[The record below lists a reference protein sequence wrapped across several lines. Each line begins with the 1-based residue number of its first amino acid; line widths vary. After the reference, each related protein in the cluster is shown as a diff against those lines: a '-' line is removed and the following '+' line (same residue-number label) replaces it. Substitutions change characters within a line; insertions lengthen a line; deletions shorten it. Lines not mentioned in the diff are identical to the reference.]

1 MNLFRQQK
9 FSIRKF
15 NVGIFSA
22 LIATVTFISINPTTA
37 SAAEQNQPAQN
48 QPAQPADAN
57 AQPNAN
63 AGAQANPAAQPAAPA
78 NQGQPA
84 AQPANQGGQANPAG
98 GTAQPAGGAAQP
110 AAGTAQPAGQG
121 NQADPN
127 NAAQAQPGNQAAP
140 ANQAGQ
146 GNNQAT
152 PANQTQPANA
162 PAAAQPAAPV
172 AANAQTQDPNASNTG
187 EGSINTTLTFDDPAI
202 STDENRQDP
211 TVTVTDKVNGYSLIN
226 NGKIGFVNSELRR
239 SDMFDKNNPQNY
251 QARGNVA
258 ALGRVNAND
267 STDHGNFNGISKT
280 VNVKPDSELI
290 INFTTMQTNS
300 KQGATNLVIKD
311 AKKNTEL
318 ATVNVAKTGTAHLF
332 KVPTDA
338 DRLDLQFIPD
348 NTAVADASRI
358 TTNKDGYKYYSFID
372 NVGLFSGSHL
382 YVKNRDLAP
391 KATNNKEYTINTEIG
406 NNGNFGASL
415 KSDQFKYEVTLPQGV
430 TYVNDS
436 LTTTFP
442 NGNEDSTVLKNMTV
456 NYDQNANKVTFTS
469 QGVTTARG
477 THTKEV
483 LFPDK
488 SLKLSYKVN
497 VANIDTP
504 KNIDFN
510 EKLTYRT
517 ASDVVINNAQP
528 EVTLTAD
535 PFSVAVEMNKD
546 ALQQQVNSQVDNSHY
561 TTASIAEYNKLKQQ
575 ADTILNEDAN
585 HVETANRASQT
596 DIDGLVTKLQAALID
611 NQAAIAELDAKA
623 QEKVTAAQQSKKVT
637 QDEVAAL
644 VTKINNDKNN
654 AIAEINKQTTSQG
667 VTTEKDNGIAVLE
680 QDVIT
685 PTVKPQAKQ
694 DIIQAVTTRK
704 QQIKKSNASLQDE
717 KDVANDKIGKIETKA
732 IKDIGAATTNAQVEA
747 IKTKAINDINQ
758 TTPATTAKAAALEE
772 FDEVV
777 QAQIDQAPLNPDTT
791 NEEVAEAIERIN
803 AAKVSGVKAIETTM
817 TAQDLERVKNEEI
830 SKIENITDSTQTK
843 MDAYNEVKQAAT
855 ARKAQNATVSNATN
869 EEVAEAD
876 AAVEAAQKQGLHDIQ
891 VVKSKQEVADTKS
904 KVLDKINAIQTQAKV
919 KPAADTEVENAY
931 NTRKQEIQNSNASTT
946 EEKQAAY
953 TELDTKKQE
962 ARTNLDTANSN
973 SEVATAKDNGI
984 AAINQVQAATTKKSD
999 AKAEIAQKASE
1010 RKTAIEAMNDS
1021 TTEEQQAAKDKVDQA
1036 VVTANADI
1044 DNAAANADIDNA
1056 AANADVDNAKTTNEA
1071 TIAAITP
1078 DANVKPAAKQ
1088 AIADKVQAQETAI
1101 NANNG
1106 STTEEKEAAKQQ
1118 VQTEKTTADTAIDGA
1133 HSNAEVE
1140 AAKNAEI
1147 AKIEAIQPATTTKDD
1162 AKQAIATKA
1171 NERKTAIA
1179 QTQDITAEEIA
1190 AANADVDNAVTQA
1203 NSNIEAANSQNDV
1216 DQAKT
1221 TGETSIDQV
1230 TPTVNKKVTARNEI
1244 TAILNNKLQEIQ
1256 ATPDATDEE
1265 KQAADAEANTENGKA
1280 NQAISAAITN
1290 AQVDEAKANA
1300 EAAINAVTPK
1310 VVKKQ
1315 AAKDEIDQLQATQT
1329 NVINNDQNATTEEKE
1344 AAIQQLATAVTD
1356 AKNNITAAT
1365 DDNGVDQ
1372 AKDAGKNSIQ
1382 STQPATAVKLNAK
1395 NDVDQAVTTQNQAID
1410 NTTGA
1415 TTEEK
1420 NAAKDLVLKAKEK
1433 AYLDILNAQTTNDVT
1448 QIKDQAVTDIQ
1459 GITADTTIKDV
1470 AKDELATKANEQ
1482 KALIAQTA
1490 DATTEEKE
1498 QANQQVD
1505 AQLTQ
1510 GNQNIENAQS
1520 IDDVNTAKENAIQ
1533 AIDPIQASTDVKTN
1547 ARAELLTEMQNKITE
1562 ILSDNT
1568 TTNEEKGKDIEP
1580 VRATYEEGLNNINT
1594 ANTTGDVTTAKDT
1607 AVQKVQQLHANPVKK
1622 PAGKTALD
1630 QAAADRKTQIEQT
1643 PNASQQEI
1651 NDAKQEVDAA
1661 LNQAKTNVDQSS
1673 TNEYVDNAVKEGK
1686 AKINA
1691 VKTFSEYKK
1700 DALAKI
1706 ADAYNAKVNE
1716 ADNSNAST
1724 SSEIAEAKQK
1734 LAELKQT
1741 ADQNVNQATSKDDI
1755 EVQIHN
1761 DLDNINDYT
1770 IPTGK
1775 KESATTDLYAYADQ
1789 KKNNISADTNA
1800 TQDEKQQAIKQ
1811 VDQNVQT
1818 ALESI
1823 NNGVDNGDV
1832 DDALTQGKA
1841 AIDAIQ
1847 VDATV
1852 KPKANQAIEVKAEDT
1867 KESIDQ
1873 SDQLTAEEK
1882 TEALAM
1888 IKQITDQAK
1897 QGITDATTTAE
1908 VEKAKAQGLEAFD
1921 NIQIDS
1927 TEKQKAIEELE
1938 TALDQIEAGVNVDA
1952 DATTEEKE
1960 AFTNAL
1966 EDILSKATEDIS
1978 DQTTNAEIAT
1988 VKNSALEQLKA
1999 QRINPEV
2006 KKNALE
2012 AIREVVNKQI
2022 EIIKNAD
2029 ADASAK
2035 EIARTDLGRYFD
2047 RFADKLDKTQTNAE
2061 VAELQNVTIPAI
2073 EAIVPQNDPDANDTN
2088 NGIDNNDATAN
2099 SNANATPENTGQP
2112 NVSETTDNG
2121 KADASPTTP
2130 NNSDAAT
2137 GETTATSATDDAN
2150 DKPQANN
2157 NSSVDASTNSPTMDN
2172 DVTSKPEVESTNNGT
2187 TDKPVTETDNAT
2199 PAESTTNNNST
2210 TTATNENAPTG
2221 STATAPTTAS
2231 TEAASSADSKDN
2243 ASVNDSKQNAEVN
2256 NSAESQSTNGKVA
2269 QPKSE
2274 NKAKAEKDGR
2284 DSTNQSMVESTT
2296 ETLPSA
2302 DITEPNV
2309 PSNTSKDKEESTT
2322 NQTDAGQLK
2331 SETNVASNEADKSP
2345 SKADTEVSNKPSTSA
2360 SSEAKDKMTSTNVS
2374 QKDDTATA
2382 DTNDTQTS
2390 VGPVANNKAKDMQT
2404 NDTQKS
2410 VGSVANN
2417 KATQND
2423 GANASPATVSNGS
2436 NSANQDM
2443 LNVTKP
2449 EENKVKTKSAQQGK
2463 VNKPKQQ
2470 AKTLPDTGMS
2480 HNDDLPYAELALGAG
2495 MAFLIRRFT
2504 KKDQQTE
2511 E

>member
-22 LIATVTFISINPTTA
+22 LIATVTFISTNPTTA

-57 AQPNAN
+57 TQPNAN
-63 AGAQANPAAQPAAPA
+63 AGAQANPTAQPAAPA

-84 AQPANQGGQANPAG
+84 VQPANQGGQANPAG
-98 GTAQPAGGAAQP
+98 GAAQP
-110 AAGTAQPAGQG
+110 NTQPAGQG

-127 NAAQAQPGNQAAP
+127 NAAQAQPGNQATP

-146 GNNQAT
+146 GNNQATPNNNAT

-251 QARGNVA
+251 QAKGNVA

-415 KSDQFKYEVTLPQGV
+415 KADQFKYEVTLPQGV

-585 HVETANRASQT
+585 HVETANRASQA

-694 DIIQAVTTRK
+694 
-704 QQIKKSNASLQDE
+704 
-717 KDVANDKIGKIETKA
+717 
-732 IKDIGAATTNAQVEA
+732 
-747 IKTKAINDINQ
+747 
-758 TTPATTAKAAALEE
+758 
-772 FDEVV
+772 
-777 QAQIDQAPLNPDTT
+777 
-791 NEEVAEAIERIN
+791 
-803 AAKVSGVKAIETTM
+803 
-817 TAQDLERVKNEEI
+817 
-830 SKIENITDSTQTK
+830 
-843 MDAYNEVKQAAT
+843 
-855 ARKAQNATVSNATN
+855 
-869 EEVAEAD
+869 
-876 AAVEAAQKQGLHDIQ
+876 
-891 VVKSKQEVADTKS
+891 
-904 KVLDKINAIQTQAKV
+904 
-919 KPAADTEVENAY
+919 
-931 NTRKQEIQNSNASTT
+931 
-946 EEKQAAY
+946 
-953 TELDTKKQE
+953 
-962 ARTNLDTANSN
+962 
-973 SEVATAKDNGI
+973 
-984 AAINQVQAATTKKSD
+984 
-999 AKAEIAQKASE
+999 
-1010 RKTAIEAMNDS
+1010 
-1021 TTEEQQAAKDKVDQA
+1021 
-1036 VVTANADI
+1036 
-1044 DNAAANADIDNA
+1044 
-1056 AANADVDNAKTTNEA
+1056 
-1071 TIAAITP
+1071 
-1078 DANVKPAAKQ
+1078 

-1101 NANNG
+1101 DANNG
-1106 STTEEKEAAKQQ
+1106 STTEEKTAAKQQ
-1118 VQTEKTTADTAIDGA
+1118 AQTEKTTADAAIDAA
-1133 HSNAEVE
+1133 HTNAEVE

-1147 AKIEAIQPATTTKDD
+1147 AKIEAIQPATTTKDN
-1162 AKQAIATKA
+1162 AKEAIATKA

-1230 TPTVNKKVTARNEI
+1230 TPTVNKKATARNEI
-1244 TAILNNKLQEIQ
+1244 TTILNNKLQEIQ

-1280 NQAISAAITN
+1280 NQAISAATTN

-1382 STQPATAVKLNAK
+1382 STQPATAVKSNAK

-1433 AYLDILNAQTTNDVT
+1433 AYQDILNAQTTNDVT
-1448 QIKDQAVTDIQ
+1448 QIKDQAVADIQ

-1775 KESATTDLYAYADQ
+1775 KETATTDLYAYADQ

-2404 NDTQKS
+2404 NDM
-2410 VGSVANN
+2410 
-2417 KATQND
+2417 KA
-2423 GANASPATVSNGS
+2423 SLATVSNGS

-2443 LNVTKP
+2443 LNVT
-2449 EENKVKTKSAQQGK
+2449 NTDDHQAKTKSAQQGK

>member
-22 LIATVTFISINPTTA
+22 LIATVTFISTNPTTA

-57 AQPNAN
+57 TQPNAN
-63 AGAQANPAAQPAAPA
+63 AGAQANPAAQPA
-78 NQGQPA
+78 
-84 AQPANQGGQANPAG
+84 NQGGQANPAG
-98 GTAQPAGGAAQP
+98 GA
-110 AAGTAQPAGQG
+110 AQPAGQG

-146 GNNQAT
+146 GNNQATPNNNAT

-251 QARGNVA
+251 QAKGNVA

-267 STDHGNFNGISKT
+267 STDHGNFNGITKT

-415 KSDQFKYEVTLPQGV
+415 KADQFKYEVTLPQGV

-456 NYDQNANKVTFTS
+456 NYDQTANKVTFTS

-585 HVETANRASQT
+585 HVETANRASQA

-611 NQAAIAELDAKA
+611 NQAAIAELDTKA

-732 IKDIGAATTNAQVEA
+732 IKDIDAATTNAQVEA

-803 AAKVSGVKAIETTM
+803 AAKVSGVKAIEATT

-830 SKIENITDSTQTK
+830 FKIENITDSTQTK
-843 MDAYNEVKQAAT
+843 MDAYKEVRQAAT
-855 ARKAQNATVSNATN
+855 ARKAQNATVSNATD
-869 EEVAEAD
+869 EEVAEANAAVD
-876 AAVEAAQKQGLHDIQ
+876 AAQTEGLHDIQ
-891 VVKSKQEVADTKS
+891 VVKSQQEVADTKA

-946 EEKQAAY
+946 EEKEAAY
-953 TELDTKKQE
+953 TELDAKKQE
-962 ARTNLDTANSN
+962 ARTNLDAANTN
-973 SEVATAKDNGI
+973 SDVTTAKDNGI

-1044 DNAAANADIDNA
+1044 DNATANT
-1056 AANADVDNAKTTNEA
+1056 DVDNAKTTNEA

-1101 NANNG
+1101 DANNG

-1118 VQTEKTTADTAIDGA
+1118 VQTEKTAADAAIDAA
-1133 HSNAEVE
+1133 HSNVEVE

-1147 AKIEAIQPATTTKDD
+1147 AKIEAIQPATTTKDN

-1230 TPTVNKKVTARNEI
+1230 TPTVNKKATARNEI

-1280 NQAISAAITN
+1280 NQAISAATTN

-1329 NVINNDQNATTEEKE
+1329 NVINNDQNATNEEKE

-1365 DDNGVDQ
+1365 DDNGVDT

-1382 STQPATAVKLNAK
+1382 STQPATAVTDAK
-1395 NDVDQAVTTQNQAID
+1395 NEVDQAVTTQNQAID

-1433 AYLDILNAQTTNDVT
+1433 AYQDILNAQTTNDVT
-1448 QIKDQAVTDIQ
+1448 QIKDQAVADIQ

-1520 IDDVNTAKENAIQ
+1520 IDDVNTAKDNAIQ

-1562 ILSDNT
+1562 ILNNNE
-1568 TTNEEKGKDIEP
+1568 TTNEEKGNDIGP
-1580 VRATYEEGLNNINT
+1580 VRAAYEEGLNNINAAT
-1594 ANTTGDVTTAKDT
+1594 TTGDVTTAKDT

-1622 PAGKTALD
+1622 PAGKKELD
-1630 QAAADRKTQIEQT
+1630 QAAADKKTQIEQT

-1651 NDAKQEVDAA
+1651 NDAKQEVDTE

-1706 ADAYNAKVNE
+1706 EDAYNAKVNE

-1818 ALESI
+1818 ALENI

-1841 AIDAIQ
+1841 AIDTIQ

-1852 KPKANQAIEVKAEDT
+1852 KPKANQAIEAKAEDT
-1867 KESIDQ
+1867 KESIDH

-1999 QRINPEV
+1999 QRINPVV

-2047 RFADKLDKTQTNAE
+2047 RFADKLDKTQTNTE

-2088 NGIDNNDATAN
+2088 NGTDNNDATAN

-2137 GETTATSATDDAN
+2137 GETTVTSATDDAK

-2157 NSSVDASTNSPTMDN
+2157 NSSADASTNSPTMDN

-2382 DTNDTQTS
+2382 DTNDTQKS

-2410 VGSVANN
+2410 VGSAANN
-2417 KATQND
+2417 NATQND

-2436 NSANQDM
+2436 HSMHQDM

-2449 EENKVKTKSAQQGK
+2449 EENKANAKSDQQGK

>member
-22 LIATVTFISINPTTA
+22 LIATVTFISTNPTTA

-57 AQPNAN
+57 TQPNAN
-63 AGAQANPAAQPAAPA
+63 AGAQANPTAQPAAPA

-98 GTAQPAGGAAQP
+98 GAAQP
-110 AAGTAQPAGQG
+110 NTQPAGQG

-152 PANQTQPANA
+152 PNNNATPANQTQPANA
-162 PAAAQPAAPV
+162 PAAAQP

-391 KATNNKEYTINTEIG
+391 KATNNKEFTINTEIG

-415 KSDQFKYEVTLPQGV
+415 KADQFKYEVTLPQGV

-575 ADTILNEDAN
+575 ADNILNEDAN
-585 HVETANRASQT
+585 HVETANRASQAA
-596 DIDGLVTKLQAALID
+596 IDGLVTKLQAALID

-654 AIAEINKQTTSQG
+654 AIAKINKQTTSQG

-732 IKDIGAATTNAQVEA
+732 IKDIDAATTNAQVEA

-758 TTPATTAKAAALEE
+758 TAPATTAKAAALEE

-803 AAKVSGVKAIETTM
+803 AAKVSGVKAIEATT

-843 MDAYNEVKQAAT
+843 MDAYNDVKQAAT

-962 ARTNLDTANSN
+962 ARTNLDAANTN
-973 SEVATAKDNGI
+973 SDVTTAKDNSI

-1036 VVTANADI
+1036 VVTANTDI
-1044 DNAAANADIDNA
+1044 DNAAANT
-1056 AANADVDNAKTTNEA
+1056 DVDNAKTTNEA

-1078 DANVKPAAKQ
+1078 DANVKPTAKQ

-1101 NANNG
+1101 DAYNG
-1106 STTEEKEAAKQQ
+1106 ATTEEKAAAKQQ
-1118 VQTEKTTADTAIDGA
+1118 VQTEKTTADAAIDGA

-1162 AKQAIATKA
+1162 AKQAITTKA
-1171 NERKTAIA
+1171 NERKAAIA

-1230 TPTVNKKVTARNEI
+1230 TPTVNKKATARNEI
-1244 TAILNNKLQEIQ
+1244 TTILNNKLQAIQ

-1280 NQAISAAITN
+1280 NQAISAATTN

-1300 EAAINAVTPK
+1300 EVAINAVTPK

-1315 AAKDEIDQLQATQT
+1315 AAKDEIDQLQVAQT
-1329 NVINNDQNATTEEKE
+1329 SVINNDQNATNEEKE

-1382 STQPATAVKLNAK
+1382 STQPATAVKSNAK
-1395 NDVDQAVTTQNQAID
+1395 NEVDQAVTTQNQAID

-1433 AYLDILNAQTTNDVT
+1433 AYQDILNAQTTNDVT
-1448 QIKDQAVTDIQ
+1448 QIKDQAVADVQ

-1520 IDDVNTAKENAIQ
+1520 IDDVNTAKDNAIQ

-1651 NDAKQEVDAA
+1651 NDAKQEVDAT

-1706 ADAYNAKVNE
+1706 EAAYNSKVNE

-1775 KESATTDLYAYADQ
+1775 KETATTDLYAYADQ

-1818 ALESI
+1818 VLESI

-1852 KPKANQAIEVKAEDT
+1852 KPKANQAIEAKAEDT
-1867 KESIDQ
+1867 KESIDH

-1897 QGITDATTTAE
+1897 KGINDATTTAE

-2029 ADASAK
+2029 ASAK

-2047 RFADKLDKTQTNAE
+2047 RFADNLDKTQTNAE

-2088 NGIDNNDATAN
+2088 NGTDNNDATAN

-2137 GETTATSATDDAN
+2137 GETTATSTNNPSTDDAN
-2150 DKPQANN
+2150 NKPTANN
-2157 NSSVDASTNSPTMDN
+2157 NSSVDASTDNSATGNGTID
-2172 DVTSKPEVESTNNGT
+2172 KPEVESTNNGT
-2187 TDKPVTETDNAT
+2187 TDKPATETDNVT
-2199 PAESTTNNNST
+2199 PAESTTNNNS

-2243 ASVNDSKQNAEVN
+2243 AFVNDSKQNAEVN
-2256 NSAESQSTNGKVA
+2256 NSAESQSTNGMVV

-2302 DITEPNV
+2302 DITEPKV

-2322 NQTDAGQLK
+2322 NQTDAGHLK
-2331 SETNVASNEADKSP
+2331 SETNVASNEVDKSEGNV
-2345 SKADTEVSNKPSTSA
+2345 DTDVSNKPSTSKP
-2360 SSEAKDKMTSTNVS
+2360 SEAKDKATSTEDS
-2374 QKDDTATA
+2374 QKADMATA
-2382 DTNDTQTS
+2382 DT
-2390 VGPVANNKAKDMQT
+2390 KDNQAAIGAT
-2404 NDTQKS
+2404 AD
-2410 VGSVANN
+2410 VNN

-2436 NSANQDM
+2436 NSTNQDM
-2443 LNVTKP
+2443 LNVTKT
-2449 EENKVKTKSAQQGK
+2449 EENKANVKSAQQGK

>member
-22 LIATVTFISINPTTA
+22 LIATVTFISTNPTTA

-57 AQPNAN
+57 TQPNAN
-63 AGAQANPAAQPAAPA
+63 AGGQANPTAQPAAPA

-98 GTAQPAGGAAQP
+98 GAAQP
-110 AAGTAQPAGQG
+110 NTQPAGQG

-152 PANQTQPANA
+152 PNNNATPANQTQPANA
-162 PAAAQPAAPV
+162 PAAAQP

-391 KATNNKEYTINTEIG
+391 KATNNKEFTINTEIG

-415 KSDQFKYEVTLPQGV
+415 KADQFKYEVTLPQGV

-575 ADTILNEDAN
+575 ADNILNEDAN
-585 HVETANRASQT
+585 HVETANRASQAA
-596 DIDGLVTKLQAALID
+596 IDGLVTKLQAALID

-732 IKDIGAATTNAQVEA
+732 IKDIDAATTNAQVEA

-758 TTPATTAKAAALEE
+758 TAPATTAKAAALEE

-803 AAKVSGVKAIETTM
+803 AAKVSGVKAIEATT

-843 MDAYNEVKQAAT
+843 MDAYNDVKQAAT

-962 ARTNLDTANSN
+962 ARTNLDAANTN
-973 SEVATAKDNGI
+973 SDVTTAKDNSI

-1036 VVTANADI
+1036 VVTANTDI
-1044 DNAAANADIDNA
+1044 DNAAANT
-1056 AANADVDNAKTTNEA
+1056 DVDNAKTTNEA

-1078 DANVKPAAKQ
+1078 DANVKPTAKQ

-1101 NANNG
+1101 DAYNG
-1106 STTEEKEAAKQQ
+1106 ATTEEKAAAKQQ
-1118 VQTEKTTADTAIDGA
+1118 VQTEKTTADAAIDGA

-1162 AKQAIATKA
+1162 AKQAITTKA
-1171 NERKTAIA
+1171 NERKAAIA

-1230 TPTVNKKVTARNEI
+1230 TPTVNKKATARNEI
-1244 TAILNNKLQEIQ
+1244 TTILNNKLQAIQ

-1280 NQAISAAITN
+1280 NQAISAATTN

-1300 EAAINAVTPK
+1300 EVAINAVTPK

-1315 AAKDEIDQLQATQT
+1315 AAKDEIDQLQVAQT
-1329 NVINNDQNATTEEKE
+1329 SVINNDQNATNEEKE

-1382 STQPATAVKLNAK
+1382 STQPATAVKSNAK
-1395 NDVDQAVTTQNQAID
+1395 NEVDQAVTTQNQAID

-1433 AYLDILNAQTTNDVT
+1433 AYQDILNAQTTNDVT
-1448 QIKDQAVTDIQ
+1448 QIKDQAVADVQ

-1520 IDDVNTAKENAIQ
+1520 IDDVNTAKDNAIQ

-1651 NDAKQEVDAA
+1651 NDAKQEVDAT

-1706 ADAYNAKVNE
+1706 EAAYNSKVNE

-1775 KESATTDLYAYADQ
+1775 KETATTDLYAYADQ

-1852 KPKANQAIEVKAEDT
+1852 KPKANQAIEAKAEDT
-1867 KESIDQ
+1867 KESIDH

-1897 QGITDATTTAE
+1897 KGINDATTTAE

-2029 ADASAK
+2029 ASAK

-2047 RFADKLDKTQTNAE
+2047 RFADNLDKTQTNAE

-2088 NGIDNNDATAN
+2088 NGTDNNDATAN

-2137 GETTATSATDDAN
+2137 GETTATSTNNPSTDDAN
-2150 DKPQANN
+2150 NKPTANN
-2157 NSSVDASTNSPTMDN
+2157 NSSVDASTDNSATGNGTID
-2172 DVTSKPEVESTNNGT
+2172 KPEVESTNNGT
-2187 TDKPVTETDNAT
+2187 TDKPATETDNVT
-2199 PAESTTNNNST
+2199 PAESTTNNNS

-2243 ASVNDSKQNAEVN
+2243 AFVNDSKQNAEVN
-2256 NSAESQSTNGKVA
+2256 NSAESQSTNGMVV

-2302 DITEPNV
+2302 DITEPKV

-2322 NQTDAGQLK
+2322 NQTDAGHLK
-2331 SETNVASNEADKSP
+2331 SETNVASNEVDKSEGNV
-2345 SKADTEVSNKPSTSA
+2345 DTDVSNKPSTSKP
-2360 SSEAKDKMTSTNVS
+2360 SEAKDKATSTEDS
-2374 QKDDTATA
+2374 QKADMATA
-2382 DTNDTQTS
+2382 DT
-2390 VGPVANNKAKDMQT
+2390 KDNQAAIGAT
-2404 NDTQKS
+2404 AD
-2410 VGSVANN
+2410 VNN

-2436 NSANQDM
+2436 NSTNQDM
-2443 LNVTKP
+2443 LNVTKT
-2449 EENKVKTKSAQQGK
+2449 EENKANVKSAQQGK

>member
-48 QPAQPADAN
+48 QPAQPADAS

-63 AGAQANPAAQPAAPA
+63 AGAQANPTAQPAAPA
-78 NQGQPA
+78 NQGGQADPA
-84 AQPANQGGQANPAG
+84 ANQGGQATPAA
-98 GTAQPAGGAAQP
+98 GTTQP
-110 AAGTAQPAGQG
+110 AAGTTQPAAGTTQPAGQG

-127 NAAQAQPGNQAAP
+127 NAVQAQPGNQAAP

-152 PANQTQPANA
+152 PNNAAPANQTQPANA

-172 AANAQTQDPNASNTG
+172 AANAQPQDPNANNTG

-202 STDENRQDP
+202 STNDNRQDP
-211 TVTVTDKVNGYSLIN
+211 TVTVTDHVNGYSLIN

-415 KSDQFKYEVTLPQGV
+415 KADQFKYEVTLPQGV

-546 ALQQQVNSQVDNSHY
+546 ALQQQVNSQVDDSHY

-585 HVETANRASQT
+585 HVETANRASQA

-654 AIAEINKQTTSQG
+654 AIAEINKQTTAQG

-732 IKDIGAATTNAQVEA
+732 IKDIDAATTNAQVEA

-758 TTPATTAKAAALEE
+758 TAPATTAKAAALEE

-803 AAKVSGVKAIETTM
+803 KAKVSGVKAIEATT
-817 TAQDLERVKNEEI
+817 TAQELERVKNEEI
-830 SKIENITDSTQTK
+830 FKIENITDSTQTK
-843 MDAYNEVKQAAT
+843 MDAYKEVKQAAT
-855 ARKAQNATVSNATN
+855 ARKAQNATVSNATD
-869 EEVAEAD
+869 EEVAEANAAVD
-876 AAVEAAQKQGLHDIQ
+876 AAQTEGLHDIQ
-891 VVKSKQEVADTKS
+891 VVKSQQEVADTKA
-904 KVLDKINAIQTQAKV
+904 KVLDKINAIQTQARV
-919 KPAADTEVENAY
+919 KPAADREVDNAY
-931 NTRKQEIQNSNASTT
+931 NTRKQEIQNSNAS
-946 EEKQAAY
+946 
-953 TELDTKKQE
+953 
-962 ARTNLDTANSN
+962 
-973 SEVATAKDNGI
+973 
-984 AAINQVQAATTKKSD
+984 
-999 AKAEIAQKASE
+999 
-1010 RKTAIEAMNDS
+1010 
-1021 TTEEQQAAKDKVDQA
+1021 
-1036 VVTANADI
+1036 
-1044 DNAAANADIDNA
+1044 
-1056 AANADVDNAKTTNEA
+1056 
-1071 TIAAITP
+1071 
-1078 DANVKPAAKQ
+1078 
-1088 AIADKVQAQETAI
+1088 
-1101 NANNG
+1101 
-1106 STTEEKEAAKQQ
+1106 
-1118 VQTEKTTADTAIDGA
+1118 
-1133 HSNAEVE
+1133 
-1140 AAKNAEI
+1140 
-1147 AKIEAIQPATTTKDD
+1147 
-1162 AKQAIATKA
+1162 
-1171 NERKTAIA
+1171 
-1179 QTQDITAEEIA
+1179 
-1190 AANADVDNAVTQA
+1190 
-1203 NSNIEAANSQNDV
+1203 
-1216 DQAKT
+1216 
-1221 TGETSIDQV
+1221 
-1230 TPTVNKKVTARNEI
+1230 
-1244 TAILNNKLQEIQ
+1244 
-1256 ATPDATDEE
+1256 
-1265 KQAADAEANTENGKA
+1265 
-1280 NQAISAAITN
+1280 
-1290 AQVDEAKANA
+1290 
-1300 EAAINAVTPK
+1300 
-1310 VVKKQ
+1310 
-1315 AAKDEIDQLQATQT
+1315 
-1329 NVINNDQNATTEEKE
+1329 TTEEKE

-1365 DDNGVDQ
+1365 DNNGVDT

-1382 STQPATAVKLNAK
+1382 STQPATAVKSNAK

-1410 NTTGA
+1410 NTTDA

-1433 AYLDILNAQTTNDVT
+1433 AYQDILNAQTTNDVT

-1470 AKDELATKANEQ
+1470 AKGELTAKANEQ

-1520 IDDVNTAKENAIQ
+1520 IDDVNTAKDNAIQ

-1547 ARAELLTEMQNKITE
+1547 ARAELLNEMQNKITE
-1562 ILSDNT
+1562 ILNDNT
-1568 TTNEEKGKDIEP
+1568 TTNEEKGKDIGP
-1580 VRATYEEGLNNINT
+1580 VRAAYEEGLNNINT
-1594 ANTTGDVTTAKDT
+1594 STTTGDVTTAKDA

-1622 PAGKTALD
+1622 PSGKTALD
-1630 QAAADRKTQIEQT
+1630 QAAADKKTQIEQT

-1651 NDAKQEVDAA
+1651 NDAKQEVDTV
-1661 LNQAKTNVDQSS
+1661 LNQAKTNIDQSS
-1673 TNEYVDNAVKEGK
+1673 TDDYVDAAVRDGK

-1789 KKNNISADTNA
+1789 KKNNISADTIA

-1841 AIDAIQ
+1841 TIDAVQ
-1847 VDATV
+1847 VDASV
-1852 KPKANQAIEVKAEDT
+1852 KPKANQAIEAKAEET

-1882 TEALAM
+1882 TEALAT

-1897 QGITDATTTAE
+1897 QGITDAATTAE

-1938 TALDQIEAGVNVDA
+1938 TALDQIEAGVNVDS

-2061 VAELQNVTIPAI
+2061 VDELQNVTIPAI
-2073 EAIVPQNDPDANDTN
+2073 EAIVPQKDPNANDTN
-2088 NGIDNNDATAN
+2088 SGSDNNDATAN
-2099 SNANATPENTGQP
+2099 SNTNATPENTGQP
-2112 NVSETTDNG
+2112 NVTESTDNAN
-2121 KADASPTTP
+2121 ADTSSTTT
-2130 NNSDAAT
+2130 NNHNDSAT
-2137 GETTATSATDDAN
+2137 GETTGTSTNNSSTDDAN
-2150 DKPQANN
+2150 DKPTANN
-2157 NSSVDASTNSPTMDN
+2157 NSSVDASTDNSATGNGTTD
-2172 DVTSKPEVESTNNGT
+2172 KPAVELTNNGT
-2187 TDKPVTETDNAT
+2187 TDKPATTESTETT
-2199 PAESTTNNNST
+2199 
-2210 TTATNENAPTG
+2210 
-2221 STATAPTTAS
+2221 STA
-2231 TEAASSADSKDN
+2231 DRKDN
-2243 ASVNDSKQNAEVN
+2243 ASVNASNQNAEVN
-2256 NSAESQSTNGKVA
+2256 NSAESQPINGKVA

-2274 NKAKAEKDGR
+2274 NKAKVEKDGR

-2309 PSNTSKDKEESTT
+2309 PSNTSKDKEESTS

-2345 SKADTEVSNKPSTSA
+2345 SKADTAVSNKPSTSA
-2360 SSEAKDKMTSTNVS
+2360 SSETKDKATSTEDS
-2374 QKDDTATA
+2374 QKADMATA
-2382 DTNDTQTS
+2382 DT
-2390 VGPVANNKAKDMQT
+2390 KDNQAAIGAT
-2404 NDTQKS
+2404 AD
-2410 VGSVANN
+2410 VNN

-2423 GANASPATVSNGS
+2423 GANASPVTVSNGS
-2436 NSANQDM
+2436 HSMHHDM
-2443 LNVTKP
+2443 LKVTNTDKH
-2449 EENKVKTKSAQQGK
+2449 EAKATSAQQGK
-2463 VNKPKQQ
+2463 ENKAKQQ

>member
-22 LIATVTFISINPTTA
+22 LIATVTFISTNPTTA

-57 AQPNAN
+57 TQPNAN
-63 AGAQANPAAQPAAPA
+63 AGAQANPTAQPAAPA

-98 GTAQPAGGAAQP
+98 GAAQP
-110 AAGTAQPAGQG
+110 NTQPAGQG

-152 PANQTQPANA
+152 PNNNATPANQTQPANA
-162 PAAAQPAAPV
+162 PAAAQP

-187 EGSINTTLTFDDPAI
+187 EGSINTILTFDDPAI

-391 KATNNKEYTINTEIG
+391 KATNNKEFTINTEIG

-415 KSDQFKYEVTLPQGV
+415 KADQFKYEVTLPQGV

-575 ADTILNEDAN
+575 ADNILNEDAN
-585 HVETANRASQT
+585 HVETANRASQAA
-596 DIDGLVTKLQAALID
+596 IDGLVTKLQAALID

-732 IKDIGAATTNAQVEA
+732 IKDIDAATTNAQVEA

-758 TTPATTAKAAALEE
+758 TAPATTAKAAALEE

-803 AAKVSGVKAIETTM
+803 AAKVSGVKAIEATT

-843 MDAYNEVKQAAT
+843 MDAYNDVKQAAT

-962 ARTNLDTANSN
+962 ARTNLDAANTN
-973 SEVATAKDNGI
+973 SDVTTAKDNSI

-1036 VVTANADI
+1036 VVTANTDI
-1044 DNAAANADIDNA
+1044 DNAAANT
-1056 AANADVDNAKTTNEA
+1056 DVDNAKTTNEA

-1078 DANVKPAAKQ
+1078 DANVKPTAKQ

-1101 NANNG
+1101 DAYNG
-1106 STTEEKEAAKQQ
+1106 ATTEEKAAAKQQ
-1118 VQTEKTTADTAIDGA
+1118 VQTEKTTADAAIDGA

-1162 AKQAIATKA
+1162 AKQAITTKA
-1171 NERKTAIA
+1171 NERKAAIA

-1230 TPTVNKKVTARNEI
+1230 TPTVNKKATARNEI
-1244 TAILNNKLQEIQ
+1244 TTILNNKLQAIQ

-1280 NQAISAAITN
+1280 NQAISAATTN

-1300 EAAINAVTPK
+1300 EVAINAVTPK

-1315 AAKDEIDQLQATQT
+1315 AAKDEIDQLQVAQT
-1329 NVINNDQNATTEEKE
+1329 SVINNDQNATNEEKE

-1382 STQPATAVKLNAK
+1382 STQPATAVKSNAK
-1395 NDVDQAVTTQNQAID
+1395 NEVDQAVTTQNQAID

-1433 AYLDILNAQTTNDVT
+1433 AYQDILNAQTTNDVT
-1448 QIKDQAVTDIQ
+1448 QIKDQAVADVQ

-1520 IDDVNTAKENAIQ
+1520 IDDVNTAKDNAIQ

-1651 NDAKQEVDAA
+1651 NDAKQEVDAT

-1706 ADAYNAKVNE
+1706 EAAYNSKVNE

-1775 KESATTDLYAYADQ
+1775 KETATTDLYAYADQ

-1852 KPKANQAIEVKAEDT
+1852 KPKANQAIEAKAEDT
-1867 KESIDQ
+1867 KESIDH

-1897 QGITDATTTAE
+1897 KGINDATTTAE

-2029 ADASAK
+2029 ASAK

-2047 RFADKLDKTQTNAE
+2047 RFADNLDKTQTNAE

-2088 NGIDNNDATAN
+2088 NGTDNNDATAN

-2137 GETTATSATDDAN
+2137 GETTATSTNNPSTDDAN
-2150 DKPQANN
+2150 NKPTANN
-2157 NSSVDASTNSPTMDN
+2157 NSSVDASTDNSATGNGTID
-2172 DVTSKPEVESTNNGT
+2172 KPEVESTNNGT
-2187 TDKPVTETDNAT
+2187 TDKPATETDNVT
-2199 PAESTTNNNST
+2199 PAESTTNNNS

-2243 ASVNDSKQNAEVN
+2243 AFVNDSKQNAEVN
-2256 NSAESQSTNGKVA
+2256 NSAESQSTNGMVV

-2302 DITEPNV
+2302 DITEPKV

-2322 NQTDAGQLK
+2322 NQTDAGHLK
-2331 SETNVASNEADKSP
+2331 SETNVASNEVDKSEGNV
-2345 SKADTEVSNKPSTSA
+2345 DTDVSNKPSTSKP
-2360 SSEAKDKMTSTNVS
+2360 SEAKDKATSTEDS
-2374 QKDDTATA
+2374 QKADMATA
-2382 DTNDTQTS
+2382 DT
-2390 VGPVANNKAKDMQT
+2390 KDNQAAIGAT
-2404 NDTQKS
+2404 AD
-2410 VGSVANN
+2410 VNN

-2436 NSANQDM
+2436 NSTNQDM
-2443 LNVTKP
+2443 LNVTKT
-2449 EENKVKTKSAQQGK
+2449 EENKANVKSAQQGK

>member
-22 LIATVTFISINPTTA
+22 LIATVTFISTNPTTA
-37 SAAEQNQPAQN
+37 SAAEQNQPEQN
-48 QPAQPADAN
+48 QPAQPADVN
-57 AQPNAN
+57 TQPNAN
-63 AGAQANPAAQPAAPA
+63 AGAQANPTAQPAAPA

-98 GTAQPAGGAAQP
+98 GAAQP
-110 AAGTAQPAGQG
+110 NTQPAGQG

-152 PANQTQPANA
+152 PNNNATPANQTQPANA

-172 AANAQTQDPNASNTG
+172 AANAQTQDPNASNTR

-391 KATNNKEYTINTEIG
+391 KATNNKEFTINTEVG

-415 KSDQFKYEVTLPQGV
+415 KADQFKYEVTLPQGV

-456 NYDQNANKVTFTS
+456 NYDQTANT
-469 QGVTTARG
+469 
-477 THTKEV
+477 
-483 LFPDK
+483 
-488 SLKLSYKVN
+488 N
-497 VANIDTP
+497 
-504 KNIDFN
+504 
-510 EKLTYRT
+510 
-517 ASDVVINNAQP
+517 SDV
-528 EVTLTAD
+528 T
-535 PFSVAVEMNKD
+535 
-546 ALQQQVNSQVDNSHY
+546 
-561 TTASIAEYNKLKQQ
+561 
-575 ADTILNEDAN
+575 
-585 HVETANRASQT
+585 
-596 DIDGLVTKLQAALID
+596 
-611 NQAAIAELDAKA
+611 
-623 QEKVTAAQQSKKVT
+623 
-637 QDEVAAL
+637 
-644 VTKINNDKNN
+644 
-654 AIAEINKQTTSQG
+654 
-667 VTTEKDNGIAVLE
+667 
-680 QDVIT
+680 
-685 PTVKPQAKQ
+685 
-694 DIIQAVTTRK
+694 
-704 QQIKKSNASLQDE
+704 
-717 KDVANDKIGKIETKA
+717 
-732 IKDIGAATTNAQVEA
+732 
-747 IKTKAINDINQ
+747 
-758 TTPATTAKAAALEE
+758 
-772 FDEVV
+772 
-777 QAQIDQAPLNPDTT
+777 
-791 NEEVAEAIERIN
+791 
-803 AAKVSGVKAIETTM
+803 
-817 TAQDLERVKNEEI
+817 
-830 SKIENITDSTQTK
+830 
-843 MDAYNEVKQAAT
+843 
-855 ARKAQNATVSNATN
+855 
-869 EEVAEAD
+869 
-876 AAVEAAQKQGLHDIQ
+876 
-891 VVKSKQEVADTKS
+891 
-904 KVLDKINAIQTQAKV
+904 
-919 KPAADTEVENAY
+919 
-931 NTRKQEIQNSNASTT
+931 
-946 EEKQAAY
+946 
-953 TELDTKKQE
+953 
-962 ARTNLDTANSN
+962 
-973 SEVATAKDNGI
+973 TAKDNGI
-984 AAINQVQAATTKKSD
+984 AAINQVQAVTTKKSD

-1036 VVTANADI
+1036 VVTANTDI
-1044 DNAAANADIDNA
+1044 DNAAANT
-1056 AANADVDNAKTTNEA
+1056 DVDNAKTTNEA

-1078 DANVKPAAKQ
+1078 DANVKPTAKQ

-1101 NANNG
+1101 DANNG
-1106 STTEEKEAAKQQ
+1106 ATTEEKATAKQQ

-1162 AKQAIATKA
+1162 AKQAITTKA

-1230 TPTVNKKVTARNEI
+1230 TPTVNKKATARNEI
-1244 TAILNNKLQEIQ
+1244 TTILNNKLQEIQ
-1256 ATPDATDEE
+1256 ATPDVTDEE
-1265 KQAADAEANTENGKA
+1265 KQTADAEANTENGKA
-1280 NQAISAAITN
+1280 NQAISAATTN

-1300 EAAINAVTPK
+1300 EAAINAVTSK

-1315 AAKDEIDQLQATQT
+1315 AAKDEIDQLQVAQT
-1329 NVINNDQNATTEEKE
+1329 SVINNDQNATTEEKE

-1365 DDNGVDQ
+1365 DDNGVDT

-1382 STQPATAVKLNAK
+1382 STQPVTAVKSNAK
-1395 NDVDQAVTTQNQAID
+1395 NEVDQAVTTQNQAID

-1420 NAAKDLVLKAKEK
+1420 NAAKDLVLKVKEK
-1433 AYLDILNAQTTNDVT
+1433 AYQDILNAQTTNDVT
-1448 QIKDQAVTDIQ
+1448 QIKDQAVADVQ

-1470 AKDELATKANEQ
+1470 ARDELATKANEQ

-1498 QANQQVD
+1498 QENQQVD

-1520 IDDVNTAKENAIQ
+1520 IDDVNTAKDNAIQ

-1651 NDAKQEVDAA
+1651 NDAKQEVDAV

-1716 ADNSNAST
+1716 EDNSNAST

-1775 KESATTDLYAYADQ
+1775 KETATTDLYAYADQ

-1823 NNGVDNGDV
+1823 NNGVDNSDV

-1841 AIDAIQ
+1841 AIDTIQ

-1852 KPKANQAIEVKAEDT
+1852 KPKANQAIEAKAEDT
-1867 KESIDQ
+1867 KESIDH

-1897 QGITDATTTAE
+1897 KGITDATTTAE

-1938 TALDQIEAGVNVDA
+1938 AALDQIEAGVNVDA

-1988 VKNSALEQLKA
+1988 IKNSALEQLKA
-1999 QRINPEV
+1999 QRINPVV
-2006 KKNALE
+2006 KKNTLE

-2047 RFADKLDKTQTNAE
+2047 RFADKLDKTQTNTE

-2073 EAIVPQNDPDANDTN
+2073 EAIVPQNDPNANDTN
-2088 NGIDNNDATAN
+2088 NGTDNNDATAN

-2112 NVSETTDNG
+2112 NVTESTDNAN
-2121 KADASPTTP
+2121 ADTSSTTT
-2130 NNSDAAT
+2130 NNQNDTTT
-2137 GETTATSATDDAN
+2137 GETTATSANSSATNDAN
-2150 DKPQANN
+2150 NKPTANN
-2157 NSSVDASTNSPTMDN
+2157 NSSVDASTDNSATGNGTTD
-2172 DVTSKPEVESTNNGT
+2172 KPEVESTNNGT
-2187 TDKPVTETDNAT
+2187 TDKPATETDNAT

-2210 TTATNENAPTG
+2210 TTATNENVPTG

-2231 TEAASSADSKDN
+2231 TEATSSADSKDN

-2269 QPKSE
+2269 HPKSE

-2302 DITEPNV
+2302 DITEPKV
-2309 PSNTSKDKEESTT
+2309 SSNTSKDKEESTT
-2322 NQTDAGQLK
+2322 NQTDAEQHN
-2331 SETNVASNEADKSP
+2331 SDTNVTSNEVVKSP
-2345 SKADTEVSNKPSTSA
+2345 SKADTDVSNKPSTSA

-2374 QKDDTATA
+2374 QTDDTATA
-2382 DTNDTQTS
+2382 D
-2390 VGPVANNKAKDMQT
+2390 T

-2417 KATQND
+2417 KAKDMQTND
-2423 GANASPATVSNGS
+2423 MKAPLATVSKGS

-2443 LNVTKP
+2443 LNVTKTK
-2449 EENKVKTKSAQQGK
+2449 ENKANAKSVQQGK

-2504 KKDQQTE
+2504 KKDHQTE

>member
-22 LIATVTFISINPTTA
+22 LIATVTFISTNPTTA
-37 SAAEQNQPAQN
+37 SAAEQNQPALN

-57 AQPNAN
+57 TQPNAN

-98 GTAQPAGGAAQP
+98 GAAQP
-110 AAGTAQPAGQG
+110 NTQPAGQG

-152 PANQTQPANA
+152 PNNNATPANQTQPANA
-162 PAAAQPAAPV
+162 PAAVQPAAPV
-172 AANAQTQDPNASNTG
+172 AANVQTQDPNASNTG

-251 QARGNVA
+251 QAKGNVA

-415 KSDQFKYEVTLPQGV
+415 KADQFKYEVTLPQGV

-497 VANIDTP
+497 VTNIDTP

-585 HVETANRASQT
+585 HVETANRASQA
-596 DIDGLVTKLQAALID
+596 DIDGLVNKLQAALID

-654 AIAEINKQTTSQG
+654 AIAEINKQTTAQG

-732 IKDIGAATTNAQVEA
+732 IKDIDAATTNAQVEV

-758 TTPATTAKAAALEE
+758 TAPSTSAKAAALEE

-803 AAKVSGVKAIETTM
+803 AAKVSGVKAIEATT

-830 SKIENITDSTQTK
+830 FKIENITDSTQTK
-843 MDAYNEVKQAAT
+843 MGAYKEVKQAAT
-855 ARKAQNATVSNATN
+855 ARKTQNATVSNATD

-876 AAVEAAQKQGLHDIQ
+876 AAVDAAQKEGLHDIQ
-891 VVKSKQEVADTKS
+891 VVKSQQEVAETKT
-904 KVLDKINAIQTQAKV
+904 KVLDKINAIQTQARV
-919 KPAADTEVENAY
+919 KPAADAAVENAY

-946 EEKQAAY
+946 EEKEAAY
-953 TELDTKKQE
+953 AELDAKKQE
-962 ARTNLDTANSN
+962 ARTNIDAANSN
-973 SEVATAKDNGI
+973 SDLATAKDNAI
-984 AAINQVQAATTKKSD
+984 AAINQVQAATTKKAD

-1010 RKTAIEAMNDS
+1010 RKTAIEAMNAS

-1044 DNAAANADIDNA
+1044 DNAAANT
-1056 AANADVDNAKTTNEA
+1056 DVDNAKTTNEA

-1078 DANVKPAAKQ
+1078 DANVKPTAKQ

-1101 NANNG
+1101 DANNG
-1106 STTEEKEAAKQQ
+1106 ATTEEKTAAKQQ
-1118 VQTEKTTADTAIDGA
+1118 VQTEKTTADAAIDGA

-1190 AANADVDNAVTQA
+1190 AANADVDNAATQA

-1221 TGETSIDQV
+1221 NGETSIDQV
-1230 TPTVNKKVTARNEI
+1230 TPTVNKKATARNEI
-1244 TAILNNKLQEIQ
+1244 TTVLNNKLQEIQ

-1265 KQAADAEANTENGKA
+1265 KQAAETEANTENAKA
-1280 NQAISAAITN
+1280 NQVITAATTN
-1290 AQVDEAKANA
+1290 AEVDEAKTNA
-1300 EAAINAVTPK
+1300 ETAINAVTPK
-1310 VVKKQ
+1310 VMKKQ
-1315 AAKDEIDQLQATQT
+1315 AAKDEIDQLQAAQT
-1329 NVINNDQNATTEEKE
+1329 AVINNDQNATNEEKE

-1382 STQPATAVKLNAK
+1382 STQPATAVKSNAK
-1395 NDVDQAVTTQNQAID
+1395 NDVDQAVTAQNQAID

-1420 NAAKDLVLKAKEK
+1420 NAAKDLVSKAKEK
-1433 AYLDILNAQTTNDVT
+1433 AYQDILNAQTTNDVT
-1448 QIKDQAVTDIQ
+1448 QIKDQAVADIQ

-1470 AKDELATKANEQ
+1470 AKDELATKANDQ
-1482 KALIAQTA
+1482 KAQIAQAA

-1520 IDDVNTAKENAIQ
+1520 IDDVNTAKDNAIQ
-1533 AIDPIQASTDVKTN
+1533 AIDPIQAATDVKTN
-1547 ARAELLTEMQNKITE
+1547 ARAELLNEMQNKITE

-1580 VRATYEEGLNNINT
+1580 VRAAYEEGLNNINA
-1594 ANTTGDVTTAKDT
+1594 ANTTGDVSTAKDT

-1622 PAGKTALD
+1622 PAGKTELD
-1630 QAAADRKTQIEQT
+1630 QVATDKKTQIEQT

-1706 ADAYNAKVNE
+1706 EAAYNSKVNE

-1800 TQDEKQQAIKQ
+1800 TQDEKQQAINQ
-1811 VDQNVQT
+1811 VNQNVQT

-1841 AIDAIQ
+1841 AIDAVQ

-1852 KPKANQAIEVKAEDT
+1852 KPKANQAIDAKAEDT
-1867 KESIDQ
+1867 KGSIEH
-1873 SDQLTAEEK
+1873 SDQLTSEEK
-1882 TEALAM
+1882 AEALAT

-1897 QGITDATTTAE
+1897 KGITDATTTAE

-1927 TEKQKAIEELE
+1927 THKQQAIEELE
-1938 TALDQIEAGVNVDA
+1938 TALDKIEANVNA
-1952 DATTEEKE
+1952 NTDATIEEKE
-1960 AFTNAL
+1960 AFTNTL

-1978 DQTTNAEIAT
+1978 DQTTNAEIET
-1988 VKNSALEQLKA
+1988 VKNNALEKLKG
-1999 QRINPEV
+1999 QQINPEA
-2006 KKNALE
+2006 KKNALKE
-2012 AIREVVNKQI
+2012 IENAVNKQKETI
-2022 EIIKNAD
+2022 NNAD
-2029 ADASAK
+2029 ANKAAK
-2035 EIARTDLGRYFD
+2035 ETALNDLSRSHD
-2047 RFADKLDKTQTNAE
+2047 RFVEDLVKVQSNAE

-2088 NGIDNNDATAN
+2088 NGTDNNDATAN
-2099 SNANATPENTGQP
+2099 SNATPENTGQP

-2121 KADASPTTP
+2121 KADASPTTS

-2150 DKPQANN
+2150 DKPQANS

-2199 PAESTTNNNST
+2199 PAESTINNNST

-2274 NKAKAEKDGR
+2274 NKAKAEKDDR

-2309 PSNTSKDKEESTT
+2309 PSNTSKDKEESTS

-2331 SETNVASNEADKSP
+2331 SETNVASNETDKSP

-2382 DTNDTQTS
+2382 DTNDTQKS

-2404 NDTQKS
+2404 NDM
-2410 VGSVANN
+2410 
-2417 KATQND
+2417 KA
-2423 GANASPATVSNGS
+2423 SLVTVSNGS

-2443 LNVTKP
+2443 LNVTKT
-2449 EENKVKTKSAQQGK
+2449 EENKANAKSAQQGK

-2470 AKTLPDTGMS
+2470 TKTLPDTGMS

>member
-1 MNLFRQQK
+1 M
-9 FSIRKF
+9 
-15 NVGIFSA
+15 
-22 LIATVTFISINPTTA
+22 
-37 SAAEQNQPAQN
+37 
-48 QPAQPADAN
+48 
-57 AQPNAN
+57 
-63 AGAQANPAAQPAAPA
+63 
-78 NQGQPA
+78 
-84 AQPANQGGQANPAG
+84 
-98 GTAQPAGGAAQP
+98 
-110 AAGTAQPAGQG
+110 
-121 NQADPN
+121 
-127 NAAQAQPGNQAAP
+127 
-140 ANQAGQ
+140 
-146 GNNQAT
+146 
-152 PANQTQPANA
+152 
-162 PAAAQPAAPV
+162 
-172 AANAQTQDPNASNTG
+172 
-187 EGSINTTLTFDDPAI
+187 
-202 STDENRQDP
+202 
-211 TVTVTDKVNGYSLIN
+211 
-226 NGKIGFVNSELRR
+226 
-239 SDMFDKNNPQNY
+239 
-251 QARGNVA
+251 
-258 ALGRVNAND
+258 
-267 STDHGNFNGISKT
+267 
-280 VNVKPDSELI
+280 
-290 INFTTMQTNS
+290 
-300 KQGATNLVIKD
+300 
-311 AKKNTEL
+311 
-318 ATVNVAKTGTAHLF
+318 
-332 KVPTDA
+332 
-338 DRLDLQFIPD
+338 
-348 NTAVADASRI
+348 
-358 TTNKDGYKYYSFID
+358 
-372 NVGLFSGSHL
+372 
-382 YVKNRDLAP
+382 
-391 KATNNKEYTINTEIG
+391 
-406 NNGNFGASL
+406 
-415 KSDQFKYEVTLPQGV
+415 
-430 TYVNDS
+430 
-436 LTTTFP
+436 
-442 NGNEDSTVLKNMTV
+442 
-456 NYDQNANKVTFTS
+456 
-469 QGVTTARG
+469 
-477 THTKEV
+477 
-483 LFPDK
+483 
-488 SLKLSYKVN
+488 
-497 VANIDTP
+497 
-504 KNIDFN
+504 
-510 EKLTYRT
+510 
-517 ASDVVINNAQP
+517 
-528 EVTLTAD
+528 
-535 PFSVAVEMNKD
+535 
-546 ALQQQVNSQVDNSHY
+546 
-561 TTASIAEYNKLKQQ
+561 
-575 ADTILNEDAN
+575 
-585 HVETANRASQT
+585 
-596 DIDGLVTKLQAALID
+596 
-611 NQAAIAELDAKA
+611 
-623 QEKVTAAQQSKKVT
+623 
-637 QDEVAAL
+637 
-644 VTKINNDKNN
+644 
-654 AIAEINKQTTSQG
+654 
-667 VTTEKDNGIAVLE
+667 
-680 QDVIT
+680 IT

-732 IKDIGAATTNAQVEA
+732 IKDIDAATTNAQVEA

-758 TTPATTAKAAALEE
+758 TAPATTAKAAALEE

-803 AAKVSGVKAIETTM
+803 AAKVSGVKAIEATT
-817 TAQDLERVKNEEI
+817 TAQDLDRVKNEEI
-830 SKIENITDSTQTK
+830 FKIENITDSTQTK

-855 ARKAQNATVSNATN
+855 ARKAQNATVSNATD

-876 AAVEAAQKQGLHDIQ
+876 AAVDAAQTEGLHDIQ
-891 VVKSKQEVADTKS
+891 VVKSKQEVADIKA
-904 KVLDKINAIQTQAKV
+904 KVLDKINAIQTQARV
-919 KPAADTEVENAY
+919 KPAADREVDNAY
-931 NTRKQEIQNSNASTT
+931 NTRKQEIQNSNTSTT
-946 EEKQAAY
+946 EEKEAAY
-953 TELDTKKQE
+953 TQLDAKKQE
-962 ARTNLDTANSN
+962 ARTNLDAANTN
-973 SEVATAKDNGI
+973 SAVTTAKDNGI

-1036 VVTANADI
+1036 VVNANADI
-1044 DNAAANADIDNA
+1044 DNAAANN
-1056 AANADVDNAKTTNEA
+1056 DVDNAKTTNEA

-1078 DANVKPAAKQ
+1078 DANVKPQAKQ

-1101 NANNG
+1101 DANNG
-1106 STTEEKEAAKQQ
+1106 ATTEEKTAAKQQ

-1171 NERKTAIA
+1171 NERKAAIA
-1179 QTQDITAEEIA
+1179 QTQEITAEEIA
-1190 AANADVDNAVTQA
+1190 AANANVDNAVTEA
-1203 NSNIEAANSQNDV
+1203 NNHIETANSQNEV

-1221 TGETSIDQV
+1221 TGEASIDQV
-1230 TPTVNKKVTARNEI
+1230 TPTVNKKATARNEI
-1244 TAILNNKLQEIQ
+1244 TTILNNKLQAIQ

-1265 KQAADAEANTENGKA
+1265 KQAAETEANTENAKA
-1280 NQAISAAITN
+1280 NQAITAATTN
-1290 AQVDEAKANA
+1290 AEVDEAKTNA

-1310 VVKKQ
+1310 VMKKQ
-1315 AAKDEIDQLQATQT
+1315 AAKDEIDQLQAAQT
-1329 NVINNDQNATTEEKE
+1329 AVINNDQNATNEEKE

-1365 DDNGVDQ
+1365 DNNGVDT

-1382 STQPATAVKLNAK
+1382 STQPATAVKSNAK
-1395 NDVDQAVTTQNQAID
+1395 NEVDQAVTTQNQAID

-1420 NAAKDLVLKAKEK
+1420 NAAKDLVSKAKEK
-1433 AYLDILNAQTTNDVT
+1433 AYQDILNAQTTNDVT
-1448 QIKDQAVTDIQ
+1448 QIKDQAVADIQ

-1470 AKDELATKANEQ
+1470 AKDELATKAKEQ

-1510 GNQNIENAQS
+1510 GNQNIENAKS
-1520 IDDVNTAKENAIQ
+1520 IDDVNTAKDNAIQ

-1547 ARAELLTEMQNKITE
+1547 ARAELLNEMQNKITE
-1562 ILSDNT
+1562 ILNDNT

-1580 VRATYEEGLNNINT
+1580 VRAAYEEGLNNINAAT
-1594 ANTTGDVTTAKDT
+1594 TTGDVTTAKDT

-1622 PAGKTALD
+1622 PAGKTELD
-1630 QAAADRKTQIEQT
+1630 QAAADKKTQIEQT

-1661 LNQAKTNVDQSS
+1661 LNQAKTNIDQSS

-1789 KKNNISADTNA
+1789 KKNNILADTNA

-1823 NNGVDNGDV
+1823 NNGVDNSDV

-1841 AIDAIQ
+1841 TIDAVQ

-1852 KPKANQAIEVKAEDT
+1852 KPKANQAIDAKAQET

-1882 TEALAM
+1882 TAALAT

-1999 QRINPEV
+1999 QRINPVV

-2022 EIIKNAD
+2022 EIIEN

-2047 RFADKLDKTQTNAE
+2047 RFADKLDKTQTNTE
-2061 VAELQNVTIPAI
+2061 VDELQNVTIPAI
-2073 EAIVPQNDPDANDTN
+2073 EAIVPQKDPNANDTN
-2088 NGIDNNDATAN
+2088 SGSDNNDATAN

-2112 NVSETTDNG
+2112 NVTESTDNAN
-2121 KADASPTTP
+2121 ADTSSTTT
-2130 NNSDAAT
+2130 NNHNDAAT
-2137 GETTATSATDDAN
+2137 GGTTATSTDNSATGN
-2150 DKPQANN
+2150 GTSDK
-2157 NSSVDASTNSPTMDN
+2157 S
-2172 DVTSKPEVESTNNGT
+2172 EVESTNNGT
-2187 TDKPVTETDNAT
+2187 TDKSATETDNAT
-2199 PAESTTNNNST
+2199 PAESARNNNS

-2221 STATAPTTAS
+2221 STATVPTTNAS
-2231 TEAASSADSKDN
+2231 TGAASSADSKDN

-2274 NKAKAEKDGR
+2274 NKAKDEKDGR

-2302 DITEPNV
+2302 DITEPKV
-2309 PSNTSKDKEESTT
+2309 PSNTEKDKKESTT

-2331 SETNVASNEADKSP
+2331 SETNVASNEADKSEGNV
-2345 SKADTEVSNKPSTSA
+2345 DTDVSNKPSTSKP
-2360 SSEAKDKMTSTNVS
+2360 SEAKDKATSTEDS
-2374 QKDDTATA
+2374 QKADMATSDKKDNQAAIGATA
-2382 DTNDTQTS
+2382 D
-2390 VGPVANNKAKDMQT
+2390 V
-2404 NDTQKS
+2404 
-2410 VGSVANN
+2410 NN

-2443 LNVTKP
+2443 LKVTNTDKHQA
-2449 EENKVKTKSAQQGK
+2449 KATSAQQGK
-2463 VNKPKQQ
+2463 ENKAKQQ

-2480 HNDDLPYAELALGAG
+2480 HNDDLPYVELALGAG

>member
-1 MNLFRQQK
+1 M
-9 FSIRKF
+9 
-15 NVGIFSA
+15 
-22 LIATVTFISINPTTA
+22 
-37 SAAEQNQPAQN
+37 
-48 QPAQPADAN
+48 
-57 AQPNAN
+57 
-63 AGAQANPAAQPAAPA
+63 
-78 NQGQPA
+78 
-84 AQPANQGGQANPAG
+84 
-98 GTAQPAGGAAQP
+98 
-110 AAGTAQPAGQG
+110 
-121 NQADPN
+121 
-127 NAAQAQPGNQAAP
+127 
-140 ANQAGQ
+140 
-146 GNNQAT
+146 
-152 PANQTQPANA
+152 
-162 PAAAQPAAPV
+162 
-172 AANAQTQDPNASNTG
+172 
-187 EGSINTTLTFDDPAI
+187 
-202 STDENRQDP
+202 
-211 TVTVTDKVNGYSLIN
+211 
-226 NGKIGFVNSELRR
+226 
-239 SDMFDKNNPQNY
+239 
-251 QARGNVA
+251 
-258 ALGRVNAND
+258 
-267 STDHGNFNGISKT
+267 
-280 VNVKPDSELI
+280 
-290 INFTTMQTNS
+290 
-300 KQGATNLVIKD
+300 
-311 AKKNTEL
+311 
-318 ATVNVAKTGTAHLF
+318 
-332 KVPTDA
+332 
-338 DRLDLQFIPD
+338 
-348 NTAVADASRI
+348 
-358 TTNKDGYKYYSFID
+358 
-372 NVGLFSGSHL
+372 
-382 YVKNRDLAP
+382 
-391 KATNNKEYTINTEIG
+391 
-406 NNGNFGASL
+406 
-415 KSDQFKYEVTLPQGV
+415 
-430 TYVNDS
+430 
-436 LTTTFP
+436 
-442 NGNEDSTVLKNMTV
+442 
-456 NYDQNANKVTFTS
+456 
-469 QGVTTARG
+469 
-477 THTKEV
+477 
-483 LFPDK
+483 
-488 SLKLSYKVN
+488 
-497 VANIDTP
+497 
-504 KNIDFN
+504 
-510 EKLTYRT
+510 
-517 ASDVVINNAQP
+517 
-528 EVTLTAD
+528 
-535 PFSVAVEMNKD
+535 
-546 ALQQQVNSQVDNSHY
+546 
-561 TTASIAEYNKLKQQ
+561 
-575 ADTILNEDAN
+575 
-585 HVETANRASQT
+585 
-596 DIDGLVTKLQAALID
+596 
-611 NQAAIAELDAKA
+611 
-623 QEKVTAAQQSKKVT
+623 
-637 QDEVAAL
+637 
-644 VTKINNDKNN
+644 
-654 AIAEINKQTTSQG
+654 
-667 VTTEKDNGIAVLE
+667 
-680 QDVIT
+680 
-685 PTVKPQAKQ
+685 
-694 DIIQAVTTRK
+694 
-704 QQIKKSNASLQDE
+704 
-717 KDVANDKIGKIETKA
+717 
-732 IKDIGAATTNAQVEA
+732 
-747 IKTKAINDINQ
+747 
-758 TTPATTAKAAALEE
+758 
-772 FDEVV
+772 
-777 QAQIDQAPLNPDTT
+777 
-791 NEEVAEAIERIN
+791 
-803 AAKVSGVKAIETTM
+803 
-817 TAQDLERVKNEEI
+817 
-830 SKIENITDSTQTK
+830 
-843 MDAYNEVKQAAT
+843 
-855 ARKAQNATVSNATN
+855 
-869 EEVAEAD
+869 
-876 AAVEAAQKQGLHDIQ
+876 
-891 VVKSKQEVADTKS
+891 
-904 KVLDKINAIQTQAKV
+904 
-919 KPAADTEVENAY
+919 
-931 NTRKQEIQNSNASTT
+931 
-946 EEKQAAY
+946 
-953 TELDTKKQE
+953 
-962 ARTNLDTANSN
+962 
-973 SEVATAKDNGI
+973 NGI

-1036 VVTANADI
+1036 VVNANADI
-1044 DNAAANADIDNA
+1044 DNAAANN
-1056 AANADVDNAKTTNEA
+1056 DVDNAKTTNEA

-1078 DANVKPAAKQ
+1078 DANVKPQAKQ

-1101 NANNG
+1101 DANNG
-1106 STTEEKEAAKQQ
+1106 ATTEEKTAAKQQ

-1171 NERKTAIA
+1171 NERKAAIA
-1179 QTQDITAEEIA
+1179 QTQEITAEEIA
-1190 AANADVDNAVTQA
+1190 AANANVDNAVTEA
-1203 NSNIEAANSQNDV
+1203 NNHIETANSQNEV

-1221 TGETSIDQV
+1221 TGEASIDQV
-1230 TPTVNKKVTARNEI
+1230 TPTVNKKATARNEI
-1244 TAILNNKLQEIQ
+1244 TTILNNKLQAIQ

-1265 KQAADAEANTENGKA
+1265 KQAAETEANTENAKA
-1280 NQAISAAITN
+1280 NQAITAATTN
-1290 AQVDEAKANA
+1290 AEVDEAKTNA

-1310 VVKKQ
+1310 VMKKQ
-1315 AAKDEIDQLQATQT
+1315 AAKDEIDQLQAAQT
-1329 NVINNDQNATTEEKE
+1329 AVINNDQNATNEEKE

-1365 DDNGVDQ
+1365 DNNGVDT

-1382 STQPATAVKLNAK
+1382 STQPATAVKSNAK
-1395 NDVDQAVTTQNQAID
+1395 NEVDQAVTTQNQAID

-1420 NAAKDLVLKAKEK
+1420 NAAKDLVSKAKEK
-1433 AYLDILNAQTTNDVT
+1433 AYQDILNAQTTNDVT
-1448 QIKDQAVTDIQ
+1448 QIKDQAVADIQ

-1470 AKDELATKANEQ
+1470 AKDELATKAKEQ

-1510 GNQNIENAQS
+1510 GNQNIENAKS
-1520 IDDVNTAKENAIQ
+1520 IDDVNTAKDNAIQ

-1547 ARAELLTEMQNKITE
+1547 ARAELLNEMQNKITE
-1562 ILSDNT
+1562 ILNDNT

-1580 VRATYEEGLNNINT
+1580 VRAAYEEGLNNINAAT
-1594 ANTTGDVTTAKDT
+1594 TTGDVTTAKDT

-1622 PAGKTALD
+1622 PAGKTELD
-1630 QAAADRKTQIEQT
+1630 QAAADKKTQIEQT

-1661 LNQAKTNVDQSS
+1661 LNQAKTNIDQSS

-1789 KKNNISADTNA
+1789 KKNNILADTNA

-1823 NNGVDNGDV
+1823 NNGVDNSDV

-1841 AIDAIQ
+1841 TIDAVQ

-1852 KPKANQAIEVKAEDT
+1852 KPKANQAIDAKAQET

-1882 TEALAM
+1882 TAALAT

-1999 QRINPEV
+1999 QRINPVV

-2022 EIIKNAD
+2022 EIIEN

-2047 RFADKLDKTQTNAE
+2047 RFADKLDKTQTNTE
-2061 VAELQNVTIPAI
+2061 VDELQNVTIPAI
-2073 EAIVPQNDPDANDTN
+2073 EAIVPQKDPNANDTN
-2088 NGIDNNDATAN
+2088 SGSDNNDATAN

-2112 NVSETTDNG
+2112 NVTESTDNAN
-2121 KADASPTTP
+2121 ADTSSTTT
-2130 NNSDAAT
+2130 NNHNDAAT
-2137 GETTATSATDDAN
+2137 GGTTATSTDNSATGN
-2150 DKPQANN
+2150 GTSDK
-2157 NSSVDASTNSPTMDN
+2157 S
-2172 DVTSKPEVESTNNGT
+2172 EVESTNNGT
-2187 TDKPVTETDNAT
+2187 TDKSATETDNAT
-2199 PAESTTNNNST
+2199 PAESARNNNS

-2221 STATAPTTAS
+2221 STATVPTTNAS
-2231 TEAASSADSKDN
+2231 TGAASSADSKDN

-2274 NKAKAEKDGR
+2274 NKAKDEKDGR

-2302 DITEPNV
+2302 DITEPKV
-2309 PSNTSKDKEESTT
+2309 PSNTEKDKKESTT

-2331 SETNVASNEADKSP
+2331 SETNVASNEADKSEGNV
-2345 SKADTEVSNKPSTSA
+2345 DTDVSNKPSTSKP
-2360 SSEAKDKMTSTNVS
+2360 SEAKDKATSTEDS
-2374 QKDDTATA
+2374 QKADMATSDKKDNQAAIGATA
-2382 DTNDTQTS
+2382 D
-2390 VGPVANNKAKDMQT
+2390 V
-2404 NDTQKS
+2404 
-2410 VGSVANN
+2410 NN

-2443 LNVTKP
+2443 LKVTNTDKHQA
-2449 EENKVKTKSAQQGK
+2449 KATSAQQGK
-2463 VNKPKQQ
+2463 ENKAKQQ

-2480 HNDDLPYAELALGAG
+2480 HNDDLPYVELALGAG

>member
-22 LIATVTFISINPTTA
+22 LIATVTFISTNPTTA

-57 AQPNAN
+57 TQPNAN
-63 AGAQANPAAQPAAPA
+63 AGAQANPAAQPA
-78 NQGQPA
+78 
-84 AQPANQGGQANPAG
+84 NQGGQANPAG
-98 GTAQPAGGAAQP
+98 GA
-110 AAGTAQPAGQG
+110 AQPAGQG

-146 GNNQAT
+146 GNNQATPNNNAT

-251 QARGNVA
+251 QAKGNVA

-267 STDHGNFNGISKT
+267 STDHGNFNGITKT

-300 KQGATNLVIKD
+300 KQGTTNLVIKD

-415 KSDQFKYEVTLPQGV
+415 KADQFKYEVTLPQGV

-456 NYDQNANKVTFTS
+456 NYDQTANKVTFTS

-535 PFSVAVEMNKD
+535 PFSVVVEMNKD

-585 HVETANRASQT
+585 HVETANRASQA

-611 NQAAIAELDAKA
+611 NQAAIAELDTKA

-732 IKDIGAATTNAQVEA
+732 IKDIDAATTNAQVEA

-803 AAKVSGVKAIETTM
+803 AAKVSGVKAIEATT

-830 SKIENITDSTQTK
+830 FKIENITDSTQTK
-843 MDAYNEVKQAAT
+843 MDAYKEVRQAAT
-855 ARKAQNATVSNATN
+855 ARKAQNATVSNATD
-869 EEVAEAD
+869 EEVAEANAAVD
-876 AAVEAAQKQGLHDIQ
+876 AAQTEGLHDIQ
-891 VVKSKQEVADTKS
+891 VVKSQQEVADTKA

-946 EEKQAAY
+946 EEK
-953 TELDTKKQE
+953 
-962 ARTNLDTANSN
+962 
-973 SEVATAKDNGI
+973 
-984 AAINQVQAATTKKSD
+984 
-999 AKAEIAQKASE
+999 
-1010 RKTAIEAMNDS
+1010 
-1021 TTEEQQAAKDKVDQA
+1021 
-1036 VVTANADI
+1036 
-1044 DNAAANADIDNA
+1044 
-1056 AANADVDNAKTTNEA
+1056 
-1071 TIAAITP
+1071 
-1078 DANVKPAAKQ
+1078 
-1088 AIADKVQAQETAI
+1088 
-1101 NANNG
+1101 
-1106 STTEEKEAAKQQ
+1106 EAAKQQ
-1118 VQTEKTTADTAIDGA
+1118 VQTEKTAADAAIDAA
-1133 HSNAEVE
+1133 HSNVEVE

-1147 AKIEAIQPATTTKDD
+1147 AKIEAIQPATTTKDN

-1230 TPTVNKKVTARNEI
+1230 TPTVNKKATARNEI

-1280 NQAISAAITN
+1280 NQAISAATTN

-1329 NVINNDQNATTEEKE
+1329 NVINNDQNATNEEKE

-1365 DDNGVDQ
+1365 DDNGVDT

-1382 STQPATAVKLNAK
+1382 STQPATAVKSNAK
-1395 NDVDQAVTTQNQAID
+1395 NEVDQAVTTQNQAID

-1433 AYLDILNAQTTNDVT
+1433 AYQDILNAQTTNDVT
-1448 QIKDQAVTDIQ
+1448 QIKDQAVADIQ

-1520 IDDVNTAKENAIQ
+1520 IDDVNTAKDNAIQ

-1562 ILSDNT
+1562 ILNNNE
-1568 TTNEEKGKDIEP
+1568 TTNEEKGNDIGP
-1580 VRATYEEGLNNINT
+1580 VRAAYEEGLNNINAAT
-1594 ANTTGDVTTAKDT
+1594 TTGDVTTAKDT

-1622 PAGKTALD
+1622 PAGKKELD
-1630 QAAADRKTQIEQT
+1630 QAAADKKTQIEQT

-1651 NDAKQEVDAA
+1651 NDAKQEVDTE

-1706 ADAYNAKVNE
+1706 EDAYNAKVNE

-1818 ALESI
+1818 ALENI

-1841 AIDAIQ
+1841 AIDTIQ

-1852 KPKANQAIEVKAEDT
+1852 KPKANQAIEAKAEDT
-1867 KESIDQ
+1867 KESIDH

-1999 QRINPEV
+1999 QRINPVV

-2047 RFADKLDKTQTNAE
+2047 RFADKLDKTQTNTE

-2088 NGIDNNDATAN
+2088 NGTDNNDATAN

-2137 GETTATSATDDAN
+2137 GETTVTSATDDAK

-2157 NSSVDASTNSPTMDN
+2157 NSSADASTNSPTMDN

-2296 ETLPSA
+2296 ETLPSS

-2382 DTNDTQTS
+2382 DTNDTQKS
-2390 VGPVANNKAKDMQT
+2390 VGP
-2404 NDTQKS
+2404 
-2410 VGSVANN
+2410 VANN

-2436 NSANQDM
+2436 HSMHQDM

-2449 EENKVKTKSAQQGK
+2449 EENKANAKSDQQGK

>member
-22 LIATVTFISINPTTA
+22 LIATVTFISTNPTTA
-37 SAAEQNQPAQN
+37 SAAEQNQPALN

-57 AQPNAN
+57 TQPNAN

-98 GTAQPAGGAAQP
+98 GAAQP
-110 AAGTAQPAGQG
+110 NTQPAGQG

-152 PANQTQPANA
+152 PNNNATPANQTQPANA
-162 PAAAQPAAPV
+162 PAAVQPAAPV
-172 AANAQTQDPNASNTG
+172 AANVQTQDPNASNTG

-251 QARGNVA
+251 QAKGNVA

-415 KSDQFKYEVTLPQGV
+415 KADQFKYEVTLPQGV

-497 VANIDTP
+497 VTNIDTP

-585 HVETANRASQT
+585 HVETANRASQA
-596 DIDGLVTKLQAALID
+596 DIDGLVNKLQAALID

-654 AIAEINKQTTSQG
+654 AIAEINKQTTAQG

-732 IKDIGAATTNAQVEA
+732 IKDIDAATTNAQVEV

-758 TTPATTAKAAALEE
+758 TAPSTSAKAAALEE

-803 AAKVSGVKAIETTM
+803 AAKVSGVKAIEATT

-830 SKIENITDSTQTK
+830 FKIENITDSTQTK
-843 MDAYNEVKQAAT
+843 MGAYKEVKQAAT
-855 ARKAQNATVSNATN
+855 ARKTQNATVSNATD

-876 AAVEAAQKQGLHDIQ
+876 AAVDAAQKEGLHDIQ
-891 VVKSKQEVADTKS
+891 VVKSQQEVAETKT
-904 KVLDKINAIQTQAKV
+904 KVLDKINAIQTQARV
-919 KPAADTEVENAY
+919 KPAADAAVENAY

-946 EEKQAAY
+946 EEKEAAY
-953 TELDTKKQE
+953 AELDAKKQE
-962 ARTNLDTANSN
+962 ARTNIDAANSN
-973 SEVATAKDNGI
+973 SDVATAKDNAI
-984 AAINQVQAATTKKSD
+984 AAINQVQAATTKKAD

-1010 RKTAIEAMNDS
+1010 RKTAIEAMNAS

-1044 DNAAANADIDNA
+1044 DNAAANT
-1056 AANADVDNAKTTNEA
+1056 DVDNAKTTNEA

-1078 DANVKPAAKQ
+1078 DANVKPTAKQ

-1101 NANNG
+1101 DANNG
-1106 STTEEKEAAKQQ
+1106 ATTEEKTAAKQQ
-1118 VQTEKTTADTAIDGA
+1118 VQTEKTTADAAIDGA

-1190 AANADVDNAVTQA
+1190 AANADVDNAATQA

-1221 TGETSIDQV
+1221 NGETSIDQV
-1230 TPTVNKKVTARNEI
+1230 TPTVNKKATARNEI
-1244 TAILNNKLQEIQ
+1244 TTVLNNKLQEIQ

-1265 KQAADAEANTENGKA
+1265 KQAAETEANTENAKA
-1280 NQAISAAITN
+1280 NQVITAATTN
-1290 AQVDEAKANA
+1290 AEVDEAKTNA
-1300 EAAINAVTPK
+1300 ETAINAVTPK
-1310 VVKKQ
+1310 VMKKQ
-1315 AAKDEIDQLQATQT
+1315 AAKDEIDQLQAAQT
-1329 NVINNDQNATTEEKE
+1329 AVINNDQNATNEEKE

-1382 STQPATAVKLNAK
+1382 STQPATAVKSNAK
-1395 NDVDQAVTTQNQAID
+1395 NDVDQAVTAQNQAID

-1420 NAAKDLVLKAKEK
+1420 NAAKDLVSKAKEK
-1433 AYLDILNAQTTNDVT
+1433 AYQDILNAQTTNDVT
-1448 QIKDQAVTDIQ
+1448 QIKDQAVADIQ

-1470 AKDELATKANEQ
+1470 AKDELATKANDQ
-1482 KALIAQTA
+1482 KAQIAQAA

-1520 IDDVNTAKENAIQ
+1520 IDDVNTAKDNAIQ
-1533 AIDPIQASTDVKTN
+1533 AIDPIQAATDVKTN
-1547 ARAELLTEMQNKITE
+1547 ARAELLNEMQNKITE

-1580 VRATYEEGLNNINT
+1580 VRAAYEEGLNNINA
-1594 ANTTGDVTTAKDT
+1594 ANTTGDVSTAKDT

-1622 PAGKTALD
+1622 PAGKTELD
-1630 QAAADRKTQIEQT
+1630 QVATDKKTQIEQT

-1706 ADAYNAKVNE
+1706 EAAYNSKVNE

-1800 TQDEKQQAIKQ
+1800 TQDEKQQAINQ
-1811 VDQNVQT
+1811 VNQNVQT

-1841 AIDAIQ
+1841 AIDAVQ

-1852 KPKANQAIEVKAEDT
+1852 KPKANQAIDAKAEDT
-1867 KESIDQ
+1867 KDSIEH
-1873 SDQLTAEEK
+1873 SDQLTSEEK
-1882 TEALAM
+1882 AEALAT

-1897 QGITDATTTAE
+1897 KGITDATTTAE

-1927 TEKQKAIEELE
+1927 THKQQAIEELE
-1938 TALDQIEAGVNVDA
+1938 TALDKIEANVNA
-1952 DATTEEKE
+1952 NTDATIEEKE
-1960 AFTNAL
+1960 AFTNTL

-1978 DQTTNAEIAT
+1978 DQTTNAEIET
-1988 VKNSALEQLKA
+1988 VKNNALEKLKG
-1999 QRINPEV
+1999 QQINPEA
-2006 KKNALE
+2006 KKNALKE
-2012 AIREVVNKQI
+2012 IENAVNKQKETI
-2022 EIIKNAD
+2022 NNAD
-2029 ADASAK
+2029 ANKAAK
-2035 EIARTDLGRYFD
+2035 ETALNDLSRSHD
-2047 RFADKLDKTQTNAE
+2047 RFVEDLVKVQSNAE

-2088 NGIDNNDATAN
+2088 NGTDNNDATAN
-2099 SNANATPENTGQP
+2099 SNATPENTGQP

-2121 KADASPTTP
+2121 KADASPTTS

-2137 GETTATSATDDAN
+2137 GETTATTATSATDDAN
-2150 DKPQANN
+2150 DKPQANS

-2199 PAESTTNNNST
+2199 PAESTINNNST

-2274 NKAKAEKDGR
+2274 NKAKAEKDDR

-2309 PSNTSKDKEESTT
+2309 PSNTSKDKEESTS

-2331 SETNVASNEADKSP
+2331 SETNVASNETDKSP

-2382 DTNDTQTS
+2382 DTNDTQKS

-2404 NDTQKS
+2404 NDM
-2410 VGSVANN
+2410 
-2417 KATQND
+2417 KA
-2423 GANASPATVSNGS
+2423 SLVTVSNGS

-2443 LNVTKP
+2443 LNVTKT
-2449 EENKVKTKSAQQGK
+2449 EENKANAKSAQQGK

-2470 AKTLPDTGMS
+2470 TKTLPDTGMS

>member
-1 MNLFRQQK
+1 
-9 FSIRKF
+9 
-15 NVGIFSA
+15 
-22 LIATVTFISINPTTA
+22 
-37 SAAEQNQPAQN
+37 
-48 QPAQPADAN
+48 
-57 AQPNAN
+57 
-63 AGAQANPAAQPAAPA
+63 
-78 NQGQPA
+78 
-84 AQPANQGGQANPAG
+84 
-98 GTAQPAGGAAQP
+98 
-110 AAGTAQPAGQG
+110 
-121 NQADPN
+121 N

-152 PANQTQPANA
+152 PNNNATPANQTQPANA
-162 PAAAQPAAPV
+162 PAAAQP

-391 KATNNKEYTINTEIG
+391 KATNNKEFTINTEIG

-415 KSDQFKYEVTLPQGV
+415 KADQFKYEVTLPQGV

-575 ADTILNEDAN
+575 ADNILNEDAN
-585 HVETANRASQT
+585 HVETANRASQAA
-596 DIDGLVTKLQAALID
+596 IDGLVTKLQAALID

-732 IKDIGAATTNAQVEA
+732 IKDIDAATTNAQVEA

-758 TTPATTAKAAALEE
+758 TAPATTAKAAALEE

-803 AAKVSGVKAIETTM
+803 AAKVSGVKAIEATT

-843 MDAYNEVKQAAT
+843 MDAYNDVKQAAT

-962 ARTNLDTANSN
+962 ARTNLDAANTN
-973 SEVATAKDNGI
+973 SDVTTAKDNSI

-1036 VVTANADI
+1036 VVTANTDI
-1044 DNAAANADIDNA
+1044 DNAAANT
-1056 AANADVDNAKTTNEA
+1056 DVDNAKTTNEA

-1078 DANVKPAAKQ
+1078 DANVKPTAKQ

-1101 NANNG
+1101 DAYNG
-1106 STTEEKEAAKQQ
+1106 ATTEEKAAAKQQ
-1118 VQTEKTTADTAIDGA
+1118 VQTEKTTADAAIDGA

-1162 AKQAIATKA
+1162 AKQAITTKA
-1171 NERKTAIA
+1171 NERKAAIA

-1230 TPTVNKKVTARNEI
+1230 TPTVNKKATARNEI
-1244 TAILNNKLQEIQ
+1244 TTILNNKLQAIQ

-1280 NQAISAAITN
+1280 NQAISAATTN

-1300 EAAINAVTPK
+1300 EVAINAVTPK

-1315 AAKDEIDQLQATQT
+1315 AAKDEIDQLQVAQT
-1329 NVINNDQNATTEEKE
+1329 SVINNDQNATNEEKE

-1382 STQPATAVKLNAK
+1382 STQPATAVKSNAK
-1395 NDVDQAVTTQNQAID
+1395 NEVDQAVTTQNQAID

-1433 AYLDILNAQTTNDVT
+1433 AYQDILNAQTTNDVT
-1448 QIKDQAVTDIQ
+1448 QIKDQAVADVQ

-1520 IDDVNTAKENAIQ
+1520 IDDVNTAKDNAIQ

-1651 NDAKQEVDAA
+1651 NDAKQEVDAT

-1706 ADAYNAKVNE
+1706 EAAYNSKVNE

-1775 KESATTDLYAYADQ
+1775 KETATTDLYAYADQ

-1852 KPKANQAIEVKAEDT
+1852 KPKANQAIEAKAEDT
-1867 KESIDQ
+1867 KESIDH

-1897 QGITDATTTAE
+1897 KGINDATTTAE

-2029 ADASAK
+2029 ASAK

-2047 RFADKLDKTQTNAE
+2047 RFADNLDKTQTNAE

-2088 NGIDNNDATAN
+2088 NGTDNNDATAN

-2137 GETTATSATDDAN
+2137 GETTATSTNNPSTDDAN
-2150 DKPQANN
+2150 NKPTANN
-2157 NSSVDASTNSPTMDN
+2157 NSSVDASTDNSATGNGTID
-2172 DVTSKPEVESTNNGT
+2172 KPEVESTNNGT
-2187 TDKPVTETDNAT
+2187 TDKPATETDNVT
-2199 PAESTTNNNST
+2199 PAESTTNNNS

-2243 ASVNDSKQNAEVN
+2243 AFVNDSKQNAEVN
-2256 NSAESQSTNGKVA
+2256 NSAESQSTNGMVV

-2302 DITEPNV
+2302 DITEPKV

-2322 NQTDAGQLK
+2322 NQTDAGHLK
-2331 SETNVASNEADKSP
+2331 SETNVASNEVDKSEGNV
-2345 SKADTEVSNKPSTSA
+2345 DTDVSNKPSTSKP
-2360 SSEAKDKMTSTNVS
+2360 SEAKDKATSTEDS
-2374 QKDDTATA
+2374 QKADMATA
-2382 DTNDTQTS
+2382 DT
-2390 VGPVANNKAKDMQT
+2390 KDNQAAIGAT
-2404 NDTQKS
+2404 AD
-2410 VGSVANN
+2410 VNN

-2436 NSANQDM
+2436 NSTNQDM
-2443 LNVTKP
+2443 LNVTKT
-2449 EENKVKTKSAQQGK
+2449 EENKANVKSAQQGK

>member
-48 QPAQPADAN
+48 QPAQPADAS

-63 AGAQANPAAQPAAPA
+63 AGAQANPTAQPAAPA
-78 NQGQPA
+78 NQGGQADPA
-84 AQPANQGGQANPAG
+84 ANQGGQATPAA
-98 GTAQPAGGAAQP
+98 GTTQP
-110 AAGTAQPAGQG
+110 AAGTTQPAAGTTQPAGQG

-127 NAAQAQPGNQAAP
+127 NAVQAQPGNQAAP

-152 PANQTQPANA
+152 PNNAAPANQTQPANA

-172 AANAQTQDPNASNTG
+172 AANAQPQDPNANNTG

-202 STDENRQDP
+202 STNDNRQDP
-211 TVTVTDKVNGYSLIN
+211 TVTVTDHVNGYSLIN

-406 NNGNFGASL
+406 NNGNLGASL
-415 KSDQFKYEVTLPQGV
+415 KADQFKYEVTLPQGV

-546 ALQQQVNSQVDNSHY
+546 ALQQQVNSQVDDSHY

-585 HVETANRASQT
+585 HVETANRASQA

-654 AIAEINKQTTSQG
+654 AIAEINKQTTAQG

-732 IKDIGAATTNAQVEA
+732 IKDIDAATTNAQVEA

-758 TTPATTAKAAALEE
+758 TAPATTAKAAALEE

-803 AAKVSGVKAIETTM
+803 KAKVSGVKAIEATT
-817 TAQDLERVKNEEI
+817 TAQELERVKNEEI
-830 SKIENITDSTQTK
+830 FKIENITDSTQTK
-843 MDAYNEVKQAAT
+843 MDAYKEVKQAAT
-855 ARKAQNATVSNATN
+855 ARKAQNATVSNATD
-869 EEVAEAD
+869 EEVAEANAAVD
-876 AAVEAAQKQGLHDIQ
+876 AAQTEGLHDIQ
-891 VVKSKQEVADTKS
+891 VVKSQQEVADTKA
-904 KVLDKINAIQTQAKV
+904 KVLDKINAIQTQARV
-919 KPAADTEVENAY
+919 KPAADREVDNAY

-946 EEKQAAY
+946 EEKEAAY
-953 TELDTKKQE
+953 TQLDAKKQE
-962 ARTNLDTANSN
+962 ARTNLDAANTN
-973 SEVATAKDNGI
+973 SAVTTAKDNGI

-1044 DNAAANADIDNA
+1044 DNAAANT
-1056 AANADVDNAKTTNEA
+1056 DVDNAKATNEA

-1078 DANVKPAAKQ
+1078 DANVKSTAKQ

-1101 NANNG
+1101 DANNG
-1106 STTEEKEAAKQQ
+1106 ATTEEKNAAKQQ
-1118 VQTEKTTADTAIDGA
+1118 VQTEKTTADAAIDGA

-1171 NERKTAIA
+1171 NERKAAIA
-1179 QTQDITAEEIA
+1179 QTQDITAEEIE
-1190 AANADVDNAVTQA
+1190 AANANVDNAVTEA
-1203 NSNIEAANSQNDV
+1203 NSHIEAANSQNEV

-1221 TGETSIDQV
+1221 TGESSIDQV
-1230 TPTVNKKVTARNEI
+1230 TPTVNKKATARNEI
-1244 TAILNNKLQEIQ
+1244 TTALNNKLQEIQ

-1265 KQAADAEANTENGKA
+1265 KQEADLEANTENAKA
-1280 NQAISAAITN
+1280 NHAITAATTN
-1290 AQVDEAKANA
+1290 AEVDDAKANA
-1300 EAAINAVTPK
+1300 EVAINAVTPK
-1310 VVKKQ
+1310 VMKKQ
-1315 AAKDEIDQLQATQT
+1315 AAKDEIDQLQAVQT
-1329 NVINNDQNATTEEKE
+1329 AIINNDQNATNEEKE

-1365 DDNGVDQ
+1365 DNNGVDT

-1382 STQPATAVKLNAK
+1382 STQPATAVKSNAK

-1410 NTTGA
+1410 NTT
-1415 TTEEK
+1415 
-1420 NAAKDLVLKAKEK
+1420 
-1433 AYLDILNAQTTNDVT
+1433 
-1448 QIKDQAVTDIQ
+1448 
-1459 GITADTTIKDV
+1459 
-1470 AKDELATKANEQ
+1470 
-1482 KALIAQTA
+1482 
-1490 DATTEEKE
+1490 
-1498 QANQQVD
+1498 
-1505 AQLTQ
+1505 
-1510 GNQNIENAQS
+1510 
-1520 IDDVNTAKENAIQ
+1520 
-1533 AIDPIQASTDVKTN
+1533 
-1547 ARAELLTEMQNKITE
+1547 
-1562 ILSDNT
+1562 
-1568 TTNEEKGKDIEP
+1568 
-1580 VRATYEEGLNNINT
+1580 
-1594 ANTTGDVTTAKDT
+1594 
-1607 AVQKVQQLHANPVKK
+1607 
-1622 PAGKTALD
+1622 
-1630 QAAADRKTQIEQT
+1630 
-1643 PNASQQEI
+1643 
-1651 NDAKQEVDAA
+1651 
-1661 LNQAKTNVDQSS
+1661 
-1673 TNEYVDNAVKEGK
+1673 
-1686 AKINA
+1686 
-1691 VKTFSEYKK
+1691 
-1700 DALAKI
+1700 
-1706 ADAYNAKVNE
+1706 
-1716 ADNSNAST
+1716 
-1724 SSEIAEAKQK
+1724 
-1734 LAELKQT
+1734 
-1741 ADQNVNQATSKDDI
+1741 
-1755 EVQIHN
+1755 
-1761 DLDNINDYT
+1761 
-1770 IPTGK
+1770 
-1775 KESATTDLYAYADQ
+1775 
-1789 KKNNISADTNA
+1789 
-1800 TQDEKQQAIKQ
+1800 
-1811 VDQNVQT
+1811 
-1818 ALESI
+1818 
-1823 NNGVDNGDV
+1823 
-1832 DDALTQGKA
+1832 
-1841 AIDAIQ
+1841 
-1847 VDATV
+1847 
-1852 KPKANQAIEVKAEDT
+1852 
-1867 KESIDQ
+1867 
-1873 SDQLTAEEK
+1873 
-1882 TEALAM
+1882 
-1888 IKQITDQAK
+1888 
-1897 QGITDATTTAE
+1897 
-1908 VEKAKAQGLEAFD
+1908 
-1921 NIQIDS
+1921 
-1927 TEKQKAIEELE
+1927 
-1938 TALDQIEAGVNVDA
+1938 

-2061 VAELQNVTIPAI
+2061 VDELQNVTIPAI
-2073 EAIVPQNDPDANDTN
+2073 EAIVPQKDPNANDTN
-2088 NGIDNNDATAN
+2088 SGSDNNDATAN
-2099 SNANATPENTGQP
+2099 SNTNATPENTGQP
-2112 NVSETTDNG
+2112 NVTESTDNAN
-2121 KADASPTTP
+2121 ADTSSTTT
-2130 NNSDAAT
+2130 NNHNDSAT
-2137 GETTATSATDDAN
+2137 GETTGTSTNNSSTDDAN
-2150 DKPQANN
+2150 DKPTANN
-2157 NSSVDASTNSPTMDN
+2157 NSSVDASTDNSATGNGTTD
-2172 DVTSKPEVESTNNGT
+2172 KPAVELTNNGT
-2187 TDKPVTETDNAT
+2187 TDKPATTESTETT
-2199 PAESTTNNNST
+2199 
-2210 TTATNENAPTG
+2210 
-2221 STATAPTTAS
+2221 STA
-2231 TEAASSADSKDN
+2231 DRKDN
-2243 ASVNDSKQNAEVN
+2243 ASVNASNQNAEVN
-2256 NSAESQSTNGKVA
+2256 NSAESQPINGKVA

-2274 NKAKAEKDGR
+2274 NKAKVEKDGR

-2309 PSNTSKDKEESTT
+2309 PSNTSKDKEESTS

-2345 SKADTEVSNKPSTSA
+2345 SKADTAVSNKPSTSA
-2360 SSEAKDKMTSTNVS
+2360 SSETKDKATSTEDS
-2374 QKDDTATA
+2374 QKADMATA
-2382 DTNDTQTS
+2382 DT
-2390 VGPVANNKAKDMQT
+2390 KDNQAAIGAT
-2404 NDTQKS
+2404 AD
-2410 VGSVANN
+2410 VNN

-2423 GANASPATVSNGS
+2423 GANASPVTVSNGS
-2436 NSANQDM
+2436 HSMHHDM
-2443 LNVTKP
+2443 LKVTNTDKH
-2449 EENKVKTKSAQQGK
+2449 EAKATSAQQGK
-2463 VNKPKQQ
+2463 ENKAKQQ

>member
-22 LIATVTFISINPTTA
+22 LIATVTFISTNPTTA

-57 AQPNAN
+57 TQPNAN
-63 AGAQANPAAQPAAPA
+63 AGAQANPTAQPAAPA

-84 AQPANQGGQANPAG
+84 VQPANQGGQANPAG
-98 GTAQPAGGAAQP
+98 GAAQP
-110 AAGTAQPAGQG
+110 NTQPAGQG

-127 NAAQAQPGNQAAP
+127 NAAQAQPGNQATP

-146 GNNQAT
+146 GNNQATPNNNAT

-251 QARGNVA
+251 QAKGNVA

-415 KSDQFKYEVTLPQGV
+415 KADQFKYEVTLPQGV
-430 TYVNDS
+430 TYVNNS

-585 HVETANRASQT
+585 HVKTANRASQA

-611 NQAAIAELDAKA
+611 NQAAIAELDTKA

-654 AIAEINKQTTSQG
+654 AIAEINKQTTAQG

-732 IKDIGAATTNAQVEA
+732 IKDIDAATTNAQVEA

-803 AAKVSGVKAIETTM
+803 AAKVSGVKAIEATT

-876 AAVEAAQKQGLHDIQ
+876 AAVDAAQKQGLHDIQ

-962 ARTNLDTANSN
+962 ARTNLDAANTN
-973 SEVATAKDNGI
+973 SDVTTAKDNSI

-1044 DNAAANADIDNA
+1044 DNAAANN
-1056 AANADVDNAKTTNEA
+1056 DVDNAKTTNEA

-1101 NANNG
+1101 DGNNG
-1106 STTEEKEAAKQQ
+1106 STTEEKAAAKQQ
-1118 VQTEKTTADTAIDGA
+1118 VQTEKTTADAAIDAA
-1133 HSNAEVE
+1133 HTNAEVE
-1140 AAKNAEI
+1140 AAKKAAI
-1147 AKIEAIQPATTTKDD
+1147 AKIEAIQPATTTKDN
-1162 AKQAIATKA
+1162 AKEAIATKA

-1221 TGETSIDQV
+1221 TGENSIDQV
-1230 TPTVNKKVTARNEI
+1230 TPTVNKKATARNEI

-1265 KQAADAEANTENGKA
+1265 KQ
-1280 NQAISAAITN
+1280 
-1290 AQVDEAKANA
+1290 
-1300 EAAINAVTPK
+1300 
-1310 VVKKQ
+1310 
-1315 AAKDEIDQLQATQT
+1315 
-1329 NVINNDQNATTEEKE
+1329 

-1382 STQPATAVKLNAK
+1382 STQPATAVKSNAK

-1433 AYLDILNAQTTNDVT
+1433 AYQDILNAQTTNDVT
-1448 QIKDQAVTDIQ
+1448 QIKDQAVADIQ

-1520 IDDVNTAKENAIQ
+1520 IDDVNTAKDNAIQ

-1562 ILSDNT
+1562 ILNNNE
-1568 TTNEEKGKDIEP
+1568 TTNEEKGNDIGP
-1580 VRATYEEGLNNINT
+1580 VRAAYEEGLNNINAAT
-1594 ANTTGDVTTAKDT
+1594 TTGDVTTAKDT

-1622 PAGKTALD
+1622 PAGKKELD
-1630 QAAADRKTQIEQT
+1630 QAAADKKTQIEQT

-1651 NDAKQEVDAA
+1651 NDAKQEVDTE

-1706 ADAYNAKVNE
+1706 EDAYNAKVNE

-1938 TALDQIEAGVNVDA
+1938 TALDQIEAGVNVNA

-2112 NVSETTDNG
+2112 NVSETTANG

-2256 NSAESQSTNGKVA
+2256 NSAESQSTNDKVA

-2274 NKAKAEKDGR
+2274 NKAKAEKDGS

-2360 SSEAKDKMTSTNVS
+2360 SSEAKEKMTSTNVS

-2382 DTNDTQTS
+2382 DTNDTQ
-2390 VGPVANNKAKDMQT
+2390 
-2404 NDTQKS
+2404 KS
-2410 VGSVANN
+2410 VGSAANN

-2443 LNVTKP
+2443 LNVT
-2449 EENKVKTKSAQQGK
+2449 NTDDHQAKTKSAQQGK
-2463 VNKPKQQ
+2463 VNKAKQQ

>member
-22 LIATVTFISINPTTA
+22 LIATVTFISTNPTTA

-48 QPAQPADAN
+48 QPAQPA
-57 AQPNAN
+57 
-63 AGAQANPAAQPAAPA
+63 
-78 NQGQPA
+78 
-84 AQPANQGGQANPAG
+84 NQGGQANPAG
-98 GTAQPAGGAAQP
+98 GAAQP
-110 AAGTAQPAGQG
+110 NTQPAGQG

-152 PANQTQPANA
+152 PNNNATPANQTQPANA

-172 AANAQTQDPNASNTG
+172 AANAQTQDPNASNTR

-391 KATNNKEYTINTEIG
+391 KATNNKEFTINTEVG

-415 KSDQFKYEVTLPQGV
+415 KADQFKYEVTLPQGV

-456 NYDQNANKVTFTS
+456 NYDQTANT
-469 QGVTTARG
+469 
-477 THTKEV
+477 
-483 LFPDK
+483 
-488 SLKLSYKVN
+488 N
-497 VANIDTP
+497 
-504 KNIDFN
+504 
-510 EKLTYRT
+510 
-517 ASDVVINNAQP
+517 SDV
-528 EVTLTAD
+528 T
-535 PFSVAVEMNKD
+535 
-546 ALQQQVNSQVDNSHY
+546 
-561 TTASIAEYNKLKQQ
+561 
-575 ADTILNEDAN
+575 
-585 HVETANRASQT
+585 
-596 DIDGLVTKLQAALID
+596 
-611 NQAAIAELDAKA
+611 
-623 QEKVTAAQQSKKVT
+623 
-637 QDEVAAL
+637 
-644 VTKINNDKNN
+644 
-654 AIAEINKQTTSQG
+654 
-667 VTTEKDNGIAVLE
+667 
-680 QDVIT
+680 
-685 PTVKPQAKQ
+685 
-694 DIIQAVTTRK
+694 
-704 QQIKKSNASLQDE
+704 
-717 KDVANDKIGKIETKA
+717 
-732 IKDIGAATTNAQVEA
+732 
-747 IKTKAINDINQ
+747 
-758 TTPATTAKAAALEE
+758 
-772 FDEVV
+772 
-777 QAQIDQAPLNPDTT
+777 
-791 NEEVAEAIERIN
+791 
-803 AAKVSGVKAIETTM
+803 
-817 TAQDLERVKNEEI
+817 
-830 SKIENITDSTQTK
+830 
-843 MDAYNEVKQAAT
+843 
-855 ARKAQNATVSNATN
+855 
-869 EEVAEAD
+869 
-876 AAVEAAQKQGLHDIQ
+876 
-891 VVKSKQEVADTKS
+891 
-904 KVLDKINAIQTQAKV
+904 
-919 KPAADTEVENAY
+919 
-931 NTRKQEIQNSNASTT
+931 
-946 EEKQAAY
+946 
-953 TELDTKKQE
+953 
-962 ARTNLDTANSN
+962 
-973 SEVATAKDNGI
+973 TAKDNGI
-984 AAINQVQAATTKKSD
+984 AAINQVQAVTTKKSD

-1036 VVTANADI
+1036 VVTANTDI
-1044 DNAAANADIDNA
+1044 DNAAANT
-1056 AANADVDNAKTTNEA
+1056 DVDNAKTTNEA

-1078 DANVKPAAKQ
+1078 DANVKPTAKQ

-1101 NANNG
+1101 DANNG
-1106 STTEEKEAAKQQ
+1106 ATTEEKATAKQQ

-1162 AKQAIATKA
+1162 AKQAITTKA

-1230 TPTVNKKVTARNEI
+1230 TPTVNKKATARNEI
-1244 TAILNNKLQEIQ
+1244 TTILNNKLQEIQ
-1256 ATPDATDEE
+1256 ATPDVTDEE
-1265 KQAADAEANTENGKA
+1265 KQTADAEANTENGKA
-1280 NQAISAAITN
+1280 NQAISAATTN

-1300 EAAINAVTPK
+1300 EAAINAVTSK

-1315 AAKDEIDQLQATQT
+1315 AAKDEIDQLQVAQT
-1329 NVINNDQNATTEEKE
+1329 SVINNDQNATTEEKE

-1365 DDNGVDQ
+1365 DDNGVDT

-1382 STQPATAVKLNAK
+1382 STQPATAVKSNAK
-1395 NDVDQAVTTQNQAID
+1395 NEVDQAVTTQNQAID

-1420 NAAKDLVLKAKEK
+1420 NAAKDLVLKVKEK
-1433 AYLDILNAQTTNDVT
+1433 AYQDILNAQTTNDVT
-1448 QIKDQAVTDIQ
+1448 QIKDQAVADVQ

-1470 AKDELATKANEQ
+1470 ARDELATKANEQ

-1498 QANQQVD
+1498 QENQQVD

-1520 IDDVNTAKENAIQ
+1520 IDDVNTAKDNAIQ

-1651 NDAKQEVDAA
+1651 NDAKQEVDAV

-1716 ADNSNAST
+1716 EDNSNAST

-1775 KESATTDLYAYADQ
+1775 KETATTDLYAYADQ

-1823 NNGVDNGDV
+1823 NNGVDNSDV

-1841 AIDAIQ
+1841 AIDTIQ

-1852 KPKANQAIEVKAEDT
+1852 KPKANQAIEAKAEDT
-1867 KESIDQ
+1867 KESIDH

-1897 QGITDATTTAE
+1897 KGITDAITTAE

-1938 TALDQIEAGVNVDA
+1938 AALDQIEAGVNVDA

-1988 VKNSALEQLKA
+1988 IKNSALEQLKA
-1999 QRINPEV
+1999 QRINPVV
-2006 KKNALE
+2006 KKNTLE

-2047 RFADKLDKTQTNAE
+2047 RFADKLDKTQTNTE

-2073 EAIVPQNDPDANDTN
+2073 EAIVPQNDPNANDTN
-2088 NGIDNNDATAN
+2088 NGTDNNDATAN

-2112 NVSETTDNG
+2112 NVTESTDNAN
-2121 KADASPTTP
+2121 ADTSSTTT
-2130 NNSDAAT
+2130 NNQNDTTT
-2137 GETTATSATDDAN
+2137 GETTATSANSSATNDAN
-2150 DKPQANN
+2150 NKPTANN
-2157 NSSVDASTNSPTMDN
+2157 NSSVDASTDNSATGNGTTD
-2172 DVTSKPEVESTNNGT
+2172 KPEVESTNNGT
-2187 TDKPVTETDNAT
+2187 TDKPATETDNAT

-2210 TTATNENAPTG
+2210 TTATNENVPTG

-2231 TEAASSADSKDN
+2231 TEATSSADSKDN

-2302 DITEPNV
+2302 DITEPKV
-2309 PSNTSKDKEESTT
+2309 SSNTSKDKEESTT
-2322 NQTDAGQLK
+2322 NQTDAEQHN
-2331 SETNVASNEADKSP
+2331 SDTNVTSNEVVKSP
-2345 SKADTEVSNKPSTSA
+2345 SKADTDVSNKPSTSA

-2374 QKDDTATA
+2374 QTDDTATA
-2382 DTNDTQTS
+2382 DTNDTQKS
-2390 VGPVANNKAKDMQT
+2390 VGSAANNKAKDMQT
-2404 NDTQKS
+2404 NDMK
-2410 VGSVANN
+2410 V
-2417 KATQND
+2417 
-2423 GANASPATVSNGS
+2423 PLATVSKGS

-2443 LNVTKP
+2443 LNVTKTK
-2449 EENKVKTKSAQQGK
+2449 ENKANAKSVQQGK

-2504 KKDQQTE
+2504 KKDHQTE

>member
-1 MNLFRQQK
+1 
-9 FSIRKF
+9 
-15 NVGIFSA
+15 
-22 LIATVTFISINPTTA
+22 
-37 SAAEQNQPAQN
+37 
-48 QPAQPADAN
+48 
-57 AQPNAN
+57 
-63 AGAQANPAAQPAAPA
+63 
-78 NQGQPA
+78 
-84 AQPANQGGQANPAG
+84 
-98 GTAQPAGGAAQP
+98 
-110 AAGTAQPAGQG
+110 
-121 NQADPN
+121 
-127 NAAQAQPGNQAAP
+127 
-140 ANQAGQ
+140 
-146 GNNQAT
+146 
-152 PANQTQPANA
+152 
-162 PAAAQPAAPV
+162 
-172 AANAQTQDPNASNTG
+172 
-187 EGSINTTLTFDDPAI
+187 
-202 STDENRQDP
+202 
-211 TVTVTDKVNGYSLIN
+211 
-226 NGKIGFVNSELRR
+226 
-239 SDMFDKNNPQNY
+239 MFDKNNPQNY

-338 DRLDLQFIPD
+338 DRLDLEFIPD

-415 KSDQFKYEVTLPQGV
+415 KADQFKYEVTLPQGV

-546 ALQQQVNSQVDNSHY
+546 ALQQQVNSQVDDSHY

-585 HVETANRASQT
+585 HVETANRASQA

-611 NQAAIAELDAKA
+611 NQAAISELDAKA

-654 AIAEINKQTTSQG
+654 AIAEINKQTTAQG

-732 IKDIGAATTNAQVEA
+732 IKDIDAATTNAQVEA

-758 TTPATTAKAAALEE
+758 TAPATTAKAAALEE

-803 AAKVSGVKAIETTM
+803 AAKVSGVKAIEATT
-817 TAQDLERVKNEEI
+817 TAQDLDRVKNEEI
-830 SKIENITDSTQTK
+830 FKIENITDSTQTK

-855 ARKAQNATVSNATN
+855 ARKAQNATVSNATD

-876 AAVEAAQKQGLHDIQ
+876 AAVDAAQTEGLHDIQ
-891 VVKSKQEVADTKS
+891 VVKSKQEVADTKA
-904 KVLDKINAIQTQAKV
+904 KVLDKINAIQTQARV
-919 KPAADTEVENAY
+919 KPAADREVDNAY
-931 NTRKQEIQNSNASTT
+931 NTRKQEIQNSNTSTT
-946 EEKQAAY
+946 EEKEAAY
-953 TELDTKKQE
+953 TQLDAKKQE
-962 ARTNLDTANSN
+962 ARTNLDAANTN
-973 SEVATAKDNGI
+973 SAVTTAKDNGI

-1036 VVTANADI
+1036 VVNANADI
-1044 DNAAANADIDNA
+1044 DNAAANN
-1056 AANADVDNAKTTNEA
+1056 DVDNAKTTNEA

-1078 DANVKPAAKQ
+1078 DANVKPQAKQ

-1101 NANNG
+1101 DANNG
-1106 STTEEKEAAKQQ
+1106 ATTEEKTAAKQQ

-1171 NERKTAIA
+1171 NERKAAIA
-1179 QTQDITAEEIA
+1179 QTQEI
-1190 AANADVDNAVTQA
+1190 
-1203 NSNIEAANSQNDV
+1203 
-1216 DQAKT
+1216 
-1221 TGETSIDQV
+1221 
-1230 TPTVNKKVTARNEI
+1230 
-1244 TAILNNKLQEIQ
+1244 
-1256 ATPDATDEE
+1256 TDEE
-1265 KQAADAEANTENGKA
+1265 KQAAETEANTENAKA
-1280 NQAISAAITN
+1280 NQAITAATTN
-1290 AQVDEAKANA
+1290 AEVDEAKTNA

-1310 VVKKQ
+1310 VMKKQ
-1315 AAKDEIDQLQATQT
+1315 AAKDEIDQLQAAQT
-1329 NVINNDQNATTEEKE
+1329 AVINNDQNATNEEKE

-1365 DDNGVDQ
+1365 DNNGVDT

-1382 STQPATAVKLNAK
+1382 STQPATAVKSNAK
-1395 NDVDQAVTTQNQAID
+1395 NEVDQAVTTQNQAID

-1420 NAAKDLVLKAKEK
+1420 NAAKDLVSKAKEK
-1433 AYLDILNAQTTNDVT
+1433 AYQDILNAQTTNDVT
-1448 QIKDQAVTDIQ
+1448 QIKDQAVADIQ

-1470 AKDELATKANEQ
+1470 AKDELATKAKEQ

-1510 GNQNIENAQS
+1510 GNQNIENAKS
-1520 IDDVNTAKENAIQ
+1520 IDDVNTAKDNAIQ

-1547 ARAELLTEMQNKITE
+1547 ARAELLNEMQNKITE
-1562 ILSDNT
+1562 ILNDNT

-1580 VRATYEEGLNNINT
+1580 VRAAYEEGLNNINAAT
-1594 ANTTGDVTTAKDT
+1594 TTGDVTTAKDT

-1622 PAGKTALD
+1622 PAGKTELD
-1630 QAAADRKTQIEQT
+1630 QAAADKKTQIEQT

-1661 LNQAKTNVDQSS
+1661 LNQAKTNIDQSS

-1789 KKNNISADTNA
+1789 KKNNILADTNA

-1823 NNGVDNGDV
+1823 NNGVDNSDV

-1841 AIDAIQ
+1841 TIDAVQ

-1852 KPKANQAIEVKAEDT
+1852 KPKANQAIDAKAQET

-1882 TEALAM
+1882 TAALAT

-1999 QRINPEV
+1999 QRINPVV

-2022 EIIKNAD
+2022 EIIEN

-2047 RFADKLDKTQTNAE
+2047 RFADKLDKTQTNTE
-2061 VAELQNVTIPAI
+2061 VDELQNVTIPAI
-2073 EAIVPQNDPDANDTN
+2073 EAIVPQKDPNANDTN
-2088 NGIDNNDATAN
+2088 SGSDNNDATAN

-2112 NVSETTDNG
+2112 NVTESTDNAN
-2121 KADASPTTP
+2121 ADTSSTTT
-2130 NNSDAAT
+2130 NNHNDAAT
-2137 GETTATSATDDAN
+2137 GGTTATSTDNSATGN
-2150 DKPQANN
+2150 GTSDK
-2157 NSSVDASTNSPTMDN
+2157 S
-2172 DVTSKPEVESTNNGT
+2172 EVESTNNGT
-2187 TDKPVTETDNAT
+2187 TDKSATETDNAT
-2199 PAESTTNNNST
+2199 PAESARNNNS

-2221 STATAPTTAS
+2221 STATVPTTNAS
-2231 TEAASSADSKDN
+2231 TGAASSADSKDN

-2274 NKAKAEKDGR
+2274 NKAKDEKDGR

-2302 DITEPNV
+2302 DITEPKV
-2309 PSNTSKDKEESTT
+2309 PSNTEKDKKESTT

-2331 SETNVASNEADKSP
+2331 SETNVASNEADKSEGNV
-2345 SKADTEVSNKPSTSA
+2345 DTDVSNKPSTSK
-2360 SSEAKDKMTSTNVS
+2360 SSEAKDKATSTEDS
-2374 QKDDTATA
+2374 QKADMATSDKKDNQAAIGATA
-2382 DTNDTQTS
+2382 D
-2390 VGPVANNKAKDMQT
+2390 V
-2404 NDTQKS
+2404 
-2410 VGSVANN
+2410 NN

-2443 LNVTKP
+2443 LKVTNTDKHQA
-2449 EENKVKTKSAQQGK
+2449 KATSAQQGK
-2463 VNKPKQQ
+2463 ENKAKQQ

-2480 HNDDLPYAELALGAG
+2480 HNDDLPYVELALGAG

>member
-22 LIATVTFISINPTTA
+22 LIATVTFISTNPTTA

-57 AQPNAN
+57 TQPNAN
-63 AGAQANPAAQPAAPA
+63 AGAQANPAAQPA
-78 NQGQPA
+78 
-84 AQPANQGGQANPAG
+84 NQGGQANPAG
-98 GTAQPAGGAAQP
+98 GAAQP
-110 AAGTAQPAGQG
+110 NTQPAGQG

-127 NAAQAQPGNQAAP
+127 NAAQAQPG
-140 ANQAGQ
+140 
-146 GNNQAT
+146 NQAT

-251 QARGNVA
+251 QAKGNVA

-415 KSDQFKYEVTLPQGV
+415 KADQFKYEVTLPQGV

-585 HVETANRASQT
+585 HVETANRASQA

-732 IKDIGAATTNAQVEA
+732 IKDIDAATTNAQVEA

-758 TTPATTAKAAALEE
+758 TAPATTAKAAALEE

-803 AAKVSGVKAIETTM
+803 AAKVSGVKAIEATT

-953 TELDTKKQE
+953 TELDAKKQE
-962 ARTNLDTANSN
+962 ARTNLDAANTN
-973 SEVATAKDNGI
+973 SDVTTAKDNGI

-1021 TTEEQQAAKDKVDQA
+1021 TTEEQQAAKDKVDQV
-1036 VVTANADI
+1036 VVT
-1044 DNAAANADIDNA
+1044 ANADIDNA

-1078 DANVKPAAKQ
+1078 DANVKPTAKQ

-1101 NANNG
+1101 DANNG
-1106 STTEEKEAAKQQ
+1106 ATTEEKEAAKQQ
-1118 VQTEKTTADTAIDGA
+1118 VQTEKTAADAAIDAA
-1133 HSNAEVE
+1133 HSNVEVE

-1147 AKIEAIQPATTTKDD
+1147 AKIEAIQPATTTKDN

-1190 AANADVDNAVTQA
+1190 AANADVYNAVTQA

-1230 TPTVNKKVTARNEI
+1230 TPTVNKKATARNEI
-1244 TAILNNKLQEIQ
+1244 TAILNNKLQAIQ
-1256 ATPDATDEE
+1256 ATPDATNEE

-1280 NQAISAAITN
+1280 IQAIAAATTN
-1290 AQVDEAKANA
+1290 ADVDEAKANA

-1329 NVINNDQNATTEEKE
+1329 NVINNDQNATNEEKE

-1382 STQPATAVKLNAK
+1382 STQPATAVKSNAK

-1433 AYLDILNAQTTNDVT
+1433 AYQDILNAQTTNDVT
-1448 QIKDQAVTDIQ
+1448 QIKDQAVADIQ

-1520 IDDVNTAKENAIQ
+1520 IDDVNTAKDNAIQ

-1562 ILSDNT
+1562 ILNNNE
-1568 TTNEEKGKDIEP
+1568 TTNEEKGNDIGP
-1580 VRATYEEGLNNINT
+1580 VRAAYEEGLNNINAATTT
-1594 ANTTGDVTTAKDT
+1594 ADVTTAKDT

-1622 PAGKTALD
+1622 PAGKKELD
-1630 QAAADRKTQIEQT
+1630 QAAADKKTQIEQT

-1651 NDAKQEVDAA
+1651 NDAKQEIDTE

-1999 QRINPEV
+1999 QRINPVV

-2022 EIIKNAD
+2022 EIIKNADAD

-2047 RFADKLDKTQTNAE
+2047 RFADKLDKTQTNTE

-2088 NGIDNNDATAN
+2088 NGTDNNDATAN

-2137 GETTATSATDDAN
+2137 GETTVTSATDDAK

-2157 NSSVDASTNSPTMDN
+2157 NSSADASTNSPTMDN
-2172 DVTSKPEVESTNNGT
+2172 DVTSKPKVESTNNGT

-2221 STATAPTTAS
+2221 STTTAPTTAS

-2309 PSNTSKDKEESTT
+2309 PSNTSKDKEESTS
-2322 NQTDAGQLK
+2322 NQTDAGQPK

-2345 SKADTEVSNKPSTSA
+2345 SKADT
-2360 SSEAKDKMTSTNVS
+2360 
-2374 QKDDTATA
+2374 ATA

-2390 VGPVANNKAKDMQT
+2390 VGPDANNKAMQ
-2404 NDTQKS
+2404 N
-2410 VGSVANN
+2410 G
-2417 KATQND
+2417 
-2423 GANASPATVSNGS
+2423 GANASSATVSNGS
-2436 NSANQDM
+2436 HSMHQDM
-2443 LNVTKP
+2443 LKVT
-2449 EENKVKTKSAQQGK
+2449 NTDDHQAKTKSAQQGK

>member
-1 MNLFRQQK
+1 
-9 FSIRKF
+9 
-15 NVGIFSA
+15 
-22 LIATVTFISINPTTA
+22 
-37 SAAEQNQPAQN
+37 
-48 QPAQPADAN
+48 
-57 AQPNAN
+57 
-63 AGAQANPAAQPAAPA
+63 
-78 NQGQPA
+78 
-84 AQPANQGGQANPAG
+84 
-98 GTAQPAGGAAQP
+98 
-110 AAGTAQPAGQG
+110 
-121 NQADPN
+121 
-127 NAAQAQPGNQAAP
+127 
-140 ANQAGQ
+140 
-146 GNNQAT
+146 
-152 PANQTQPANA
+152 
-162 PAAAQPAAPV
+162 
-172 AANAQTQDPNASNTG
+172 
-187 EGSINTTLTFDDPAI
+187 
-202 STDENRQDP
+202 
-211 TVTVTDKVNGYSLIN
+211 
-226 NGKIGFVNSELRR
+226 
-239 SDMFDKNNPQNY
+239 MFDKNNPQNY

-338 DRLDLQFIPD
+338 DRLDLEFIPD

-415 KSDQFKYEVTLPQGV
+415 KADQFKYEVTLPQGV

-546 ALQQQVNSQVDNSHY
+546 ALQQQVNSQVDDSHY

-585 HVETANRASQT
+585 HVETANRASQA

-611 NQAAIAELDAKA
+611 NQAAISELDAKA

-654 AIAEINKQTTSQG
+654 AIAEINKQTTAQG

-732 IKDIGAATTNAQVEA
+732 IKDIDAATTNAQVEA

-758 TTPATTAKAAALEE
+758 TAPATTAKAAALEE

-803 AAKVSGVKAIETTM
+803 AAKVSGVKAIEATT
-817 TAQDLERVKNEEI
+817 TAQDLDRVKNEEI
-830 SKIENITDSTQTK
+830 FKIENITDSTQTK

-855 ARKAQNATVSNATN
+855 ARKAQNATVSNATD

-876 AAVEAAQKQGLHDIQ
+876 AAVDAAQTEGLHDIQ
-891 VVKSKQEVADTKS
+891 VVKSKQEVADTKA
-904 KVLDKINAIQTQAKV
+904 KVLDKINAIQTQARV
-919 KPAADTEVENAY
+919 KPAADREVDNAY
-931 NTRKQEIQNSNASTT
+931 NTRKQEIQNSNTSTT
-946 EEKQAAY
+946 EEKEAAY
-953 TELDTKKQE
+953 TQLDAKKQE
-962 ARTNLDTANSN
+962 ARTNLDAANTN
-973 SEVATAKDNGI
+973 SAVTTAKDNGI

-1036 VVTANADI
+1036 VVNANADI
-1044 DNAAANADIDNA
+1044 DNAAANN
-1056 AANADVDNAKTTNEA
+1056 DVDNAKTTNEA

-1078 DANVKPAAKQ
+1078 DANVKPQAKQ

-1101 NANNG
+1101 DANNG
-1106 STTEEKEAAKQQ
+1106 ATTEEKTAAKQQ

-1133 HSNAEVE
+1133 HS
-1140 AAKNAEI
+1140 NAEI

-1171 NERKTAIA
+1171 NERKAAIA
-1179 QTQDITAEEIA
+1179 QTQEITAEEIA
-1190 AANADVDNAVTQA
+1190 AANANVDNAVTEA
-1203 NSNIEAANSQNDV
+1203 NNHIETANSQNEV

-1221 TGETSIDQV
+1221 TGEASIDQV
-1230 TPTVNKKVTARNEI
+1230 TPTVNKKATARNEI
-1244 TAILNNKLQEIQ
+1244 TTILNNKLQAIQ

-1265 KQAADAEANTENGKA
+1265 KQAAETEANTENAKA
-1280 NQAISAAITN
+1280 NQAITAATTN
-1290 AQVDEAKANA
+1290 AEVDEAKTNA

-1310 VVKKQ
+1310 VMKKQ
-1315 AAKDEIDQLQATQT
+1315 AAKDEIDQLQAAQT
-1329 NVINNDQNATTEEKE
+1329 AVINNDQNATNEEKE

-1365 DDNGVDQ
+1365 DNNGVDT

-1382 STQPATAVKLNAK
+1382 STQPATAVKSNAK
-1395 NDVDQAVTTQNQAID
+1395 NEVDQAVTTQNQAID

-1420 NAAKDLVLKAKEK
+1420 NAAKDLVSKAKEK
-1433 AYLDILNAQTTNDVT
+1433 AYQDILNAQTTNDVT
-1448 QIKDQAVTDIQ
+1448 QIKDQAVADIQ

-1470 AKDELATKANEQ
+1470 AKDELATKAKEQ

-1510 GNQNIENAQS
+1510 GNQNIENAKS
-1520 IDDVNTAKENAIQ
+1520 IDDVNTAKDNAIQ

-1547 ARAELLTEMQNKITE
+1547 ARAELLNEMQNKITE
-1562 ILSDNT
+1562 ILNDNT

-1580 VRATYEEGLNNINT
+1580 VRAAYEEGLNNINAAT
-1594 ANTTGDVTTAKDT
+1594 TTGDVTTAKDT

-1622 PAGKTALD
+1622 PAGKTELD
-1630 QAAADRKTQIEQT
+1630 QAAADKKTQIEQT

-1661 LNQAKTNVDQSS
+1661 LNQAKTNIDQSS

-1789 KKNNISADTNA
+1789 KKNNILADTNA

-1823 NNGVDNGDV
+1823 NNGVDNSDV

-1841 AIDAIQ
+1841 TIDAVQ

-1852 KPKANQAIEVKAEDT
+1852 KPKANQAIDAKAQET

-1882 TEALAM
+1882 TAALAT

-1999 QRINPEV
+1999 QRINPVV

-2022 EIIKNAD
+2022 EIIEN

-2047 RFADKLDKTQTNAE
+2047 RFADKLDKTQTNTE
-2061 VAELQNVTIPAI
+2061 VDELQNVTIPAI
-2073 EAIVPQNDPDANDTN
+2073 EAIVPQKDPNANDTN
-2088 NGIDNNDATAN
+2088 SGSDNNDATAN

-2112 NVSETTDNG
+2112 NVTESTDNAN
-2121 KADASPTTP
+2121 ADTSSTTT
-2130 NNSDAAT
+2130 NNHNDAAT
-2137 GETTATSATDDAN
+2137 GGTTATSTDNSATGN
-2150 DKPQANN
+2150 GTSDK
-2157 NSSVDASTNSPTMDN
+2157 S
-2172 DVTSKPEVESTNNGT
+2172 EVESTNNGT
-2187 TDKPVTETDNAT
+2187 TDKSATETDNAT
-2199 PAESTTNNNST
+2199 PAESARNNNS

-2221 STATAPTTAS
+2221 STATVPTTNAS
-2231 TEAASSADSKDN
+2231 TGAASSADSKDN

-2274 NKAKAEKDGR
+2274 NKAKDEKDGR

-2302 DITEPNV
+2302 DITEPKV
-2309 PSNTSKDKEESTT
+2309 PSNTEKDKKESTT

-2331 SETNVASNEADKSP
+2331 SETNVASNEADKSEGNV
-2345 SKADTEVSNKPSTSA
+2345 DTDVSNKPSTSKP
-2360 SSEAKDKMTSTNVS
+2360 SEAKDKATSTEDS
-2374 QKDDTATA
+2374 QKADMATSDKKDNQAAIGATA
-2382 DTNDTQTS
+2382 D
-2390 VGPVANNKAKDMQT
+2390 V
-2404 NDTQKS
+2404 
-2410 VGSVANN
+2410 NN

-2443 LNVTKP
+2443 LKVTNTDKHQA
-2449 EENKVKTKSAQQGK
+2449 KATSAQQGK
-2463 VNKPKQQ
+2463 ENKAKQQ

-2480 HNDDLPYAELALGAG
+2480 HNDDLPYVELALGAG

>member
-22 LIATVTFISINPTTA
+22 LIATVTFISTNPTTA

-57 AQPNAN
+57 TQPNAN
-63 AGAQANPAAQPAAPA
+63 AGAQANPAAQPA
-78 NQGQPA
+78 
-84 AQPANQGGQANPAG
+84 NQGGQANPAG
-98 GTAQPAGGAAQP
+98 GA
-110 AAGTAQPAGQG
+110 AQPAGQG

-146 GNNQAT
+146 GNNQATPNNNAT

-251 QARGNVA
+251 QAKGNVA

-267 STDHGNFNGISKT
+267 STDHGNFNGITKT

-415 KSDQFKYEVTLPQGV
+415 KADQFKYEVTLPQGV

-456 NYDQNANKVTFTS
+456 NYDQTANKVTFTS

-585 HVETANRASQT
+585 HVETANRASQA

-611 NQAAIAELDAKA
+611 NQAAIAELDTKA

-732 IKDIGAATTNAQVEA
+732 IKDIDAATTNAQVEA

-803 AAKVSGVKAIETTM
+803 AAKVSGVKAIEATT

-830 SKIENITDSTQTK
+830 FKIENITDSTQTK
-843 MDAYNEVKQAAT
+843 MDAYKEVRQAAT
-855 ARKAQNATVSNATN
+855 ARKAQNATVSNATD
-869 EEVAEAD
+869 EEVAEANAAVD
-876 AAVEAAQKQGLHDIQ
+876 AAQTEGLHDIQ
-891 VVKSKQEVADTKS
+891 VVKSQQEVADTKA

-946 EEKQAAY
+946 EEKEAAY
-953 TELDTKKQE
+953 TELDAKKQE
-962 ARTNLDTANSN
+962 ARTNLDAANTN
-973 SEVATAKDNGI
+973 SDVTTAKDNGI
-984 AAINQVQAATTKKSD
+984 AAINQVQA
-999 AKAEIAQKASE
+999 
-1010 RKTAIEAMNDS
+1010 
-1021 TTEEQQAAKDKVDQA
+1021 
-1036 VVTANADI
+1036 
-1044 DNAAANADIDNA
+1044 
-1056 AANADVDNAKTTNEA
+1056 
-1071 TIAAITP
+1071 
-1078 DANVKPAAKQ
+1078 
-1088 AIADKVQAQETAI
+1088 
-1101 NANNG
+1101 
-1106 STTEEKEAAKQQ
+1106 
-1118 VQTEKTTADTAIDGA
+1118 
-1133 HSNAEVE
+1133 
-1140 AAKNAEI
+1140 
-1147 AKIEAIQPATTTKDD
+1147 
-1162 AKQAIATKA
+1162 
-1171 NERKTAIA
+1171 
-1179 QTQDITAEEIA
+1179 
-1190 AANADVDNAVTQA
+1190 
-1203 NSNIEAANSQNDV
+1203 
-1216 DQAKT
+1216 
-1221 TGETSIDQV
+1221 
-1230 TPTVNKKVTARNEI
+1230 
-1244 TAILNNKLQEIQ
+1244 
-1256 ATPDATDEE
+1256 
-1265 KQAADAEANTENGKA
+1265 
-1280 NQAISAAITN
+1280 
-1290 AQVDEAKANA
+1290 
-1300 EAAINAVTPK
+1300 
-1310 VVKKQ
+1310 
-1315 AAKDEIDQLQATQT
+1315 TQT
-1329 NVINNDQNATTEEKE
+1329 NVINNDQNATNEEKE

-1365 DDNGVDQ
+1365 DDNGVDT

-1382 STQPATAVKLNAK
+1382 STQPATAVKSNAK
-1395 NDVDQAVTTQNQAID
+1395 NEVDQAVTTQNQAID

-1433 AYLDILNAQTTNDVT
+1433 AYQDILNAQTTNDVT
-1448 QIKDQAVTDIQ
+1448 QIKDQAVADIQ

-1520 IDDVNTAKENAIQ
+1520 IDDVNTAKDNAIQ

-1562 ILSDNT
+1562 ILNNNE
-1568 TTNEEKGKDIEP
+1568 TTNEEKGNDIGP
-1580 VRATYEEGLNNINT
+1580 VRAAYEEGLNNINAAT
-1594 ANTTGDVTTAKDT
+1594 TTGDVTTAKDT

-1622 PAGKTALD
+1622 PAGKKELD
-1630 QAAADRKTQIEQT
+1630 QAAADKKTQIEQT

-1651 NDAKQEVDAA
+1651 NDAKQEVDTE

-1706 ADAYNAKVNE
+1706 EDAYNAKVNE

-1818 ALESI
+1818 ALENI

-1841 AIDAIQ
+1841 AIDTIQ

-1852 KPKANQAIEVKAEDT
+1852 KPKANQAIEAKAEDT
-1867 KESIDQ
+1867 KESIDH

-1999 QRINPEV
+1999 QRINPVV

-2047 RFADKLDKTQTNAE
+2047 RFADKLDKTQTNTE

-2088 NGIDNNDATAN
+2088 NGTDNNDATAN

-2137 GETTATSATDDAN
+2137 GETTVTSATDDAK

-2157 NSSVDASTNSPTMDN
+2157 NSSADASTNSPTMDN

-2382 DTNDTQTS
+2382 DTNDTQKS

-2410 VGSVANN
+2410 VGSAANN

-2436 NSANQDM
+2436 HSMHQDM

-2449 EENKVKTKSAQQGK
+2449 EENKANAKSDQQGK

>member
-22 LIATVTFISINPTTA
+22 LIATVTFISTNPTTA

-57 AQPNAN
+57 TQPNAN
-63 AGAQANPAAQPAAPA
+63 AGAQANPTAQPAAPA

-98 GTAQPAGGAAQP
+98 GAAQP
-110 AAGTAQPAGQG
+110 NTQSAGQG

-152 PANQTQPANA
+152 PNNNATPANQTQPANA
-162 PAAAQPAAPV
+162 PAAAQP

-391 KATNNKEYTINTEIG
+391 KATNNKEFTINTEIG

-415 KSDQFKYEVTLPQGV
+415 KADQFKYEVTLPQGV

-575 ADTILNEDAN
+575 ADNILNEDAN
-585 HVETANRASQT
+585 HVETANRASQAA
-596 DIDGLVTKLQAALID
+596 IDGLVTKLQAALID

-685 PTVKPQAKQ
+685 STVKPQAKQ

-732 IKDIGAATTNAQVEA
+732 IKDIDAATTNAQVEA

-758 TTPATTAKAAALEE
+758 TAPATTAKAAALEE

-803 AAKVSGVKAIETTM
+803 AAKVSGVKAIEATT

-843 MDAYNEVKQAAT
+843 MDAYNDVKQAAT

-962 ARTNLDTANSN
+962 ARTNLDAANTN
-973 SEVATAKDNGI
+973 SDVTTAKDNSI

-1036 VVTANADI
+1036 VVTANTDI
-1044 DNAAANADIDNA
+1044 DNAAANT
-1056 AANADVDNAKTTNEA
+1056 DVDNAKTTNEA

-1078 DANVKPAAKQ
+1078 DANVKPTAKQ

-1101 NANNG
+1101 DAYNG
-1106 STTEEKEAAKQQ
+1106 ATTEEKAAAKQQ
-1118 VQTEKTTADTAIDGA
+1118 VQTEKTTADAAIDGA

-1162 AKQAIATKA
+1162 AKQAITTKA
-1171 NERKTAIA
+1171 NERKAAIA

-1230 TPTVNKKVTARNEI
+1230 TPTVNKKATARNEI
-1244 TAILNNKLQEIQ
+1244 TTILNNKLQAIQ

-1280 NQAISAAITN
+1280 NQAISAATTN

-1300 EAAINAVTPK
+1300 EVAINAVTPK

-1315 AAKDEIDQLQATQT
+1315 AAKDEIDQLQVAQT
-1329 NVINNDQNATTEEKE
+1329 SVINNDQNATNEEKE

-1382 STQPATAVKLNAK
+1382 STQPATAVKSNAK
-1395 NDVDQAVTTQNQAID
+1395 NEVDQAVTTQNQAID

-1433 AYLDILNAQTTNDVT
+1433 AYQDILNAQTTNDVT
-1448 QIKDQAVTDIQ
+1448 QIKDQAVADVQ

-1520 IDDVNTAKENAIQ
+1520 IDDVNTAKDNAIQ

-1651 NDAKQEVDAA
+1651 NDAKQEVDAT

-1706 ADAYNAKVNE
+1706 EAAYNSKVNE

-1775 KESATTDLYAYADQ
+1775 KETATTDLYAYADQ

-1852 KPKANQAIEVKAEDT
+1852 KPKANQAIEAKAEDT
-1867 KESIDQ
+1867 KESIDH

-1897 QGITDATTTAE
+1897 KGINDATTTAE

-2029 ADASAK
+2029 ASAK

-2047 RFADKLDKTQTNAE
+2047 RFADNLDETQTNAE

-2088 NGIDNNDATAN
+2088 NGTDNNDATAN

-2137 GETTATSATDDAN
+2137 GETTATSTNNPSTDDAN
-2150 DKPQANN
+2150 NKPTANN
-2157 NSSVDASTNSPTMDN
+2157 NSSVDASTDNSATGNGTID
-2172 DVTSKPEVESTNNGT
+2172 KPEVESTNNGT
-2187 TDKPVTETDNAT
+2187 TDKPATETDNVT
-2199 PAESTTNNNST
+2199 PAESTTNNNS

-2243 ASVNDSKQNAEVN
+2243 AFVNDSKQNAEVN
-2256 NSAESQSTNGKVA
+2256 NSAESQSTNGMVV

-2302 DITEPNV
+2302 DITEPKV

-2322 NQTDAGQLK
+2322 NQTDAGHLK
-2331 SETNVASNEADKSP
+2331 SETNVASNEVDKSEGNV
-2345 SKADTEVSNKPSTSA
+2345 DTDVSNKPSTSKP
-2360 SSEAKDKMTSTNVS
+2360 SEAKDKATSTEDS
-2374 QKDDTATA
+2374 QKADMATA
-2382 DTNDTQTS
+2382 DT
-2390 VGPVANNKAKDMQT
+2390 KDNQAAIGAT
-2404 NDTQKS
+2404 AD
-2410 VGSVANN
+2410 VNN

-2436 NSANQDM
+2436 NSTNQDM
-2443 LNVTKP
+2443 LNVTKT
-2449 EENKVKTKSAQQGK
+2449 EENKANVKSAQQGK

-2480 HNDDLPYAELALGAG
+2480 HNDDLPYAELALGTG

>member
-22 LIATVTFISINPTTA
+22 LIATVTFISTNPTTA

-57 AQPNAN
+57 TQPNAN

-98 GTAQPAGGAAQP
+98 GA
-110 AAGTAQPAGQG
+110 AQPAGQG

-152 PANQTQPANA
+152 PNNNATPANQTQPANA
-162 PAAAQPAAPV
+162 PAAVQPAAPV
-172 AANAQTQDPNASNTG
+172 AANAQTQDSNASNTG

-202 STDENRQDP
+202 STDENRQDS

-251 QARGNVA
+251 QAKGNVA

-415 KSDQFKYEVTLPQGV
+415 KADQFKYEVTLPQGV

-585 HVETANRASQT
+585 HVETANRASQA

-732 IKDIGAATTNAQVEA
+732 IKDIDAATTNAQVEA

-758 TTPATTAKAAALEE
+758 TAPATTAKAAALEE

-803 AAKVSGVKAIETTM
+803 AAKVSGVKAIEATT

-876 AAVEAAQKQGLHDIQ
+876 AAQKQGLHDIQ

-962 ARTNLDTANSN
+962 ARTNLDAANTN
-973 SEVATAKDNGI
+973 SDVTTAKDNSI

-1044 DNAAANADIDNA
+1044 DNAAANN
-1056 AANADVDNAKTTNEA
+1056 DVDNAKTTNEA

-1101 NANNG
+1101 DGNNG
-1106 STTEEKEAAKQQ
+1106 STTEEKAAAKQQ
-1118 VQTEKTTADTAIDGA
+1118 VQTEKTTADAAIDAA
-1133 HSNAEVE
+1133 HTNAEVE
-1140 AAKNAEI
+1140 AAKKAAI
-1147 AKIEAIQPATTTKDD
+1147 AKIEAIQPATTTKDN
-1162 AKQAIATKA
+1162 AKEAIATKA

-1221 TGETSIDQV
+1221 TGENGIDQV
-1230 TPTVNKKVTARNEI
+1230 TPTVNKKATARNEI

-1280 NQAISAAITN
+1280 NQAISAATTN

-1382 STQPATAVKLNAK
+1382 STQPATAVKSNAK

-1510 GNQNIENAQS
+1510 GNPNIENAQS
-1520 IDDVNTAKENAIQ
+1520 IDDVNTAKDNAIQ

-1643 PNASQQEI
+1643 PNTSQQEI

-1706 ADAYNAKVNE
+1706 EAAYNSKVNE

-1999 QRINPEV
+1999 QRINPVV

-2047 RFADKLDKTQTNAE
+2047 RFADKLDKTQTNTE

-2088 NGIDNNDATAN
+2088 NGTDNNDATAN

-2112 NVSETTDNG
+2112 NVSETTDSG

-2137 GETTATSATDDAN
+2137 GGTTATTATDDAN

-2157 NSSVDASTNSPTMDN
+2157 NSSADASTNSPTMDN

-2187 TDKPVTETDNAT
+2187 TDKPATETDNAT

-2210 TTATNENAPTG
+2210 TTATNEKSTG

-2231 TEAASSADSKDN
+2231 TEAASSPDSKDN

-2274 NKAKAEKDGR
+2274 NKDKAEKDGR

-2390 VGPVANNKAKDMQT
+2390 VGPVANNKA
-2404 NDTQKS
+2404 
-2410 VGSVANN
+2410 
-2417 KATQND
+2417 TQND

-2436 NSANQDM
+2436 HSMHQDM

-2449 EENKVKTKSAQQGK
+2449 EVNKANAKSDQQGK

>member
-22 LIATVTFISINPTTA
+22 LIATVTFISTNPTTA

-57 AQPNAN
+57 TQPNAN
-63 AGAQANPAAQPAAPA
+63 AGAQANPTAQPATPA

-84 AQPANQGGQANPAG
+84 AQPASQGGQANPAG
-98 GTAQPAGGAAQP
+98 GAAQP
-110 AAGTAQPAGQG
+110 NTQPAGQG

-146 GNNQAT
+146 GNNQATPNNNAT

-211 TVTVTDKVNGYSLIN
+211 IVTVTDKVNGYSLIN

-391 KATNNKEYTINTEIG
+391 KATNNKEFTINTEIG

-415 KSDQFKYEVTLPQGV
+415 KADQFKYEVTLPQGV

-585 HVETANRASQT
+585 HVETANRASQA

-623 QEKVTAAQQSKKVT
+623 QEKVTAAQQ
-637 QDEVAAL
+637 
-644 VTKINNDKNN
+644 
-654 AIAEINKQTTSQG
+654 
-667 VTTEKDNGIAVLE
+667 
-680 QDVIT
+680 
-685 PTVKPQAKQ
+685 
-694 DIIQAVTTRK
+694 
-704 QQIKKSNASLQDE
+704 IKKSNASLQDE

-732 IKDIGAATTNAQVEA
+732 IKDIDAATTNAQVEA

-758 TTPATTAKAAALEE
+758 TAPATTAKAAALEE

-791 NEEVAEAIERIN
+791 NEEVAEAIGRIN
-803 AAKVSGVKAIETTM
+803 AAKVSGVKAIEATT

-876 AAVEAAQKQGLHDIQ
+876 AAVDAAQKQGLHDIQ
-891 VVKSKQEVADTKS
+891 VVKSKQDVADTKS

-962 ARTNLDTANSN
+962 ARTNLDAANTN
-973 SEVATAKDNGI
+973 SDVTTAKDNGI

-1036 VVTANADI
+1036 VVTANTDI
-1044 DNAAANADIDNA
+1044 DNAAANT
-1056 AANADVDNAKTTNEA
+1056 DVDNAKTTNEA

-1078 DANVKPAAKQ
+1078 DANVKPTAKQ
-1088 AIADKVQAQETAI
+1088 AITDKVQAQETAI
-1101 NANNG
+1101 DANNG
-1106 STTEEKEAAKQQ
+1106 ATTEEKAAAKQQ
-1118 VQTEKTTADTAIDGA
+1118 VQTEKTTADAAIDGA

-1162 AKQAIATKA
+1162 AKQAITTKA
-1171 NERKTAIA
+1171 NERKTVIA

-1190 AANADVDNAVTQA
+1190 AANANVDNAVTQA

-1230 TPTVNKKVTARNEI
+1230 TPTVNKKATARNEI
-1244 TAILNNKLQEIQ
+1244 TTILNNKLQAIQ
-1256 ATPDATDEE
+1256 ATPDATNEE

-1280 NQAISAAITN
+1280 IQAIAAATTN
-1290 AQVDEAKANA
+1290 ADVDEAKANA

-1315 AAKDEIDQLQATQT
+1315 AAKDEIDQLQVAQT
-1329 NVINNDQNATTEEKE
+1329 SVINNDQNATNEEKE

-1382 STQPATAVKLNAK
+1382 STQPATAVKSNAK

-1410 NTTGA
+1410 NTTDA

-1433 AYLDILNAQTTNDVT
+1433 AYQDILNAQTTNDVT
-1448 QIKDQAVTDIQ
+1448 QIKDKAVADVQ

-1520 IDDVNTAKENAIQ
+1520 IDDVNTAKDNAIQ
-1533 AIDPIQASTDVKTN
+1533 AIDPIQASTDVKRN

-1562 ILSDNT
+1562 ILNDNT

-1580 VRATYEEGLNNINT
+1580 VRAAYEEGLNNINT

-1622 PAGKTALD
+1622 PAGKKELD

-1651 NDAKQEVDAA
+1651 NDAKQEVDTE

-1673 TNEYVDNAVKEGK
+1673 TNDYVDNAVKEGK
-1686 AKINA
+1686 ARINA

-1734 LAELKQT
+1734 LSELKQT

-1755 EVQIHN
+1755 EVQIHT

-1775 KESATTDLYAYADQ
+1775 KETATTDLYAYADQ

-1852 KPKANQAIEVKAEDT
+1852 KPKANQAIEAKAEDT
-1867 KESIDQ
+1867 KESIDH

-1888 IKQITDQAK
+1888 IKQIKDQAK

-1999 QRINPEV
+1999 QRINPVV

-2047 RFADKLDKTQTNAE
+2047 RFADKLDKTQTNTE

-2073 EAIVPQNDPDANDTN
+2073 EAIVPQNDPNANDTN
-2088 NGIDNNDATAN
+2088 SGSDNNDATAN

-2112 NVSETTDNG
+2112 NVTESTDNG

-2130 NNSDAAT
+2130 NNSDPAT
-2137 GETTATSATDDAN
+2137 GETTATDDAN
-2150 DKPQANN
+2150 NKPTANN
-2157 NSSVDASTNSPTMDN
+2157 NSSVDESADNSATGNGTTD
-2172 DVTSKPEVESTNNGT
+2172 KPEVESTNNGT
-2187 TDKPVTETDNAT
+2187 TDKPATETDNAT

-2210 TTATNENAPTG
+2210 TATNENAPTG
-2221 STATAPTTAS
+2221 STATAPTTNAS
-2231 TEAASSADSKDN
+2231 TGAASSADSKDN

-2284 DSTNQSMVESTT
+2284 DSTNQSMVESTA

-2302 DITEPNV
+2302 DITEPKV
-2309 PSNTSKDKEESTT
+2309 SSNTSKDKKESTT
-2322 NQTDAGQLK
+2322 NQTGAGQLK
-2331 SETNVASNEADKSP
+2331 SETNVASNEADKSEGNV
-2345 SKADTEVSNKPSTSA
+2345 DTEVSNKPSISKP
-2360 SSEAKDKMTSTNVS
+2360 SEAKDKATSTEDS
-2374 QKDDTATA
+2374 QKADMSTADTKDNQASIGATA
-2382 DTNDTQTS
+2382 D
-2390 VGPVANNKAKDMQT
+2390 V
-2404 NDTQKS
+2404 
-2410 VGSVANN
+2410 NN

-2423 GANASPATVSNGS
+2423 GANASPATVSKGS
-2436 NSANQDM
+2436 NSANQGM
-2443 LNVTKP
+2443 LKVTNTDKHQA
-2449 EENKVKTKSAQQGK
+2449 KVTSAQQGK

>member
-22 LIATVTFISINPTTA
+22 LIATVTFISTNPTTA

-57 AQPNAN
+57 TQPNAN
-63 AGAQANPAAQPAAPA
+63 AGAQANPTAQPAAPA

-84 AQPANQGGQANPAG
+84 VQPANQGGQANPAG
-98 GTAQPAGGAAQP
+98 GAAQP
-110 AAGTAQPAGQG
+110 NTQPAGQG

-127 NAAQAQPGNQAAP
+127 NAAQAQPGNQATP

-152 PANQTQPANA
+152 PNNNATPANQTQPANA
-162 PAAAQPAAPV
+162 PAAPV

-211 TVTVTDKVNGYSLIN
+211 TVTVTDKVNGYTLIN

-575 ADTILNEDAN
+575 ADTILNVDAN
-585 HVETANRASQT
+585 HVETANRASQA

-732 IKDIGAATTNAQVEA
+732 IKDIDAATTNAQVEA

-758 TTPATTAKAAALEE
+758 TAPATTAKAAALEE

-803 AAKVSGVKAIETTM
+803 AAKVSGVKAIEATT

-830 SKIENITDSTQTK
+830 FKIENITDSTQTK
-843 MDAYNEVKQAAT
+843 MDAYKEVKQAAT
-855 ARKAQNATVSNATN
+855 ARKAQNATVSNATD
-869 EEVAEAD
+869 EEVAEANAAVD
-876 AAVEAAQKQGLHDIQ
+876 AAQTEGLHDIQ
-891 VVKSKQEVADTKS
+891 VVKSQQEVADTKA
-904 KVLDKINAIQTQAKV
+904 KVLDKINAIQTQARV

-946 EEKQAAY
+946 EEKEAAY
-953 TELDTKKQE
+953 TELDAKKQE
-962 ARTNLDTANSN
+962 ARTNLDAANTN
-973 SEVATAKDNGI
+973 SAVTTAKDNSI

-1010 RKTAIEAMNDS
+1010 RKTAIEAMNAS
-1021 TTEEQQAAKDKVDQA
+1021 TTEEQQAAKEKVDQA
-1036 VVTANADI
+1036 VLSANADI
-1044 DNAAANADIDNA
+1044 DNAAANT
-1056 AANADVDNAKTTNEA
+1056 DVDNVKTTNEA

-1078 DANVKPAAKQ
+1078 DANVKPTAKQ

-1101 NANNG
+1101 DANNG
-1106 STTEEKEAAKQQ
+1106 ATTEEKAAAKQQ

-1190 AANADVDNAVTQA
+1190 AANVNVDNAVTEA

-1221 TGETSIDQV
+1221 TGENSIDQV
-1230 TPTVNKKVTARNEI
+1230 TPTVNKKATARNEI

-1280 NQAISAAITN
+1280 NQAISAATTN

-1310 VVKKQ
+1310 VVKKK

-1382 STQPATAVKLNAK
+1382 STQPATAVKSNAK

-1433 AYLDILNAQTTNDVT
+1433 AYQDILNAQTTNDVT
-1448 QIKDQAVTDIQ
+1448 QIKDQAVADIQ

-1520 IDDVNTAKENAIQ
+1520 IDDVNTAKDNAIQ

-1562 ILSDNT
+1562 ILNNNE
-1568 TTNEEKGKDIEP
+1568 TTNEEKGNDIGP
-1580 VRATYEEGLNNINT
+1580 VRAAYEEGLNNINAAT
-1594 ANTTGDVTTAKDT
+1594 TTGDVTTAKDT

-1622 PAGKTALD
+1622 PAGKKELD
-1630 QAAADRKTQIEQT
+1630 QAAADKKTQIEQT

-1651 NDAKQEVDAA
+1651 NDAKQEVDTE

-1921 NIQIDS
+1921 YIQIDS

-1938 TALDQIEAGVNVDA
+1938 TALDQIEAGVNVNA

-2022 EIIKNAD
+2022 EIIKN

-2256 NSAESQSTNGKVA
+2256 NSAESQSTNDKVA

-2345 SKADTEVSNKPSTSA
+2345 SKAVTEVSNKPSTSA

-2382 DTNDTQTS
+2382 DTNDTQ
-2390 VGPVANNKAKDMQT
+2390 
-2404 NDTQKS
+2404 KS
-2410 VGSVANN
+2410 VGSAANN

-2449 EENKVKTKSAQQGK
+2449 EENKAKAKSAQQGK

>member
-1 MNLFRQQK
+1 
-9 FSIRKF
+9 
-15 NVGIFSA
+15 
-22 LIATVTFISINPTTA
+22 
-37 SAAEQNQPAQN
+37 
-48 QPAQPADAN
+48 
-57 AQPNAN
+57 
-63 AGAQANPAAQPAAPA
+63 
-78 NQGQPA
+78 
-84 AQPANQGGQANPAG
+84 
-98 GTAQPAGGAAQP
+98 
-110 AAGTAQPAGQG
+110 
-121 NQADPN
+121 
-127 NAAQAQPGNQAAP
+127 
-140 ANQAGQ
+140 
-146 GNNQAT
+146 
-152 PANQTQPANA
+152 
-162 PAAAQPAAPV
+162 
-172 AANAQTQDPNASNTG
+172 
-187 EGSINTTLTFDDPAI
+187 
-202 STDENRQDP
+202 
-211 TVTVTDKVNGYSLIN
+211 
-226 NGKIGFVNSELRR
+226 
-239 SDMFDKNNPQNY
+239 MFDKNNPQNY

-338 DRLDLQFIPD
+338 DRLDLEFIPD

-415 KSDQFKYEVTLPQGV
+415 KADQFKYEVTLPQGV

-546 ALQQQVNSQVDNSHY
+546 ALQQQVNSQVDDSHY

-585 HVETANRASQT
+585 HVETANRASQA

-611 NQAAIAELDAKA
+611 NQAAISELDAKA

-654 AIAEINKQTTSQG
+654 AIAEINKQTTAQG

-732 IKDIGAATTNAQVEA
+732 IKDIDAATTNAQVEA

-758 TTPATTAKAAALEE
+758 TAPATTAKAAALEE

-803 AAKVSGVKAIETTM
+803 AAKVSGVKAIEATT
-817 TAQDLERVKNEEI
+817 TAQDLDRVKNEEI
-830 SKIENITDSTQTK
+830 FKIENITDSTQTK

-855 ARKAQNATVSNATN
+855 ARKAQNATVSNATD

-876 AAVEAAQKQGLHDIQ
+876 AAVDAAQTEGLHDIQ
-891 VVKSKQEVADTKS
+891 VVKSKQEVADTKA
-904 KVLDKINAIQTQAKV
+904 KVLDKINAIQTQARV
-919 KPAADTEVENAY
+919 KPAADREVDNAY
-931 NTRKQEIQNSNASTT
+931 NTRKQEIQNSNTSTT
-946 EEKQAAY
+946 EEKEAAY
-953 TELDTKKQE
+953 TQLDAKKQE
-962 ARTNLDTANSN
+962 ARTNLDAANTN
-973 SEVATAKDNGI
+973 SAVTTAKDNGI

-1036 VVTANADI
+1036 VVNANADI
-1044 DNAAANADIDNA
+1044 DNAAANN
-1056 AANADVDNAKTTNEA
+1056 DVDNAKTTNEA

-1078 DANVKPAAKQ
+1078 DANVKPQAKQ

-1101 NANNG
+1101 DANNG
-1106 STTEEKEAAKQQ
+1106 ATTEEKTAAKQQ

-1171 NERKTAIA
+1171 NERKAAIA
-1179 QTQDITAEEIA
+1179 QTQEITAEEIA
-1190 AANADVDNAVTQA
+1190 AANANVDNAVTEA
-1203 NSNIEAANSQNDV
+1203 NNHIETANSQNEV

-1221 TGETSIDQV
+1221 TGEASIDQV
-1230 TPTVNKKVTARNEI
+1230 TPTVNKKATARNEI
-1244 TAILNNKLQEIQ
+1244 TTILNNKLQAIQ

-1265 KQAADAEANTENGKA
+1265 KQAAETEANTENAKA
-1280 NQAISAAITN
+1280 NQAITAATTN
-1290 AQVDEAKANA
+1290 AEVDEAKTNA

-1310 VVKKQ
+1310 VMKKQ
-1315 AAKDEIDQLQATQT
+1315 AAKDEIDQLQAAQT
-1329 NVINNDQNATTEEKE
+1329 AVINNDQNATNEEKE

-1365 DDNGVDQ
+1365 DNNGVDT

-1382 STQPATAVKLNAK
+1382 STQPATAVKSNAK
-1395 NDVDQAVTTQNQAID
+1395 NEVDQAVTTQNQAID

-1420 NAAKDLVLKAKEK
+1420 NAAKDLVSKAKEK
-1433 AYLDILNAQTTNDVT
+1433 AYQDILNAQTTNDVT
-1448 QIKDQAVTDIQ
+1448 QIKDQAVADIQ

-1470 AKDELATKANEQ
+1470 AKDELATKAKEQ
-1482 KALIAQTA
+1482 KALIAQT
-1490 DATTEEKE
+1490 
-1498 QANQQVD
+1498 
-1505 AQLTQ
+1505 
-1510 GNQNIENAQS
+1510 
-1520 IDDVNTAKENAIQ
+1520 
-1533 AIDPIQASTDVKTN
+1533 
-1547 ARAELLTEMQNKITE
+1547 
-1562 ILSDNT
+1562 
-1568 TTNEEKGKDIEP
+1568 
-1580 VRATYEEGLNNINT
+1580 
-1594 ANTTGDVTTAKDT
+1594 
-1607 AVQKVQQLHANPVKK
+1607 
-1622 PAGKTALD
+1622 
-1630 QAAADRKTQIEQT
+1630 
-1643 PNASQQEI
+1643 
-1651 NDAKQEVDAA
+1651 
-1661 LNQAKTNVDQSS
+1661 
-1673 TNEYVDNAVKEGK
+1673 
-1686 AKINA
+1686 
-1691 VKTFSEYKK
+1691 
-1700 DALAKI
+1700 
-1706 ADAYNAKVNE
+1706 
-1716 ADNSNAST
+1716 
-1724 SSEIAEAKQK
+1724 
-1734 LAELKQT
+1734 
-1741 ADQNVNQATSKDDI
+1741 
-1755 EVQIHN
+1755 
-1761 DLDNINDYT
+1761 
-1770 IPTGK
+1770 
-1775 KESATTDLYAYADQ
+1775 
-1789 KKNNISADTNA
+1789 
-1800 TQDEKQQAIKQ
+1800 
-1811 VDQNVQT
+1811 
-1818 ALESI
+1818 
-1823 NNGVDNGDV
+1823 
-1832 DDALTQGKA
+1832 
-1841 AIDAIQ
+1841 
-1847 VDATV
+1847 
-1852 KPKANQAIEVKAEDT
+1852 
-1867 KESIDQ
+1867 
-1873 SDQLTAEEK
+1873 
-1882 TEALAM
+1882 
-1888 IKQITDQAK
+1888 
-1897 QGITDATTTAE
+1897 
-1908 VEKAKAQGLEAFD
+1908 
-1921 NIQIDS
+1921 
-1927 TEKQKAIEELE
+1927 
-1938 TALDQIEAGVNVDA
+1938 
-1952 DATTEEKE
+1952 
-1960 AFTNAL
+1960 
-1966 EDILSKATEDIS
+1966 
-1978 DQTTNAEIAT
+1978 
-1988 VKNSALEQLKA
+1988 
-1999 QRINPEV
+1999 
-2006 KKNALE
+2006 
-2012 AIREVVNKQI
+2012 
-2022 EIIKNAD
+2022 

-2047 RFADKLDKTQTNAE
+2047 RFADKLDKTQTNTE
-2061 VAELQNVTIPAI
+2061 VDELQNVTIPAI
-2073 EAIVPQNDPDANDTN
+2073 EAIVPQKDPNANDTN
-2088 NGIDNNDATAN
+2088 SGSDNNDATAN

-2112 NVSETTDNG
+2112 NVTESTDNAN
-2121 KADASPTTP
+2121 ADTSSTTT
-2130 NNSDAAT
+2130 NNHNDAAT
-2137 GETTATSATDDAN
+2137 GGTTATSTDNSATGN
-2150 DKPQANN
+2150 GTSDK
-2157 NSSVDASTNSPTMDN
+2157 S
-2172 DVTSKPEVESTNNGT
+2172 EVESTNNGT
-2187 TDKPVTETDNAT
+2187 TDKSATETDNAT
-2199 PAESTTNNNST
+2199 PAESARNNNS

-2221 STATAPTTAS
+2221 STATVPTTNAS
-2231 TEAASSADSKDN
+2231 TGAASSADSKDN

-2274 NKAKAEKDGR
+2274 NKAKDEKDGR

-2302 DITEPNV
+2302 DITEPKV
-2309 PSNTSKDKEESTT
+2309 PSNTEKDKKESTT

-2331 SETNVASNEADKSP
+2331 SETNVASNEADKSEGNV
-2345 SKADTEVSNKPSTSA
+2345 DTDVSNKPSTSKP
-2360 SSEAKDKMTSTNVS
+2360 SEAKDKATSTEDS
-2374 QKDDTATA
+2374 QKADMATSDKKDNQAAIGATA
-2382 DTNDTQTS
+2382 D
-2390 VGPVANNKAKDMQT
+2390 V
-2404 NDTQKS
+2404 
-2410 VGSVANN
+2410 NN

-2443 LNVTKP
+2443 LKVTNTDKHQA
-2449 EENKVKTKSAQQGK
+2449 KATSAQQGK
-2463 VNKPKQQ
+2463 ENKAKQQ

-2480 HNDDLPYAELALGAG
+2480 HNDDLPYVELALGAG

>member
-22 LIATVTFISINPTTA
+22 LIATVTFISTNPTTA

-57 AQPNAN
+57 TQPNAN
-63 AGAQANPAAQPAAPA
+63 AGAQANPAAQPA
-78 NQGQPA
+78 
-84 AQPANQGGQANPAG
+84 NQGGQANPAG
-98 GTAQPAGGAAQP
+98 GA
-110 AAGTAQPAGQG
+110 AQPAGQG

-146 GNNQAT
+146 GNNQATPNNNAT

-251 QARGNVA
+251 QAKGNVA

-267 STDHGNFNGISKT
+267 STDHGNFNGITKT

-415 KSDQFKYEVTLPQGV
+415 KADQFKYEVTLPQGV

-456 NYDQNANKVTFTS
+456 NYDQTANKVTFTS

-585 HVETANRASQT
+585 HVETANRASQA

-611 NQAAIAELDAKA
+611 NQAAIAELDTKA

-654 AIAEINKQTTSQG
+654 AIAEINKQITSQG

-732 IKDIGAATTNAQVEA
+732 IKDIDAATTNAQVEA

-803 AAKVSGVKAIETTM
+803 AAKVSGVKAIEATT

-830 SKIENITDSTQTK
+830 FKIENITDSTQTK
-843 MDAYNEVKQAAT
+843 MDAYKEVRQAAT
-855 ARKAQNATVSNATN
+855 ARKAQNATVSN
-869 EEVAEAD
+869 
-876 AAVEAAQKQGLHDIQ
+876 
-891 VVKSKQEVADTKS
+891 
-904 KVLDKINAIQTQAKV
+904 
-919 KPAADTEVENAY
+919 
-931 NTRKQEIQNSNASTT
+931 
-946 EEKQAAY
+946 
-953 TELDTKKQE
+953 
-962 ARTNLDTANSN
+962 
-973 SEVATAKDNGI
+973 
-984 AAINQVQAATTKKSD
+984 
-999 AKAEIAQKASE
+999 
-1010 RKTAIEAMNDS
+1010 
-1021 TTEEQQAAKDKVDQA
+1021 
-1036 VVTANADI
+1036 
-1044 DNAAANADIDNA
+1044 
-1056 AANADVDNAKTTNEA
+1056 
-1071 TIAAITP
+1071 
-1078 DANVKPAAKQ
+1078 
-1088 AIADKVQAQETAI
+1088 
-1101 NANNG
+1101 
-1106 STTEEKEAAKQQ
+1106 
-1118 VQTEKTTADTAIDGA
+1118 
-1133 HSNAEVE
+1133 
-1140 AAKNAEI
+1140 
-1147 AKIEAIQPATTTKDD
+1147 
-1162 AKQAIATKA
+1162 
-1171 NERKTAIA
+1171 
-1179 QTQDITAEEIA
+1179 
-1190 AANADVDNAVTQA
+1190 
-1203 NSNIEAANSQNDV
+1203 
-1216 DQAKT
+1216 
-1221 TGETSIDQV
+1221 
-1230 TPTVNKKVTARNEI
+1230 
-1244 TAILNNKLQEIQ
+1244 
-1256 ATPDATDEE
+1256 ATDEE

-1280 NQAISAAITN
+1280 NQAISAATTN

-1329 NVINNDQNATTEEKE
+1329 NVINNDQNATNEEKE

-1365 DDNGVDQ
+1365 DDNGVDT

-1382 STQPATAVKLNAK
+1382 STQPATAVKSNAK
-1395 NDVDQAVTTQNQAID
+1395 NEVDQAVTTQNQAID

-1433 AYLDILNAQTTNDVT
+1433 AYQDILNAQTTNDVT
-1448 QIKDQAVTDIQ
+1448 QIKDQAVADIQ

-1520 IDDVNTAKENAIQ
+1520 IDDVNTAKDNAIQ

-1562 ILSDNT
+1562 ILNNNE
-1568 TTNEEKGKDIEP
+1568 TTNEEKGNDIGP
-1580 VRATYEEGLNNINT
+1580 VRAAYEEGLNNINAAT
-1594 ANTTGDVTTAKDT
+1594 TTGDVTTAKDT

-1622 PAGKTALD
+1622 PAGKKELD
-1630 QAAADRKTQIEQT
+1630 QAAADKKTQIEQT

-1651 NDAKQEVDAA
+1651 NDAKQEVDTE

-1706 ADAYNAKVNE
+1706 EDAYNAKVNE

-1818 ALESI
+1818 ALENI

-1841 AIDAIQ
+1841 AIDTIQ

-1852 KPKANQAIEVKAEDT
+1852 KPKANQAIEAKAEDT
-1867 KESIDQ
+1867 KESIDH

-1999 QRINPEV
+1999 QRINPVV

-2047 RFADKLDKTQTNAE
+2047 RFADKLDKTQTNTE

-2088 NGIDNNDATAN
+2088 NGTDNNDATAN

-2137 GETTATSATDDAN
+2137 GETTVTSATDDAK

-2157 NSSVDASTNSPTMDN
+2157 NSSADASTNSPTMDN

-2382 DTNDTQTS
+2382 DTNDTQKS

-2410 VGSVANN
+2410 VGSAANN

-2436 NSANQDM
+2436 HSMHQDM

-2449 EENKVKTKSAQQGK
+2449 EENKANAKSDQQGK

>member
-22 LIATVTFISINPTTA
+22 LIATVTFISTNPTTA

-57 AQPNAN
+57 TQPNAN
-63 AGAQANPAAQPAAPA
+63 AGAQANPAAQPA
-78 NQGQPA
+78 
-84 AQPANQGGQANPAG
+84 NQGGQANPAG
-98 GTAQPAGGAAQP
+98 GA
-110 AAGTAQPAGQG
+110 AQPAGQG

-146 GNNQAT
+146 GNNQATPNNNAT

-251 QARGNVA
+251 QAKGNVA

-267 STDHGNFNGISKT
+267 STDHGNFNGITKT

-415 KSDQFKYEVTLPQGV
+415 KADQFEYEVTLPQGV

-456 NYDQNANKVTFTS
+456 NYDQTANKVTFTS

-585 HVETANRASQT
+585 HVETANRASQA

-611 NQAAIAELDAKA
+611 NQAAIAELDTKA

-732 IKDIGAATTNAQVEA
+732 IKDIDAATTNAQVEA

-803 AAKVSGVKAIETTM
+803 AAKVSGVKAIEATT

-830 SKIENITDSTQTK
+830 FKIENITDSTQTK
-843 MDAYNEVKQAAT
+843 MDAYKEVRQAAT
-855 ARKAQNATVSNATN
+855 ARKAQNATVSNATD
-869 EEVAEAD
+869 EEVAEANAAVD
-876 AAVEAAQKQGLHDIQ
+876 AAQTEGLHDIQ
-891 VVKSKQEVADTKS
+891 VVKSQQEVADTKA

-946 EEKQAAY
+946 EEKEAAY
-953 TELDTKKQE
+953 TELDAKKQE
-962 ARTNLDTANSN
+962 ARTNLDAANTN
-973 SEVATAKDNGI
+973 SDVTTAKDNGI

-1044 DNAAANADIDNA
+1044 DNATANT
-1056 AANADVDNAKTTNEA
+1056 DVDNAKTTNEA

-1101 NANNG
+1101 DANNG

-1118 VQTEKTTADTAIDGA
+1118 VQTEKTAADAAIDAA
-1133 HSNAEVE
+1133 HSNVEVE

-1147 AKIEAIQPATTTKDD
+1147 AKIEAIQPATTTKDN

-1230 TPTVNKKVTARNEI
+1230 TPTVNKKATARNEI

-1280 NQAISAAITN
+1280 NQAISAATTN

-1329 NVINNDQNATTEEKE
+1329 NVINNDQNATNEEKE

-1365 DDNGVDQ
+1365 DDNGVDT

-1382 STQPATAVKLNAK
+1382 STQPATAVKSNAK
-1395 NDVDQAVTTQNQAID
+1395 NEVDQAVTTQNQAID

-1433 AYLDILNAQTTNDVT
+1433 AYQDILNAQTTNDVT
-1448 QIKDQAVTDIQ
+1448 QIKDQAVADIQ

-1520 IDDVNTAKENAIQ
+1520 IDDVNTAKDNAIQ

-1562 ILSDNT
+1562 ILNNNE
-1568 TTNEEKGKDIEP
+1568 TTNEEKGNDIGP
-1580 VRATYEEGLNNINT
+1580 VRAAYEEGLNNINAAT
-1594 ANTTGDVTTAKDT
+1594 TTGDVTTAKDT
-1607 AVQKVQQLHANPVKK
+1607 AVQKVQQHANPVKK
-1622 PAGKTALD
+1622 PAGKKELD
-1630 QAAADRKTQIEQT
+1630 QAAADKKTQIEQT

-1651 NDAKQEVDAA
+1651 NDAKQEVDTE

-1706 ADAYNAKVNE
+1706 EDAYNAKVNE

-1818 ALESI
+1818 ALENI

-1841 AIDAIQ
+1841 AIDTIQ

-1852 KPKANQAIEVKAEDT
+1852 KPKANQAIEAKAEDT
-1867 KESIDQ
+1867 KESIDH

-1999 QRINPEV
+1999 QRINPVV

-2047 RFADKLDKTQTNAE
+2047 RFADKLDKTQTNTE

-2088 NGIDNNDATAN
+2088 NGTDNNDATAN

-2137 GETTATSATDDAN
+2137 GETTVTSATDDAK

-2157 NSSVDASTNSPTMDN
+2157 NSSADASTNSPTMDN

-2382 DTNDTQTS
+2382 DTNDTQKS

-2410 VGSVANN
+2410 VGSAANN

-2436 NSANQDM
+2436 HSMHQDM

-2449 EENKVKTKSAQQGK
+2449 EENKANAKSDQQGK

>member
-22 LIATVTFISINPTTA
+22 LIATVTFISTNPTTA

-57 AQPNAN
+57 TQPNAN
-63 AGAQANPAAQPAAPA
+63 AGAQANPAAQPA
-78 NQGQPA
+78 
-84 AQPANQGGQANPAG
+84 NQGGQANPAG
-98 GTAQPAGGAAQP
+98 GA
-110 AAGTAQPAGQG
+110 AQPAGQG

-146 GNNQAT
+146 GNNQATPNNNAT

-251 QARGNVA
+251 QAKGNVA

-267 STDHGNFNGISKT
+267 STDHGNFNGITKT

-415 KSDQFKYEVTLPQGV
+415 KADQFKYEVTLPQGV

-456 NYDQNANKVTFTS
+456 NYDQTANKVTFTS

-585 HVETANRASQT
+585 HVETANRASQA

-611 NQAAIAELDAKA
+611 NQAAIAELDTKA

-732 IKDIGAATTNAQVEA
+732 IKDIDAATTNAQVEA

-803 AAKVSGVKAIETTM
+803 AAKVSGVKAIEATT

-830 SKIENITDSTQTK
+830 FKIENITDSTQTK
-843 MDAYNEVKQAAT
+843 MDAYKEVRQAAT
-855 ARKAQNATVSNATN
+855 ARKAQNATVSNATD
-869 EEVAEAD
+869 EEVAEANAAVD
-876 AAVEAAQKQGLHDIQ
+876 AAQTEGLHDIQ
-891 VVKSKQEVADTKS
+891 VVKSQQEVADTKA

-946 EEKQAAY
+946 EEKEAAY
-953 TELDTKKQE
+953 TELDAKKQE
-962 ARTNLDTANSN
+962 ARTNLDAANTN
-973 SEVATAKDNGI
+973 SDVTTAKDNGI

-1044 DNAAANADIDNA
+1044 DNATANT
-1056 AANADVDNAKTTNEA
+1056 DVDNAKTTNEA

-1101 NANNG
+1101 DANNG

-1118 VQTEKTTADTAIDGA
+1118 VQTEKTAADAAIDAA
-1133 HSNAEVE
+1133 HSNVEVE

-1147 AKIEAIQPATTTKDD
+1147 AKIEAIQPATTTKDN

-1230 TPTVNKKVTARNEI
+1230 TPTVNKKATARNEI

-1280 NQAISAAITN
+1280 NQAISAATTN

-1329 NVINNDQNATTEEKE
+1329 NVINNDQNATNEEKE

-1365 DDNGVDQ
+1365 DDNGVDT

-1382 STQPATAVKLNAK
+1382 STQPATAVKSNAK
-1395 NDVDQAVTTQNQAID
+1395 NEVDQAVTTQNQAID

-1433 AYLDILNAQTTNDVT
+1433 AYQDILNAQTTNDVT
-1448 QIKDQAVTDIQ
+1448 QIKDQAVADIQ

-1520 IDDVNTAKENAIQ
+1520 IDDVNTAKDNAIQ

-1562 ILSDNT
+1562 ILNNNE
-1568 TTNEEKGKDIEP
+1568 TTNEEKGNDIGP
-1580 VRATYEEGLNNINT
+1580 VRAAYEEGLNNINAAT
-1594 ANTTGDVTTAKDT
+1594 TTGDVTTAKDT

-1622 PAGKTALD
+1622 PAGKKELD
-1630 QAAADRKTQIEQT
+1630 QAAADKKTQIEQT

-1651 NDAKQEVDAA
+1651 NDAKQEVDTE

-1706 ADAYNAKVNE
+1706 EDAYNAKVNE

-1818 ALESI
+1818 ALENI

-1841 AIDAIQ
+1841 AIDTIQ

-1852 KPKANQAIEVKAEDT
+1852 KPKANQAIEAKAEDT
-1867 KESIDQ
+1867 KESIDH
-1873 SDQLTAEEK
+1873 SDQL
-1882 TEALAM
+1882 
-1888 IKQITDQAK
+1888 
-1897 QGITDATTTAE
+1897 TAE

-1999 QRINPEV
+1999 QRINPVV

-2047 RFADKLDKTQTNAE
+2047 RFADKLDKTQTNTE

-2088 NGIDNNDATAN
+2088 NGTDNNDATAN

-2137 GETTATSATDDAN
+2137 GETTVTSATDDAK

-2157 NSSVDASTNSPTMDN
+2157 NSSADASTNSPTMDN

-2382 DTNDTQTS
+2382 DTNDTQKS

-2410 VGSVANN
+2410 VGSAANN

-2436 NSANQDM
+2436 HSMHQDM

-2449 EENKVKTKSAQQGK
+2449 EENKANAKSDQQGK

>member
-22 LIATVTFISINPTTA
+22 LIATVTFISTNPTTA
-37 SAAEQNQPAQN
+37 SAAEPNQPAQN

-57 AQPNAN
+57 TQPNAN
-63 AGAQANPAAQPAAPA
+63 AGAQANPAAQPA
-78 NQGQPA
+78 
-84 AQPANQGGQANPAG
+84 NQGGQANPAG
-98 GTAQPAGGAAQP
+98 GA
-110 AAGTAQPAGQG
+110 AQPAGQG

-146 GNNQAT
+146 GNNQATPNNNAT

-251 QARGNVA
+251 QAKGNVA

-267 STDHGNFNGISKT
+267 STDHGNFNGITKT

-415 KSDQFKYEVTLPQGV
+415 KADQFKYEVTLPQGV

-456 NYDQNANKVTFTS
+456 NYDQTANKVTFTS

-585 HVETANRASQT
+585 HVETANRASQA

-611 NQAAIAELDAKA
+611 NQAAIAELDTKA

-732 IKDIGAATTNAQVEA
+732 IKDIDAATTNAQVEA

-803 AAKVSGVKAIETTM
+803 AAKVSGVKAIEATT

-830 SKIENITDSTQTK
+830 FKIENITDSTQTK
-843 MDAYNEVKQAAT
+843 MDAYKEVRQAAT
-855 ARKAQNATVSNATN
+855 ARKAQNATVSNATD
-869 EEVAEAD
+869 EEVAEANAAVD
-876 AAVEAAQKQGLHDIQ
+876 AAQTEGLHDIQ
-891 VVKSKQEVADTKS
+891 VVKSQQEVADTKA
-904 KVLDKINAIQTQAKV
+904 KVLDKINAIQIQAKV

-946 EEKQAAY
+946 EEKQAA
-953 TELDTKKQE
+953 
-962 ARTNLDTANSN
+962 
-973 SEVATAKDNGI
+973 
-984 AAINQVQAATTKKSD
+984 
-999 AKAEIAQKASE
+999 
-1010 RKTAIEAMNDS
+1010 
-1021 TTEEQQAAKDKVDQA
+1021 
-1036 VVTANADI
+1036 
-1044 DNAAANADIDNA
+1044 
-1056 AANADVDNAKTTNEA
+1056 
-1071 TIAAITP
+1071 
-1078 DANVKPAAKQ
+1078 
-1088 AIADKVQAQETAI
+1088 
-1101 NANNG
+1101 
-1106 STTEEKEAAKQQ
+1106 
-1118 VQTEKTTADTAIDGA
+1118 
-1133 HSNAEVE
+1133 
-1140 AAKNAEI
+1140 
-1147 AKIEAIQPATTTKDD
+1147 
-1162 AKQAIATKA
+1162 
-1171 NERKTAIA
+1171 
-1179 QTQDITAEEIA
+1179 
-1190 AANADVDNAVTQA
+1190 
-1203 NSNIEAANSQNDV
+1203 
-1216 DQAKT
+1216 
-1221 TGETSIDQV
+1221 
-1230 TPTVNKKVTARNEI
+1230 
-1244 TAILNNKLQEIQ
+1244 
-1256 ATPDATDEE
+1256 
-1265 KQAADAEANTENGKA
+1265 DAEANTENGKA
-1280 NQAISAAITN
+1280 NQAISAATTN

-1329 NVINNDQNATTEEKE
+1329 NVINNDQNATNEEKE

-1365 DDNGVDQ
+1365 DDNGVDT

-1382 STQPATAVKLNAK
+1382 STQPATAVKSNAK
-1395 NDVDQAVTTQNQAID
+1395 NEVDQAVTTQNQAID

-1433 AYLDILNAQTTNDVT
+1433 AYQDILNAQTTNDVT
-1448 QIKDQAVTDIQ
+1448 QIKDQAVADIQ

-1520 IDDVNTAKENAIQ
+1520 IDDVNTAKDNAIQ

-1562 ILSDNT
+1562 ILNNNE
-1568 TTNEEKGKDIEP
+1568 TTNEEKGNDIGP
-1580 VRATYEEGLNNINT
+1580 VRAAYEEGLNNINAAT
-1594 ANTTGDVTTAKDT
+1594 TTGDVTTAKDT

-1622 PAGKTALD
+1622 PAGKKELD
-1630 QAAADRKTQIEQT
+1630 QAAADKKTQIEQT

-1651 NDAKQEVDAA
+1651 NDAKQEVDTE

-1706 ADAYNAKVNE
+1706 EDAYNAKVNE

-1818 ALESI
+1818 ALENI

-1841 AIDAIQ
+1841 AIDTIQ

-1852 KPKANQAIEVKAEDT
+1852 KPKANQAIEAKAEDT
-1867 KESIDQ
+1867 KESIDH

-1999 QRINPEV
+1999 QRINPVV

-2047 RFADKLDKTQTNAE
+2047 RFADKLDKTQTNTE

-2088 NGIDNNDATAN
+2088 NGTDNNDATAN

-2137 GETTATSATDDAN
+2137 GETTVTSATDDAK

-2157 NSSVDASTNSPTMDN
+2157 NSSADASTNSPTMDN

-2382 DTNDTQTS
+2382 DTNDTQKS

-2410 VGSVANN
+2410 VGSAANN

-2436 NSANQDM
+2436 HSMHQDM

-2449 EENKVKTKSAQQGK
+2449 EENKANAKSDQQGK

>member
-22 LIATVTFISINPTTA
+22 LIATVTFISTNPTTA

-57 AQPNAN
+57 TQPNAN
-63 AGAQANPAAQPAAPA
+63 AGAQANPTAQPAAPA

-98 GTAQPAGGAAQP
+98 GAAQP
-110 AAGTAQPAGQG
+110 NTQPAGQG

-152 PANQTQPANA
+152 PNNNATPANQTQPANA
-162 PAAAQPAAPV
+162 PAAAQP

-318 ATVNVAKTGTAHLF
+318 STVNVAKTGTAHLF

-391 KATNNKEYTINTEIG
+391 KATNNKEFTINTEIG

-415 KSDQFKYEVTLPQGV
+415 KADQFKYEVTLPQGV

-575 ADTILNEDAN
+575 ADNILNEDAN
-585 HVETANRASQT
+585 HVETANRASQAA
-596 DIDGLVTKLQAALID
+596 IDGLVTKLQAALID

-732 IKDIGAATTNAQVEA
+732 IKDIDAATTNAQVEA

-758 TTPATTAKAAALEE
+758 TAPATTAKAAALEE

-803 AAKVSGVKAIETTM
+803 AAKVSGVKAIEATT

-843 MDAYNEVKQAAT
+843 MDAYNDVKQAAT

-962 ARTNLDTANSN
+962 ARTNLDAANTN
-973 SEVATAKDNGI
+973 SDVTTAKDNSI

-1036 VVTANADI
+1036 VVTANTDI
-1044 DNAAANADIDNA
+1044 DNAAANT
-1056 AANADVDNAKTTNEA
+1056 DVDNAKTTNEA

-1078 DANVKPAAKQ
+1078 DANVKPTAKQ

-1101 NANNG
+1101 DAYNG
-1106 STTEEKEAAKQQ
+1106 ATTEEKAAAKQQ
-1118 VQTEKTTADTAIDGA
+1118 VQTEKTTADAAIDGA

-1162 AKQAIATKA
+1162 AKQAITTKA
-1171 NERKTAIA
+1171 NERKAAIA

-1230 TPTVNKKVTARNEI
+1230 TPTVNKKATARNEI
-1244 TAILNNKLQEIQ
+1244 TTILNNKLQAIQ

-1280 NQAISAAITN
+1280 NQAISAATTN

-1300 EAAINAVTPK
+1300 EVAINAVTPK

-1315 AAKDEIDQLQATQT
+1315 AAKDEIDQLQVAQT
-1329 NVINNDQNATTEEKE
+1329 SVINNDQNATNEEKE

-1382 STQPATAVKLNAK
+1382 STQPATAVKSNAK
-1395 NDVDQAVTTQNQAID
+1395 NEVDQAVTTQNQAID

-1433 AYLDILNAQTTNDVT
+1433 AYQDILNAQTTNDVT
-1448 QIKDQAVTDIQ
+1448 QIKDQAVADVQ

-1520 IDDVNTAKENAIQ
+1520 IDDVNTAKDNAIQ

-1651 NDAKQEVDAA
+1651 NDAKQEVDAT

-1706 ADAYNAKVNE
+1706 EAAYNSKVNE

-1775 KESATTDLYAYADQ
+1775 KETATTDLYAYADQ

-1852 KPKANQAIEVKAEDT
+1852 KPKANQAIEAKAEDT
-1867 KESIDQ
+1867 KESIDH

-1897 QGITDATTTAE
+1897 KGINDATTTAE

-2029 ADASAK
+2029 ASAK

-2047 RFADKLDKTQTNAE
+2047 RFADNLDKTQTNAE

-2088 NGIDNNDATAN
+2088 NGTDNNDATAN

-2137 GETTATSATDDAN
+2137 GETTATSTNNPSTDDAN
-2150 DKPQANN
+2150 NKPTANN
-2157 NSSVDASTNSPTMDN
+2157 NSSVDASTDNSATGNGTID
-2172 DVTSKPEVESTNNGT
+2172 KPEVESTNNGT
-2187 TDKPVTETDNAT
+2187 TDKPATETDNVT
-2199 PAESTTNNNST
+2199 PAESTTNNNS

-2243 ASVNDSKQNAEVN
+2243 AFVNDSKQNAEVN
-2256 NSAESQSTNGKVA
+2256 NSAESQSTNGMVV

-2302 DITEPNV
+2302 DITEPKV

-2322 NQTDAGQLK
+2322 NQTDAGHLK
-2331 SETNVASNEADKSP
+2331 SETNVASNEVDKSEGNV
-2345 SKADTEVSNKPSTSA
+2345 DTDVSNKPSTSKP
-2360 SSEAKDKMTSTNVS
+2360 SEAKDKATSTEDS
-2374 QKDDTATA
+2374 QKADMATA
-2382 DTNDTQTS
+2382 DT
-2390 VGPVANNKAKDMQT
+2390 KDNQAAIGAT
-2404 NDTQKS
+2404 AD
-2410 VGSVANN
+2410 VNN

-2436 NSANQDM
+2436 NSTNQDM
-2443 LNVTKP
+2443 LNVTKT
-2449 EENKVKTKSAQQGK
+2449 EENKANVKSAQQGK

>member
-22 LIATVTFISINPTTA
+22 LIATVTFISTNPTTA

-48 QPAQPADAN
+48 QPAQPADVN
-57 AQPNAN
+57 TQPNAN
-63 AGAQANPAAQPAAPA
+63 AGAQANPTAQPAAPA

-98 GTAQPAGGAAQP
+98 GAAQP
-110 AAGTAQPAGQG
+110 NTQPAGQG

-152 PANQTQPANA
+152 PNNNATPANQTQPANA

-172 AANAQTQDPNASNTG
+172 AANAQTQDPNASNTR
-187 EGSINTTLTFDDPAI
+187 EGSINTTLTFDDSAI

-391 KATNNKEYTINTEIG
+391 KATNNKEFTINTEVG

-415 KSDQFKYEVTLPQGV
+415 KAYQFKYEVTLPQGV

-456 NYDQNANKVTFTS
+456 NYDQTANT
-469 QGVTTARG
+469 
-477 THTKEV
+477 
-483 LFPDK
+483 
-488 SLKLSYKVN
+488 N
-497 VANIDTP
+497 
-504 KNIDFN
+504 
-510 EKLTYRT
+510 
-517 ASDVVINNAQP
+517 SDV
-528 EVTLTAD
+528 T
-535 PFSVAVEMNKD
+535 
-546 ALQQQVNSQVDNSHY
+546 
-561 TTASIAEYNKLKQQ
+561 
-575 ADTILNEDAN
+575 
-585 HVETANRASQT
+585 
-596 DIDGLVTKLQAALID
+596 
-611 NQAAIAELDAKA
+611 
-623 QEKVTAAQQSKKVT
+623 
-637 QDEVAAL
+637 
-644 VTKINNDKNN
+644 
-654 AIAEINKQTTSQG
+654 
-667 VTTEKDNGIAVLE
+667 
-680 QDVIT
+680 
-685 PTVKPQAKQ
+685 
-694 DIIQAVTTRK
+694 
-704 QQIKKSNASLQDE
+704 
-717 KDVANDKIGKIETKA
+717 
-732 IKDIGAATTNAQVEA
+732 
-747 IKTKAINDINQ
+747 
-758 TTPATTAKAAALEE
+758 
-772 FDEVV
+772 
-777 QAQIDQAPLNPDTT
+777 
-791 NEEVAEAIERIN
+791 
-803 AAKVSGVKAIETTM
+803 
-817 TAQDLERVKNEEI
+817 
-830 SKIENITDSTQTK
+830 
-843 MDAYNEVKQAAT
+843 
-855 ARKAQNATVSNATN
+855 
-869 EEVAEAD
+869 
-876 AAVEAAQKQGLHDIQ
+876 
-891 VVKSKQEVADTKS
+891 
-904 KVLDKINAIQTQAKV
+904 
-919 KPAADTEVENAY
+919 
-931 NTRKQEIQNSNASTT
+931 
-946 EEKQAAY
+946 
-953 TELDTKKQE
+953 
-962 ARTNLDTANSN
+962 
-973 SEVATAKDNGI
+973 TAKDNGI
-984 AAINQVQAATTKKSD
+984 AAINQVQAVTTKKSD

-1036 VVTANADI
+1036 VVTANTDI
-1044 DNAAANADIDNA
+1044 DNAAANT
-1056 AANADVDNAKTTNEA
+1056 DVDNAKTTNEA

-1078 DANVKPAAKQ
+1078 DANVKPTAKQ
-1088 AIADKVQAQETAI
+1088 AIADKVQEQETAI
-1101 NANNG
+1101 DANNG
-1106 STTEEKEAAKQQ
+1106 ATTEEKATAKQQ

-1162 AKQAIATKA
+1162 AKQAITTKA

-1230 TPTVNKKVTARNEI
+1230 TPTVNKKATARNEI
-1244 TAILNNKLQEIQ
+1244 TTILNNKLQEIQ
-1256 ATPDATDEE
+1256 ATPDVTDEE
-1265 KQAADAEANTENGKA
+1265 KQTADAEANTENGKA
-1280 NQAISAAITN
+1280 NQAISAATTN

-1300 EAAINAVTPK
+1300 EAAINAVTSK

-1315 AAKDEIDQLQATQT
+1315 AAKDEIDQLQVAQT
-1329 NVINNDQNATTEEKE
+1329 SVINNDQNATTEEKE

-1365 DDNGVDQ
+1365 DDNGVDT

-1382 STQPATAVKLNAK
+1382 STQPATAVKSNAK
-1395 NDVDQAVTTQNQAID
+1395 NEVDQAVTTQNQAID

-1420 NAAKDLVLKAKEK
+1420 NAAKDLVLKVKEK
-1433 AYLDILNAQTTNDVT
+1433 AYQDILNAQTTNDVT
-1448 QIKDQAVTDIQ
+1448 QIKDQAVADVQ

-1470 AKDELATKANEQ
+1470 ARDELATKANEQ

-1498 QANQQVD
+1498 QENQQVD

-1520 IDDVNTAKENAIQ
+1520 IDDVNTAKDNAIQ

-1651 NDAKQEVDAA
+1651 NDAKQEVDAV

-1716 ADNSNAST
+1716 EDNSNAST

-1741 ADQNVNQATSKDDI
+1741 ADQNVNLATSKDDI

-1775 KESATTDLYAYADQ
+1775 KETATTDLYAYADQ

-1823 NNGVDNGDV
+1823 NNGVDNSDV

-1841 AIDAIQ
+1841 AIDTIQ

-1852 KPKANQAIEVKAEDT
+1852 KPKANQAIEAKAEDT
-1867 KESIDQ
+1867 KESIDH

-1897 QGITDATTTAE
+1897 KGITDATTTAE

-1938 TALDQIEAGVNVDA
+1938 AALDQIEAGVNVDA

-1988 VKNSALEQLKA
+1988 IKNSALEQLKA
-1999 QRINPEV
+1999 QRINPVV
-2006 KKNALE
+2006 KKNTLE

-2047 RFADKLDKTQTNAE
+2047 RFADKLDKTQTNTE

-2073 EAIVPQNDPDANDTN
+2073 EAIVPQNDPNANDTN
-2088 NGIDNNDATAN
+2088 NGTDNNDATAN

-2112 NVSETTDNG
+2112 NVTESTDNAN
-2121 KADASPTTP
+2121 ADTSSTTT
-2130 NNSDAAT
+2130 NNQNDTTT
-2137 GETTATSATDDAN
+2137 GETTATSANSSATNDAN
-2150 DKPQANN
+2150 NKPTANN
-2157 NSSVDASTNSPTMDN
+2157 NSSVDASTDNSATGNGTTD
-2172 DVTSKPEVESTNNGT
+2172 KPEVESTNNGT
-2187 TDKPVTETDNAT
+2187 TDKPATETDNAT

-2210 TTATNENAPTG
+2210 TTATNENVPTG

-2231 TEAASSADSKDN
+2231 TEATSSADSKDN

-2302 DITEPNV
+2302 DITEPKV
-2309 PSNTSKDKEESTT
+2309 SSNTSKDKEESTT
-2322 NQTDAGQLK
+2322 NQTDAEQHN
-2331 SETNVASNEADKSP
+2331 SDTNVTSNEVVKSP
-2345 SKADTEVSNKPSTSA
+2345 SKADTDVSNKPSTSA

-2374 QKDDTATA
+2374 QTDDTATA
-2382 DTNDTQTS
+2382 DTNDTQKS
-2390 VGPVANNKAKDMQT
+2390 VGSAANNKAKDMQT
-2404 NDTQKS
+2404 NDM
-2410 VGSVANN
+2410 
-2417 KATQND
+2417 KA
-2423 GANASPATVSNGS
+2423 PLATVSKGS

-2443 LNVTKP
+2443 LNVTKTK
-2449 EENKVKTKSAQQGK
+2449 ENKANAKSVQQGK

-2504 KKDQQTE
+2504 KKDHQTE

>member
-22 LIATVTFISINPTTA
+22 LIATVTFISTNPTTA

-57 AQPNAN
+57 TQPNAN
-63 AGAQANPAAQPAAPA
+63 AGAQANPTAQPAAPA

-84 AQPANQGGQANPAG
+84 VQPANQGGQANPAG
-98 GTAQPAGGAAQP
+98 GAAQP
-110 AAGTAQPAGQG
+110 NTQPAGQG
-121 NQADPN
+121 DQADPN
-127 NAAQAQPGNQAAP
+127 NAAQAQPGNQATP

-146 GNNQAT
+146 GNNQATPNNNAT

-251 QARGNVA
+251 QAKGNVA

-415 KSDQFKYEVTLPQGV
+415 KADQFKYEVTLPQGV
-430 TYVNDS
+430 TYVNNS

-585 HVETANRASQT
+585 HVKTANRASQA

-611 NQAAIAELDAKA
+611 NQAAIAELDTKA

-654 AIAEINKQTTSQG
+654 AIAEINKQTTAQG

-732 IKDIGAATTNAQVEA
+732 IKDIDAATTNAQVEA

-803 AAKVSGVKAIETTM
+803 AAKVSGVKAIEATT

-876 AAVEAAQKQGLHDIQ
+876 AAVDAAQKQGLHDIQ

-962 ARTNLDTANSN
+962 ARTNLDAANTN
-973 SEVATAKDNGI
+973 SDVTTAKDNSI

-1044 DNAAANADIDNA
+1044 DNAAANN
-1056 AANADVDNAKTTNEA
+1056 DVDNAKTTNEA

-1101 NANNG
+1101 DGNNG
-1106 STTEEKEAAKQQ
+1106 STTEEKAAAKQQ
-1118 VQTEKTTADTAIDGA
+1118 VQTEKTTADAAIDAA
-1133 HSNAEVE
+1133 HTNAEVE
-1140 AAKNAEI
+1140 AAKKAAI
-1147 AKIEAIQPATTTKDD
+1147 AKIEAIQPATTTKDN
-1162 AKQAIATKA
+1162 AKEAIATKA

-1221 TGETSIDQV
+1221 TGENSIDQV
-1230 TPTVNKKVTARNEI
+1230 TPTVNKKATARNEI

-1280 NQAISAAITN
+1280 NQAISAATTN

-1356 AKNNITAAT
+1356 AKNNINAAT
-1365 DDNGVDQ
+1365 
-1372 AKDAGKNSIQ
+1372 
-1382 STQPATAVKLNAK
+1382 
-1395 NDVDQAVTTQNQAID
+1395 
-1410 NTTGA
+1410 
-1415 TTEEK
+1415 
-1420 NAAKDLVLKAKEK
+1420 
-1433 AYLDILNAQTTNDVT
+1433 
-1448 QIKDQAVTDIQ
+1448 
-1459 GITADTTIKDV
+1459 
-1470 AKDELATKANEQ
+1470 
-1482 KALIAQTA
+1482 
-1490 DATTEEKE
+1490 
-1498 QANQQVD
+1498 
-1505 AQLTQ
+1505 
-1510 GNQNIENAQS
+1510 
-1520 IDDVNTAKENAIQ
+1520 
-1533 AIDPIQASTDVKTN
+1533 
-1547 ARAELLTEMQNKITE
+1547 
-1562 ILSDNT
+1562 
-1568 TTNEEKGKDIEP
+1568 
-1580 VRATYEEGLNNINT
+1580 
-1594 ANTTGDVTTAKDT
+1594 TTGDVTTAKDT

-1622 PAGKTALD
+1622 PAGKKELD
-1630 QAAADRKTQIEQT
+1630 QAAADKKTQIEQT

-1651 NDAKQEVDAA
+1651 NDAKQEVDTE

-1706 ADAYNAKVNE
+1706 EDAYNAKVNE

-1938 TALDQIEAGVNVDA
+1938 TALDQIEAGVNVNA

-2112 NVSETTDNG
+2112 NVSETTANG

-2256 NSAESQSTNGKVA
+2256 NSAESQSTNDKVA

-2274 NKAKAEKDGR
+2274 NKAKAEKDGS

-2360 SSEAKDKMTSTNVS
+2360 SSEAKEKMTSTNVS

-2382 DTNDTQTS
+2382 DTNDTQ
-2390 VGPVANNKAKDMQT
+2390 
-2404 NDTQKS
+2404 KS
-2410 VGSVANN
+2410 VGSAANN

-2443 LNVTKP
+2443 LNVT
-2449 EENKVKTKSAQQGK
+2449 NTDDHQAKTKSAQQGK
-2463 VNKPKQQ
+2463 VNKAKQQ

>member
-98 GTAQPAGGAAQP
+98 GAAQPVGGAAQP

-162 PAAAQPAAPV
+162 PAAQPAAPV

-391 KATNNKEYTINTEIG
+391 KATNNKEFTINTEIG

-415 KSDQFKYEVTLPQGV
+415 KADQFKYEVTLPQGV
-430 TYVNDS
+430 TYINDS

-456 NYDQNANKVTFTS
+456 NYDQTANKVTFTS

-585 HVETANRASQT
+585 HVETANRASQA

-611 NQAAIAELDAKA
+611 NQAAIAELDTKA

-732 IKDIGAATTNAQVEA
+732 IKDIDAATTNAQVEA

-803 AAKVSGVKAIETTM
+803 AAKVSGVKAIEATT

-962 ARTNLDTANSN
+962 ARTNLDAANTN
-973 SEVATAKDNGI
+973 SAVTTAKDNGI

-999 AKAEIAQKASE
+999 AKAEIA
-1010 RKTAIEAMNDS
+1010 
-1021 TTEEQQAAKDKVDQA
+1021 
-1036 VVTANADI
+1036 
-1044 DNAAANADIDNA
+1044 
-1056 AANADVDNAKTTNEA
+1056 
-1071 TIAAITP
+1071 
-1078 DANVKPAAKQ
+1078 
-1088 AIADKVQAQETAI
+1088 
-1101 NANNG
+1101 
-1106 STTEEKEAAKQQ
+1106 
-1118 VQTEKTTADTAIDGA
+1118 
-1133 HSNAEVE
+1133 
-1140 AAKNAEI
+1140 
-1147 AKIEAIQPATTTKDD
+1147 KIEAIQPATTTKDN
-1162 AKQAIATKA
+1162 AKEAIATKA

-1230 TPTVNKKVTARNEI
+1230 TPTVNKKATARNEI

-1280 NQAISAAITN
+1280 IQAIAAATTN
-1290 AQVDEAKANA
+1290 AQVDEAKTNA

-1315 AAKDEIDQLQATQT
+1315 TAKDEIDQLQATQT

-1382 STQPATAVKLNAK
+1382 STQPATSVKSNAK

-1433 AYLDILNAQTTNDVT
+1433 AYQDILNAQTTNDVT
-1448 QIKDQAVTDIQ
+1448 QIKDQAVADIQ

-1520 IDDVNTAKENAIQ
+1520 IDDVNTAKDNAIQ

-1562 ILSDNT
+1562 ILNNNE
-1568 TTNEEKGKDIEP
+1568 TTNEEKGNDIGP
-1580 VRATYEEGLNNINT
+1580 VRAAYEEGLNNINAAT
-1594 ANTTGDVTTAKDT
+1594 TTGDVTTAKDT

-1622 PAGKTALD
+1622 PAGKKELD
-1630 QAAADRKTQIEQT
+1630 QAAADKKTQIEQT

-1651 NDAKQEVDAA
+1651 NDAKQEVDTE

-1706 ADAYNAKVNE
+1706 EDAYNAKVNE

-1800 TQDEKQQAIKQ
+1800 TQDEKQ
-1811 VDQNVQT
+1811 
-1818 ALESI
+1818 
-1823 NNGVDNGDV
+1823 
-1832 DDALTQGKA
+1832 
-1841 AIDAIQ
+1841 
-1847 VDATV
+1847 
-1852 KPKANQAIEVKAEDT
+1852 
-1867 KESIDQ
+1867 
-1873 SDQLTAEEK
+1873 
-1882 TEALAM
+1882 
-1888 IKQITDQAK
+1888 
-1897 QGITDATTTAE
+1897 
-1908 VEKAKAQGLEAFD
+1908 
-1921 NIQIDS
+1921 
-1927 TEKQKAIEELE
+1927 
-1938 TALDQIEAGVNVDA
+1938 
-1952 DATTEEKE
+1952 
-1960 AFTNAL
+1960 
-1966 EDILSKATEDIS
+1966 
-1978 DQTTNAEIAT
+1978 
-1988 VKNSALEQLKA
+1988 
-1999 QRINPEV
+1999 
-2006 KKNALE
+2006 
-2012 AIREVVNKQI
+2012 
-2022 EIIKNAD
+2022 
-2029 ADASAK
+2029 
-2035 EIARTDLGRYFD
+2035 
-2047 RFADKLDKTQTNAE
+2047 
-2061 VAELQNVTIPAI
+2061 
-2073 EAIVPQNDPDANDTN
+2073 
-2088 NGIDNNDATAN
+2088 
-2099 SNANATPENTGQP
+2099 
-2112 NVSETTDNG
+2112 
-2121 KADASPTTP
+2121 
-2130 NNSDAAT
+2130 
-2137 GETTATSATDDAN
+2137 
-2150 DKPQANN
+2150 
-2157 NSSVDASTNSPTMDN
+2157 
-2172 DVTSKPEVESTNNGT
+2172 
-2187 TDKPVTETDNAT
+2187 
-2199 PAESTTNNNST
+2199 
-2210 TTATNENAPTG
+2210 
-2221 STATAPTTAS
+2221 
-2231 TEAASSADSKDN
+2231 
-2243 ASVNDSKQNAEVN
+2243 
-2256 NSAESQSTNGKVA
+2256 
-2269 QPKSE
+2269 
-2274 NKAKAEKDGR
+2274 
-2284 DSTNQSMVESTT
+2284 
-2296 ETLPSA
+2296 
-2302 DITEPNV
+2302 
-2309 PSNTSKDKEESTT
+2309 
-2322 NQTDAGQLK
+2322 
-2331 SETNVASNEADKSP
+2331 
-2345 SKADTEVSNKPSTSA
+2345 
-2360 SSEAKDKMTSTNVS
+2360 
-2374 QKDDTATA
+2374 
-2382 DTNDTQTS
+2382 
-2390 VGPVANNKAKDMQT
+2390 
-2404 NDTQKS
+2404 
-2410 VGSVANN
+2410 
-2417 KATQND
+2417 
-2423 GANASPATVSNGS
+2423 
-2436 NSANQDM
+2436 
-2443 LNVTKP
+2443 
-2449 EENKVKTKSAQQGK
+2449 
-2463 VNKPKQQ
+2463 
-2470 AKTLPDTGMS
+2470 
-2480 HNDDLPYAELALGAG
+2480 
-2495 MAFLIRRFT
+2495 
-2504 KKDQQTE
+2504 
-2511 E
+2511 

>member
-1 MNLFRQQK
+1 M
-9 FSIRKF
+9 
-15 NVGIFSA
+15 
-22 LIATVTFISINPTTA
+22 
-37 SAAEQNQPAQN
+37 
-48 QPAQPADAN
+48 
-57 AQPNAN
+57 
-63 AGAQANPAAQPAAPA
+63 
-78 NQGQPA
+78 
-84 AQPANQGGQANPAG
+84 
-98 GTAQPAGGAAQP
+98 
-110 AAGTAQPAGQG
+110 
-121 NQADPN
+121 
-127 NAAQAQPGNQAAP
+127 
-140 ANQAGQ
+140 
-146 GNNQAT
+146 
-152 PANQTQPANA
+152 
-162 PAAAQPAAPV
+162 
-172 AANAQTQDPNASNTG
+172 
-187 EGSINTTLTFDDPAI
+187 
-202 STDENRQDP
+202 
-211 TVTVTDKVNGYSLIN
+211 
-226 NGKIGFVNSELRR
+226 
-239 SDMFDKNNPQNY
+239 
-251 QARGNVA
+251 
-258 ALGRVNAND
+258 
-267 STDHGNFNGISKT
+267 
-280 VNVKPDSELI
+280 
-290 INFTTMQTNS
+290 
-300 KQGATNLVIKD
+300 
-311 AKKNTEL
+311 
-318 ATVNVAKTGTAHLF
+318 
-332 KVPTDA
+332 
-338 DRLDLQFIPD
+338 
-348 NTAVADASRI
+348 
-358 TTNKDGYKYYSFID
+358 
-372 NVGLFSGSHL
+372 
-382 YVKNRDLAP
+382 
-391 KATNNKEYTINTEIG
+391 
-406 NNGNFGASL
+406 
-415 KSDQFKYEVTLPQGV
+415 
-430 TYVNDS
+430 
-436 LTTTFP
+436 
-442 NGNEDSTVLKNMTV
+442 
-456 NYDQNANKVTFTS
+456 
-469 QGVTTARG
+469 TTARG

-546 ALQQQVNSQVDNSHY
+546 ALQQQVNSQVDDSHY

-585 HVETANRASQT
+585 HVETANRASQA

-611 NQAAIAELDAKA
+611 NQAAISELDAKA

-654 AIAEINKQTTSQG
+654 AIAEINKQTTAQG

-732 IKDIGAATTNAQVEA
+732 IKDIDAATTNAQVEA

-758 TTPATTAKAAALEE
+758 TAPATTAKAAALEE

-803 AAKVSGVKAIETTM
+803 AAKVSGVKAIEATT
-817 TAQDLERVKNEEI
+817 TAQDLDRVKNEEI
-830 SKIENITDSTQTK
+830 FKIENITDSTQTK

-855 ARKAQNATVSNATN
+855 ARKAQNATVSNATD

-876 AAVEAAQKQGLHDIQ
+876 AAVDAAQTEGLHDIQ
-891 VVKSKQEVADTKS
+891 VVKSKQEVADTKA
-904 KVLDKINAIQTQAKV
+904 KVLDKINAIQTQARV
-919 KPAADTEVENAY
+919 KPAADREVDNAY
-931 NTRKQEIQNSNASTT
+931 NTRKQEIQNSNTSTT
-946 EEKQAAY
+946 EEKEAAY
-953 TELDTKKQE
+953 TQLDAKKQE
-962 ARTNLDTANSN
+962 ARTNLDAANTN
-973 SEVATAKDNGI
+973 SAVTTAKDNGI

-1036 VVTANADI
+1036 VVNANADI
-1044 DNAAANADIDNA
+1044 DNAAANN
-1056 AANADVDNAKTTNEA
+1056 DVDNAKTTNEA

-1078 DANVKPAAKQ
+1078 DANVKPQAKQ

-1101 NANNG
+1101 DANNG
-1106 STTEEKEAAKQQ
+1106 ATTEEKTAAKQQ

-1171 NERKTAIA
+1171 NERKAAIA
-1179 QTQDITAEEIA
+1179 QTQEITAEEIA
-1190 AANADVDNAVTQA
+1190 AANANVDNAVTEA
-1203 NSNIEAANSQNDV
+1203 NNHIETANSQNEV

-1221 TGETSIDQV
+1221 TGEASIDQV
-1230 TPTVNKKVTARNEI
+1230 TPTVNKKATARNEI
-1244 TAILNNKLQEIQ
+1244 TTILNNKLQAIQ

-1265 KQAADAEANTENGKA
+1265 KQAAETEANTENAKA
-1280 NQAISAAITN
+1280 NQAITAATTN
-1290 AQVDEAKANA
+1290 AEVDEAKTNA

-1310 VVKKQ
+1310 VMKKQ
-1315 AAKDEIDQLQATQT
+1315 AAKDEIDQLQAAQT
-1329 NVINNDQNATTEEKE
+1329 AVINNDQNATNEEKE

-1365 DDNGVDQ
+1365 DNNGVDT

-1382 STQPATAVKLNAK
+1382 STQPATAVKSNAK
-1395 NDVDQAVTTQNQAID
+1395 NEVDQAVTTQNQAID

-1420 NAAKDLVLKAKEK
+1420 NAAKDLVSKAKEK
-1433 AYLDILNAQTTNDVT
+1433 AYQDILNAQTTNDVT
-1448 QIKDQAVTDIQ
+1448 QIKDQAVADIQ

-1470 AKDELATKANEQ
+1470 AKDELATKAKEQ

-1510 GNQNIENAQS
+1510 GNQNIENAKS
-1520 IDDVNTAKENAIQ
+1520 IDDVNTAKDNAIQ

-1547 ARAELLTEMQNKITE
+1547 ARAELLNEMQNKITE
-1562 ILSDNT
+1562 ILNDNT

-1580 VRATYEEGLNNINT
+1580 VRAAYEEGLNNINAAT
-1594 ANTTGDVTTAKDT
+1594 TTGDVTTAKDT

-1622 PAGKTALD
+1622 PAGKTELD
-1630 QAAADRKTQIEQT
+1630 QAAADKKTQIEQT

-1661 LNQAKTNVDQSS
+1661 LNQAKTNIDQSS

-1789 KKNNISADTNA
+1789 KKNNILADTNA

-1823 NNGVDNGDV
+1823 NNGVDNSDV

-1841 AIDAIQ
+1841 TIDAVQ

-1852 KPKANQAIEVKAEDT
+1852 KPKANQAIDAKAQET

-1882 TEALAM
+1882 TAALAT

-1999 QRINPEV
+1999 QRINPVV

-2022 EIIKNAD
+2022 EIIEN

-2047 RFADKLDKTQTNAE
+2047 RFADKLDKTQTNTE
-2061 VAELQNVTIPAI
+2061 VDELQNVTIPAI
-2073 EAIVPQNDPDANDTN
+2073 EAIVPQKDPNANDTN
-2088 NGIDNNDATAN
+2088 SGSDNNDATAN

-2112 NVSETTDNG
+2112 NVTESTDNAN
-2121 KADASPTTP
+2121 ADTSSTTT
-2130 NNSDAAT
+2130 NNHNDAAT
-2137 GETTATSATDDAN
+2137 GGTTATSTDNSATGN
-2150 DKPQANN
+2150 GTSDK
-2157 NSSVDASTNSPTMDN
+2157 S
-2172 DVTSKPEVESTNNGT
+2172 EVESTNNGT
-2187 TDKPVTETDNAT
+2187 TDKSATETDNAT
-2199 PAESTTNNNST
+2199 PAESARNNNS

-2221 STATAPTTAS
+2221 STATVPTTNAS
-2231 TEAASSADSKDN
+2231 TGAASSADSKDN

-2274 NKAKAEKDGR
+2274 NKAKDEKDGR

-2302 DITEPNV
+2302 DITEPKV
-2309 PSNTSKDKEESTT
+2309 PSNTEKDKKESTT

-2331 SETNVASNEADKSP
+2331 SETNVASNEADKSEGNV
-2345 SKADTEVSNKPSTSA
+2345 DTDVSNKPSTSKP
-2360 SSEAKDKMTSTNVS
+2360 SEAKDKATSTEDS
-2374 QKDDTATA
+2374 QKADMATSDKKDNQAAIGATA
-2382 DTNDTQTS
+2382 D
-2390 VGPVANNKAKDMQT
+2390 V
-2404 NDTQKS
+2404 
-2410 VGSVANN
+2410 NN

-2443 LNVTKP
+2443 LKVTNTDKHQA
-2449 EENKVKTKSAQQGK
+2449 KATSAQQGK
-2463 VNKPKQQ
+2463 ENKAKQQ

-2480 HNDDLPYAELALGAG
+2480 HNDDLPYVELALGAG